1 MSNENTSV
9 VEKFRS
15 GWERFFKKEANPVK
29 EEIFIPKTRFFL
41 PSDIAELDKKE
52 KLNTLEKWVLDYSKE
67 AAGQDHRPHI
77 EYEPVLFD
85 GKTLIAWVDRE
96 ESPLSDSRSKMMND
110 EFKREGYQLSK
121 DLEHSILEEQGKALT
136 GKLFIQDGDEYIK
149 VDSYSGGDE
158 HCLSFTSYNID
169 TMEYIDIPLDVRQFQ
184 EMLGCEEM
192 KEAES
197 YNVLDFENKLQTLR
211 ESQNLLQETVK
222 LIEESKIHK
231 GKLDISEGH
240 EYSSLGDYSSHSWS
254 YSAGEIRFNGYFEDD
269 GDAIRTK
276 VINTESA
283 YHYRELLREVSD
295 AVQREKLLKDIN
307 AMNYALDKDSYKGDL
322 PISHLQIQKD
332 VLFKELLEAMGNKVQ
347 TAQEV
352 TGSELEH
359 RQNEAAFLK
368 LNKALN
374 AVTGSN
380 EVSIHSLQEY
390 EKEMGLPENHIVR
403 LAEKLNSVAK
413 YIDTLE
419 DTRIPMS
426 GDFLEHLPKYHH
438 LDELFRKF
446 ESSEEELYEKKYLA
460 VGPEPEIYERLK
472 VNYKNAS
479 DAFNKELTDILDHY
493 ENLMNL
499 NGETI
504 HQNVQGFETYSRK
517 ELKEDIQAD
526 ILEKLIVG
534 TDMAEDIKVV
544 NGLEIHGSRGRGTAR
559 PDSDLDVVMEYEGEA
574 KEDAIFNI
582 LNEDPMYFDGIKID
596 VNPIRSEQTGTLEK
610 YMVKSHNYDRHILK
624 QLGIENAN
632 KAEADMAEA
641 YKAEAEKALAEAKN
655 DLSDNV
661 SKEYANALNNNP
673 DWRSAAKEL
682 ASQAQGETEGS
693 LGNDREKINGYIS
706 HLLQT
711 VGSDY
716 NVEDFTEEKIR
727 FSRVSSDIESLDT
740 EYINA
745 VKSGDM
751 KKAQQ
756 MVNAAAAIAGYNS
769 SSSYQGTSAFNGIA
783 PYGNGYFNSPEER
796 KKAWDADPEHLEYE
810 GDQTLG
816 DYIKNGIDVNSLS
829 FIVLDPRNLRA
840 ADNYRREA
848 IENIRQAI
856 QSKSDTIT
864 MYRSVPS
871 DVKEGSFRNG
881 DWVTPSYGYAVDNA
895 SVHGWGDNY
904 RIIEQ
909 KVSVDEIW
917 WDGNDIA
924 EWGYGNEQDYVQ
936 DKDYAYKNTKN
947 NRKSLDAVTYDNE
960 GNIIPL
966 SKRFNEALADV
977 RYQRSGQTN
986 SPAKVEAELRDTLI
1000 GKLRS
1005 AGIDV
1010 ITDIDEG
1017 QRVLDTFNKDARH
1030 QAVYHGNNS
1039 VKTGYNPRNYITPVR
1054 GEWTKE
1060 KIMKRLKE
1068 SGGSLVGYSRAAELI
1083 SEFDSPKELSEHMFY
1098 HGTYYGRG
1106 RLKPSM
1112 IMSDREVERIGGGGY
1127 GDKYWGISVSKSKE
1141 IASRFSGIHEGV
1153 FIYPIVLA
1161 KNANVKEMPEL
1172 NDAAD
1177 LDDCIIDLWKEGID
1191 AVWIGDKNRGEQ
1203 ELCVINPKAIVN
1215 IDSSDYYKAFM
1226 LGSEKNPL
1234 RIIDKV
1240 GIEKLYADAKT
1251 FVKQKQVAPRKPSSP
1266 SNFVLDESGRFAKDK
1281 DGNLILKSKEKY
1293 QEERKVYEQK
1303 ISDYESSQELA
1314 DWKQVQYD
1322 ASKNIRFFK
1331 DKEGTSYGFTVNDK
1345 IYVDPRIATAET
1357 PIHEY
1362 SHLWATAMQKA
1373 NPKEWENIVGLMKNT
1388 SIWNEVKANYKDL
1401 HSDNEIADEVLAT
1414 YSGRAGAEKL
1424 RKIVSDSNGEGVSA
1438 IKKASIKRD
1447 VFFLESALKKFWQ
1460 AMASFLG
1467 IHYES
1472 AEQVADQVLKDMLN
1486 EVNPAKKLK
1495 EFTES
1500 RDNLYKEYVENGNME
1515 KAFELVKEEASMKL
1529 AENPMPE
1536 VTDAYS
1542 VSREQE
1548 PEATIKVYKVFT
1560 LDKDG
1565 DPSALF
1571 VSGKDKLPMGVW
1583 LNAQDTWHFTAD
1595 NGKDYVPSTRNPN
1608 GRGSK
1613 TGSSVPIP
1621 NEQVRQELIQRGF
1634 LPKGSKAKNIT
1645 ALAYRPGWHAADL
1658 PYFPQGGKQDP
1669 ESNYGNV
1676 HRANQVVFECEFSA
1690 NKDYTK
1696 TARSQAKAFNNEGKF
1711 VSRNADLQYMPK
1723 DGYYQYTTNQFL
1735 KDEDKGHWYIGGAM
1749 KINRALTQEECDTIL
1764 KENGKAVQEWEND
1777 ILDLKKLNYAA
1788 ISTKVKPVL
1797 APVMYDET
1805 GKVVPLSR
1813 RFEDNRIKIE
1823 EPRKLFIG
1831 SLGAGNMD
1839 KADEKVIGDLSY
1851 RLGMLDLAKIMD
1863 KNGSDAKSIKHT
1875 TGWEL
1880 GVDDNWK
1887 YETEDV
1893 KRFDWYG
1900 NILYEKNHPDYKRY
1914 MELVYKDNEHIF
1926 CEGEALRPSEEEEY
1940 DRLQEKY
1947 GGFDGK
1953 RDNNTSLEA
1962 YIDAPDVFKA
1972 YPELREIKVKFQAME
1987 SNEMACF
1994 TPSHSYLDHLLDVD
2008 NSLKFGGTITINT
2021 NKLNRFQDEKEI
2033 RGIIGHEIQ
2042 HAVQEIEGFA
2052 MGGDPNTIHQDIQ
2065 QEVNNHREDK
2075 DFIVSNLKQWA
2086 VLTDMANNLES
2097 STEELQRD
2105 GKVWQDIG
2113 RRHYWDAMNE
2123 IDTHVNEKYNLKN
2136 EYEKV
2141 FGKDFNDLEVAK
2153 SGYHVHEAAEELRR
2167 QAQACK
2173 DKLTSADYFTL
2184 NQLNIMEESLEKN
2197 NANQTYWK
2205 LAGEVEARNTSK
2217 RVGMSP
2223 FQRRDTLASETEDV
2237 PRKEQIV
2244 IKENPQRNYVAL
2256 SPPSTGRW
2264 NTSDNEQREAC
2275 EGYAELISKAIRSNL
2290 VWNDDSI
2297 GKAYNLDGQP
2307 FGVEDSYILSLH
2319 CNKKG
2324 YNNPIFATEQEV
2336 RMLNVKVWD
2345 KTEPFSLIT
2354 NGEVKKLYNI
2364 EDLSSFPERFEI
2376 IKQVEQREAMKKVKA
2391 NSLSVFPVNKYPEL
2405 GMNTVKEDVQL
2416 DSNERRDLAKNLLDY
2431 SRGKMPDSYEAKSKE
2446 TLVRCV
2452 AMGMLGN
2459 LYEFQHSEK
2468 VPGSNGLIAR
2478 LERDPAFSKEILDKA
2493 SASASKVS
2501 TFVEENVR
2509 SFGEDKKLDLRSLT
2523 PIDLD
2528 VDGNGVV
2535 ESQENLVADKKQG
2548 VEESSSTSQDTS
2560 HRHRVK
2566 M

>member
-1 MSNENTSV
+1 MANDNMNV
-9 VEKFRS
+9 VDRIRS
-15 GWERFFKKEANPVK
+15 GWGRFFSRENGRATETKYIPKSRFFSPSDLKELEKKEGLNPMEK
-29 EEIFIPKTRFFL
+29 RALEYGK
-41 PSDIAELDKKE
+41 IAAMQS
-52 KLNTLEKWVLDYSKE
+52 NRSN
-67 AAGQDHRPHI
+67 I
-77 EYEPVLFD
+77 EYVPVLFD
-85 GKTLIAWVDRE
+85 GTTLIAWNDGE
-96 ESPLSDSRSKMMND
+96 KSPLADFRAKMMND
-110 EFKREGYQLSK
+110 ELKREGYQLSK
-121 DLEHSILEEQGKALT
+121 ELEQSILEEQGKALVD
-136 GKLFIQDGDEYIK
+136 KLFIREGEEYIK
-149 VDSYSGGDE
+149 VDSYSGDKE
-158 HCLSFTSYNID
+158 PSLSFTSYNID
-169 TMEYIDIPLDVRQFQ
+169 TMESVNIPYDVRLFQ
-184 EMLGCEEM
+184 EMLGREEM
-192 KEAES
+192 KEAET
-197 YNVLDFENKLQTLR
+197 YNILDFDKKLQTLR
-211 ESQNLLQETVK
+211 ESQNLLQDTVK
-222 LIEESKIHK
+222 FIEESKIHK

-254 YSAGEIRFNGYFEDD
+254 YGAGNIEFYGYFEDD
-269 GDAIRTK
+269 GDAIQTK
-276 VINTESA
+276 VIDSKSA

-295 AVQREKLLKDIN
+295 AVQREKVRNDVN
-307 AMNYALDKDSYKGDL
+307 AMKQALGKEPIQGDHQIAYL
-322 PISHLQIQKD
+322 ISQKD
-332 VLFKELLEAMGNKVQ
+332 NLLKELLEAMDTTSSK
-347 TAQEV
+347 AQGLSN
-352 TGSELEH
+352 TELEH
-359 RQNEAAFLK
+359 RKDEAAFLK

-374 AVTGSN
+374 AVTGSYDKS
-380 EVSIHSLQEY
+380 EKVLEDY
-390 EKEMGLPENHIVR
+390 EKSNDIHDSDISNMAKR
-403 LAEKLNSVAK
+403 MNSVAK
-413 YIDTLE
+413 YIDTLK

-426 GDFLEHLPKYHH
+426 GDFQEHLPNYHH
-438 LDELFRKF
+438 LRELYSKF
-446 ESSEEELYEKKYLA
+446 ESSEEELHGYSHS
-460 VGPEPEIYERLK
+460 VGAGEGEYERLK

-479 DAFNKELTDILDHY
+479 DTFKKELTNILDYY

-504 HQNVQGFETYSRK
+504 HKNVQGLEYYDKRSLK
-517 ELKEDIQAD
+517 NYILKEVT
-526 ILEKLIVG
+526 EKFVIG
-534 TDMAEDIKVV
+534 FEGDEITRV
-544 NGLEIHGSRGRGTAR
+544 NDLEIHGSRGRGTAR
-559 PDSDLDVVMEYEGEA
+559 PDSDLDVVVEYEGSLR
-574 KEDAIFNI
+574 EDDAFNF
-582 LNEDPMYFDGIKID
+582 LNEDPLIYNGIKVD
-596 VNPIRSEQTGTLEK
+596 VNPIRKQETGTLQD
-610 YMVKSHNYDRHILK
+610 YMVKSRKYDQQILK
-624 QLGIENAN
+624 QLGEDNAN
-632 KAEADMAEA
+632 KAEA
-641 YKAEAEKALAEAKN
+641 EK
-655 DLSDNV
+655 
-661 SKEYANALNNNP
+661 
-673 DWRSAAKEL
+673 
-682 ASQAQGETEGS
+682 
-693 LGNDREKINGYIS
+693 
-706 HLLQT
+706 
-711 VGSDY
+711 
-716 NVEDFTEEKIR
+716 KIR
-727 FSRVSSDIESLDT
+727 FSRVSTDIESLDT

-769 SSSYQGTSAFNGIA
+769 SSSYQGTSAFNGAA

-829 FIVLDPRNLRA
+829 FIALDPRNLRA

-881 DWVTPSYGYAVDNA
+881 DWVTPSYSYAVDNA

-947 NRKSLDAVTYDNE
+947 NRKSLDAVTYDND

-966 SKRFNEALADV
+966 SKRFNDALADV
-977 RYQRSGQTN
+977 RYQRSGQTV
-986 SPAKVEAELRDTLI
+986 SPAKVEVELRDTLI

-1010 ITDIDEG
+1010 ITDVDEG
-1017 QRVLDTFNKDARH
+1017 QRVLDFFNKDARH
-1030 QAVYHGNNS
+1030 QAVYHGKSS

-1060 KIMKRLKE
+1060 KIIKRLKE
-1068 SGGSLVGYSRAAELI
+1068 SGGSLAGYSRAAELI

-1161 KNANVKEMPEL
+1161 KNANVKEMPDL

-1234 RIIDKV
+1234 RIIDKA

-1266 SNFVLDESGRFAKDK
+1266 SHFVLDESGRFAEDK
-1281 DGNLILKSKEKY
+1281 DGHLILKSKEKY

-1322 ASKNIRFFK
+1322 ASRNIRFFK

-1362 SHLWATAMQKA
+1362 SHLWATAIQKA

-1388 SIWNEVKANYKDL
+1388 SIWNEVKASYKDL
-1401 HSDNEIADEVLAT
+1401 HTDNEIADEVLAT

-1424 RKIVSDSNGEGVSA
+1424 RKMVSDSNGEGVSA
-1438 IKKASIKRD
+1438 IKKATIKRD

-1500 RDNLYKEYVENGNME
+1500 RDDLYQEYVENGNME
-1515 KAFELVKEEASMKL
+1515 KAFELVMEEASMKL

-1542 VSREQE
+1542 VSHEQE

-1583 LNAQDTWHFTAD
+1583 LNAQDTWHFTAA

-1608 GRGSK
+1608 GRGGK
-1613 TGSSVPIP
+1613 TGSSVLIP
-1621 NEQVRQELIQRGF
+1621 NDQVRKELIQRGF
-1634 LPKGSKAKNIT
+1634 LPDGSKAKYIT

-1676 HRANQVVFECEFSA
+1676 HRSNQVVFECELSA
-1690 NKDYTK
+1690 NKDYTE
-1696 TARSQAKAFNNEGKF
+1696 TARSQAKAYNSDGKF
-1711 VSRNADLQYMPK
+1711 VVRNADLQYMPK

-1777 ILDLKKLNYAA
+1777 ILDLKKLNYAT
-1788 ISTKVKPVL
+1788 ISSKVKPVL
-1797 APVMYDET
+1797 SPVMHDET
-1805 GKVVPLSR
+1805 GKMIPLSR
-1813 RFEDNRIKIE
+1813 RFEDSRTAIN
-1823 EPRKLFIG
+1823 EPRRMFIG
-1831 SLGAGNMD
+1831 TIGAANVD
-1839 KADEKVIGDLSY
+1839 TASKSVNLSS
-1851 RLGMLDLAKIMD
+1851 RLDLLSLAKQM
-1863 KNGSDAKSIKHT
+1863 NTAGSSAKDIKQI
-1875 TGWEL
+1875 TGWEI
-1880 GVDDNWK
+1880 GADNNWK

-1893 KRFDWYG
+1893 KRFDWNG
-1900 NILYEKNHPDYKRY
+1900 NILYEKNHPDFKRY
-1914 MELVYKDNEHIF
+1914 MELVNKDNEHVF
-1926 CEGEALRPSEEEEY
+1926 CEGEALRPSEVEEY
-1940 DRLQEKY
+1940 DRLAEEY
-1947 GGFDGK
+1947 GGLDGK
-1953 RDNNTSLEA
+1953 LDNHTTLDA
-1962 YIDAPDVFKA
+1962 YIDAPDVFEA
-1972 YPELREIKVKFQAME
+1972 YPELRNVKVEFEALKG
-1987 SNEMACF
+1987 NEKACF
-1994 TPSHSYLDHLLDVD
+1994 TSAHNYLDRILDVD
-2008 NSLKFGGTITINT
+2008 DSVKFGGTITINT
-2021 NKLNRFQDEKEI
+2021 NKLNRFQDEKDI

-2052 MGGDPNTIHQDIQ
+2052 RGGAPQTIRKEIQENVACHQA
-2065 QEVNNHREDK
+2065 EK

-2086 VLTDMANNLES
+2086 VLTDMANRLEA

-2105 GKVWQDIG
+2105 GKVWQEIG
-2113 RRHYWDAMNE
+2113 RHHYWDAMNE
-2123 IDTHVNEKYNLKN
+2123 IDTYPNEKYKLEN

-2141 FGKDFNDLEVAK
+2141 FGKDFDDLEVAK
-2153 SGYHVHEAAEELRR
+2153 SGYHVKEAAIELRR
-2167 QAQACK
+2167 QAQVCK
-2173 DKLTSADYFTL
+2173 DGLTTSDKITL
-2184 NQLNIMEESLEKN
+2184 KQMTIMEESLKN
-2197 NANQTYWK
+2197 NSDNQIYWK

-2217 RVGMSP
+2217 RVGMTP
-2223 FQRRDTLASETEDV
+2223 LQRRNTLASETEDV
-2237 PRKEQIV
+2237 DRKEQIV
-2244 IKENPQRNYVAL
+2244 IKESPQRNYVTL
-2256 SPPSTGRW
+2256 SSPSTGRW
-2264 NTSDNEQREAC
+2264 HTADNEQREAC
-2275 EGYAELISKAIRSNL
+2275 EGYAELISKAIKCNL

-2297 GKAYNLDGQP
+2297 GKAYNLNGQP
-2307 FGVEDSYILSLH
+2307 FDIGDSYILSLH
-2319 CNKKG
+2319 CNKNG
-2324 YNNPIFATEQEV
+2324 YNTPIFATEQEV
-2336 RMLNVKVWD
+2336 RQLNIGVWE
-2345 KTEPFSLIT
+2345 KTMPFSLIK

-2364 EDLSSFPERFEI
+2364 EDLSSFPQRFEI
-2376 IKQVEQREAMKKVKA
+2376 IKQIEDRETMKKAKA
-2391 NSLSVFPVNKYPEL
+2391 NALSVFPTWKYPEL
-2405 GMNTVKEDVQL
+2405 DMTVKKDVQL
-2416 DSNERRDLAKNLLDY
+2416 DYNERRDLAKNLLDY

-2459 LYEFQHSEK
+2459 LYEFQYSEK

-2493 SASASKVS
+2493 SASVAKVC

-2523 PIDLD
+2523 PIDMD
-2528 VDGNGVV
+2528 VDGNGIV
-2535 ESQENLVADKKQG
+2535 ESQENLAADKKQG
-2548 VEESSSTSQDTS
+2548 EDEPGSQSQDTS
-2560 HRHRVK
+2560 HKHKGRVV
-2566 M
+2566 

>member
-1 MSNENTSV
+1 MANDNMNV
-9 VEKFRS
+9 VDRIRS
-15 GWERFFKKEANPVK
+15 GWGRFFSRENGRATETKYIPKSRFFSPSDLKELEKKEGLNPMEK
-29 EEIFIPKTRFFL
+29 RALEYGK
-41 PSDIAELDKKE
+41 IAAMQS
-52 KLNTLEKWVLDYSKE
+52 NRSN
-67 AAGQDHRPHI
+67 I
-77 EYEPVLFD
+77 EYVPVLFD
-85 GKTLIAWVDRE
+85 GTTLIAWNDGE
-96 ESPLSDSRSKMMND
+96 KSPLADFRAKMMND
-110 EFKREGYQLSK
+110 ELKREGYQLSK
-121 DLEHSILEEQGKALT
+121 ELEQSILEEQGKALVD
-136 GKLFIQDGDEYIK
+136 KLFIREGEEYIK
-149 VDSYSGGDE
+149 VDSYSGDKE
-158 HCLSFTSYNID
+158 PSLSFTSYNID
-169 TMEYIDIPLDVRQFQ
+169 TMESVNIPYDVRLFQ
-184 EMLGCEEM
+184 EMLGREEM
-192 KEAES
+192 KEAET
-197 YNVLDFENKLQTLR
+197 YNILDFDKKLQTLR
-211 ESQNLLQETVK
+211 ESQNLLQDTVK
-222 LIEESKIHK
+222 FIEESKIHK

-254 YSAGEIRFNGYFEDD
+254 YGAGNIEFYGYFEDD
-269 GDAIRTK
+269 GDAIQTK
-276 VINTESA
+276 VIDSKSA

-295 AVQREKLLKDIN
+295 AVQREKVRNDVN
-307 AMNYALDKDSYKGDL
+307 AMKQALGKEPIQGDHQIAYL
-322 PISHLQIQKD
+322 ISQKD
-332 VLFKELLEAMGNKVQ
+332 NLLKELLEAMDTTSSK
-347 TAQEV
+347 AQGLSN
-352 TGSELEH
+352 TELEH
-359 RQNEAAFLK
+359 RKDEAAFLK

-374 AVTGSN
+374 AVTGSYDKS
-380 EVSIHSLQEY
+380 EKVLEDY
-390 EKEMGLPENHIVR
+390 EKSNDIHDSDISNMAKR
-403 LAEKLNSVAK
+403 MNSVAK
-413 YIDTLE
+413 YIDTLK

-426 GDFLEHLPKYHH
+426 GDFQEHLPNYHH
-438 LDELFRKF
+438 LRELYSKF
-446 ESSEEELYEKKYLA
+446 ESSEEELHGYSHS
-460 VGPEPEIYERLK
+460 VGAGEGEYERLK

-479 DAFNKELTDILDHY
+479 DTFKKELTNILDYY

-504 HQNVQGFETYSRK
+504 HKNVQGLEYYDKRSLK
-517 ELKEDIQAD
+517 NYILKEVT
-526 ILEKLIVG
+526 EKFVIG
-534 TDMAEDIKVV
+534 FEGDEITRV
-544 NGLEIHGSRGRGTAR
+544 NDLEIHGSRGRGTAR
-559 PDSDLDVVMEYEGEA
+559 PDSDLDVVVEYEGSLR
-574 KEDAIFNI
+574 EDDAFNF
-582 LNEDPMYFDGIKID
+582 LNEDPLIYDGIKVD
-596 VNPIRSEQTGTLEK
+596 VNPIRKQETGTLEN
-610 YMVKSHNYDRHILK
+610 YMVKSRKYDQQILK
-624 QLGIENAN
+624 QLGVDNAN
-632 KAEADMAEA
+632 KAET
-641 YKAEAEKALAEAKN
+641 EK
-655 DLSDNV
+655 
-661 SKEYANALNNNP
+661 
-673 DWRSAAKEL
+673 
-682 ASQAQGETEGS
+682 
-693 LGNDREKINGYIS
+693 
-706 HLLQT
+706 
-711 VGSDY
+711 
-716 NVEDFTEEKIR
+716 KIR
-727 FSRVSSDIESLDT
+727 FSRVSTDIESLDT

-769 SSSYQGTSAFNGIA
+769 SSSYQGTSAFNGAA

-796 KKAWDADPEHLEYE
+796 KQAWDADPEHLEYE

-829 FIVLDPRNLRA
+829 FIALDPRNLRA

-895 SVHGWGDNY
+895 NVHGWGDSY

-947 NRKSLDAVTYDNE
+947 NRKSLDAVTYDND

-966 SKRFNEALADV
+966 SKRFNDALADV
-977 RYQRSGQTN
+977 RYQRSGQTV
-986 SPAKVEAELRDTLI
+986 SPAKMEAELRDTLI

-1010 ITDIDEG
+1010 ITDVDEG
-1017 QRVLDTFNKDARH
+1017 QRVLDSFNKDARH
-1030 QAVYHGNNS
+1030 QAVYNGNDS

-1060 KIMKRLKE
+1060 KIIKRLKE
-1068 SGGSLVGYSRAAELI
+1068 SGGSLAGYSRAAELI

-1161 KNANVKEMPEL
+1161 KNANVKEMPDL

-1234 RIIDKV
+1234 RIIDKA

-1266 SNFVLDESGRFAKDK
+1266 SPFVLDESGRFAEDK
-1281 DGNLILKSKEKY
+1281 DGHLILKSKEKY

-1322 ASKNIRFFK
+1322 ASRNIRFFK

-1362 SHLWATAMQKA
+1362 SHLWATAIQKA

-1388 SIWNEVKANYKDL
+1388 SIWNEVKASYKDL
-1401 HSDNEIADEVLAT
+1401 HTDNEIADEVLAT

-1424 RKIVSDSNGEGVSA
+1424 RKMVSDSNGEGVSA

-1486 EVNPAKKLK
+1486 EVSPAKKLK

-1515 KAFELVKEEASMKL
+1515 KAFELVQEEASMKL

-1542 VSREQE
+1542 VSYEQE
-1548 PEATIKVYKVFT
+1548 PETTIKVYKVFT

-1583 LNAQDTWHFTAD
+1583 LNAQDTWHFTAA

-1613 TGSSVPIP
+1613 TGSSVLIP

-1634 LPKGSKAKNIT
+1634 LPEGSKAKYIT

-1676 HRANQVVFECEFSA
+1676 HRSNQVVFECELSA
-1690 NKDYTK
+1690 NKDYTE
-1696 TARSQAKAFNNEGKF
+1696 TARSQAKAYNSDGKF
-1711 VSRNADLQYMPK
+1711 VARNADLQYMPK
-1723 DGYYQYTTNQFL
+1723 NGYYQYTTNQFL
-1735 KDEDKGHWYIGGAM
+1735 KNEDKGHWYIGGAM

-1764 KENGKAVQEWEND
+1764 KENGKVVQEWEND
-1777 ILDLKKLNYAA
+1777 ILDLKKLNYAT
-1788 ISTKVKPVL
+1788 ISSKVKPVL

-1805 GKVVPLSR
+1805 GKMIPLSR
-1813 RFEDNRIKIE
+1813 RFEDSRTTIN
-1823 EPRKLFIG
+1823 EPRHMFIG
-1831 SLGAGNMD
+1831 TIGAANVD
-1839 KADEKVIGDLSY
+1839 TASKSVNLSS
-1851 RLGMLDLAKIMD
+1851 RLDLLSLAKQM
-1863 KNGSDAKSIKHT
+1863 NTAGSSAKDIKQI
-1875 TGWEL
+1875 TGWEI
-1880 GVDDNWK
+1880 GADNNWK

-1893 KRFDWYG
+1893 KRFDWNG
-1900 NILYEKNHPDYKRY
+1900 NILYEKNHPDFKRY
-1914 MELVYKDNEHIF
+1914 MELVNKDNEHIF
-1926 CEGEALRPSEEEEY
+1926 CEGEALRPSEVEEY
-1940 DRLQEKY
+1940 DRLAEEY
-1947 GGFDGK
+1947 GGLDGK
-1953 RDNNTSLEA
+1953 LDNHTMLDA
-1962 YIDAPDVFKA
+1962 YIDAPDVFEA
-1972 YPELREIKVKFQAME
+1972 YPELRNVKVEFEALKG
-1987 SNEMACF
+1987 NEKACF
-1994 TPSHSYLDHLLDVD
+1994 TSAHNYLDRLFDVD
-2008 NSLKFGGTITINT
+2008 ESLKFGGTITINT
-2021 NKLNRFQDEKEI
+2021 NKLNRFQDEKDI

-2052 MGGDPNTIHQDIQ
+2052 RGGAPQTIRKEIQENVACHQA
-2065 QEVNNHREDK
+2065 EK

-2086 VLTDMANNLES
+2086 VLTDMANRLEAS
-2097 STEELQRD
+2097 RKELQRD
-2105 GKVWQDIG
+2105 GKVWQEIG

-2123 IDTHVNEKYNLKN
+2123 IDTNPNEKYKLEN

-2141 FGKDFNDLEVAK
+2141 FGKDFDDLEVAK
-2153 SGYHVHEAAEELRR
+2153 SGYHVKEAAIELRR
-2167 QAQACK
+2167 QAQVCK
-2173 DKLTSADYFTL
+2173 DELTTSDKITL
-2184 NQLNIMEESLEKN
+2184 KQMTIMEESLKN
-2197 NANQTYWK
+2197 NSDNQIYWK

-2217 RVGMSP
+2217 RVGMTP
-2223 FQRRDTLASETEDV
+2223 LQRRNTLASETEDV
-2237 PRKEQIV
+2237 DRKEQIV
-2244 IKENPQRNYVAL
+2244 IKESPQRNYVTL
-2256 SPPSTGRW
+2256 SSPSTGRW
-2264 NTSDNEQREAC
+2264 HTADNEQREAC
-2275 EGYAELISKAIRSNL
+2275 EGYAELISKAIKCNL

-2297 GKAYNLDGQP
+2297 GKAYNLNGQP
-2307 FGVEDSYILSLH
+2307 FDIGDSYILSLH
-2319 CNKKG
+2319 CNKNG
-2324 YNNPIFATEQEV
+2324 HNTPVFATEQEV
-2336 RMLNVKVWD
+2336 RQLNMGVWE
-2345 KTEPFSLIT
+2345 KAKPFSLIK

-2364 EDLSSFPERFEI
+2364 ENLSSFPQRLEI
-2376 IKQVEQREAMKKVKA
+2376 IKQIEDRETMKKAKA
-2391 NSLSVFPVNKYPEL
+2391 NALSVFPVGKYPEL
-2405 GMNTVKEDVQL
+2405 DMTVKEDVQL
-2416 DSNERRDLAKNLLDY
+2416 DYNERRDLAKNLLDY
-2431 SRGKMPDSYEAKSKE
+2431 VRGKMPDSYEAKSKE
-2446 TLVRCV
+2446 ALVRSI

-2459 LYEFQHSEK
+2459 LYEFQYSEK

-2493 SASASKVS
+2493 SASAAKVS

-2523 PIDLD
+2523 PIDMD
-2528 VDGNGVV
+2528 VDGNGIV
-2535 ESQENLVADKKQG
+2535 ESQENLAADKKQG
-2548 VEESSSTSQDTS
+2548 EDEPGSQSQDTS
-2560 HRHRVK
+2560 HKHKGRVV
-2566 M
+2566 

>member
-1 MSNENTSV
+1 MANDNMNV
-9 VEKFRS
+9 VDRIRS
-15 GWERFFKKEANPVK
+15 GWGRFFSRENGRATETKY
-29 EEIFIPKTRFFL
+29 IPQSRFFS
-41 PSDIAELDKKE
+41 PSELE
-52 KLNTLEKWVLDYSKE
+52 ELEKKDELNPMEKRALEYGKI
-67 AAGQDHRPHI
+67 AAKQSNRSNI
-77 EYEPVLFD
+77 EYVPVLFD
-85 GKTLIAWVDRE
+85 GTTLIAWVDGE
-96 ESPLSDSRSKMMND
+96 ESPLADFRAKMMND
-110 EFKREGYQLSK
+110 ELKREGYQLSK
-121 DLEHSILEEQGKALT
+121 ELEQSILEEQGKALVD
-136 GKLFIQDGDEYIK
+136 KLFIRKGEEYIK
-149 VDSYSGGDE
+149 VDSYSGDNE
-158 HCLSFTSYNID
+158 PSLSFTSYNIE
-169 TMEYIDIPLDVRQFQ
+169 TMESVNIPYDVRLFQ
-184 EMLGCEEM
+184 EMLGREEM
-192 KEAES
+192 KEAET
-197 YNVLDFENKLQTLR
+197 YNVLDFDKKLQTLR
-211 ESQNLLQETVK
+211 ESQNLLQDTVK
-222 LIEESKIHK
+222 FIEESKIYK

-254 YSAGEIRFNGYFEDD
+254 YGAGNIEFYGYFEDD
-269 GDAIRTK
+269 GDAIQTK
-276 VINTESA
+276 VINTKSA

-295 AVQREKLLKDIN
+295 AVQREKVLNDVNTMRQALGKEPIQGEHQITYLTTQKDNLLK
-307 AMNYALDKDSYKGDL
+307 
-322 PISHLQIQKD
+322 
-332 VLFKELLEAMGNKVQ
+332 ELIEAMDA
-347 TAQEV
+347 TSLAAQGPSN
-352 TGSELEH
+352 TELEH
-359 RQNEAAFLK
+359 RQDEAAFLK

-374 AVTGSN
+374 AVAGSYDKS
-380 EVSIHSLQEY
+380 EKMLEDY
-390 EKEMGLPENHIVR
+390 EKSNGIHDNDISNMAR
-403 LAEKLNSVAK
+403 RMNSVSK
-413 YIDTLE
+413 YIDTLK

-426 GDFLEHLPKYHH
+426 GDFQEHLPNNHH
-438 LDELFRKF
+438 LRELYSKF
-446 ESSEEELYEKKYLA
+446 ESSEEELYGYSRS
-460 VGPEPEIYERLK
+460 VGTEEGEYERLK

-479 DAFNKELTDILDHY
+479 DAFNKELTDILDYY

-504 HQNVQGFETYSRK
+504 HENVQGLEYYGKRSLKNHILDEITEKFVIGFEGDEITR
-517 ELKEDIQAD
+517 
-526 ILEKLIVG
+526 
-534 TDMAEDIKVV
+534 V
-544 NGLEIHGSRGRGTAR
+544 NDLEIHGSRGRGTAR
-559 PDSDLDVVMEYEGEA
+559 PDSDLDVVVEYEGSLR
-574 KEDAIFNI
+574 EDDAFNF
-582 LNEDPMYFDGIKID
+582 LNEDPLIYNGIKVD
-596 VNPIRSEQTGTLEK
+596 VNPIRKQETGTLQD
-610 YMVKSHNYDRHILK
+610 YMVKSRKYDQQILK
-624 QLGIENAN
+624 QLGEDNAN
-632 KAEADMAEA
+632 KAEA
-641 YKAEAEKALAEAKN
+641 EK
-655 DLSDNV
+655 
-661 SKEYANALNNNP
+661 
-673 DWRSAAKEL
+673 
-682 ASQAQGETEGS
+682 
-693 LGNDREKINGYIS
+693 
-706 HLLQT
+706 
-711 VGSDY
+711 
-716 NVEDFTEEKIR
+716 KIR
-727 FSRVSSDIESLDT
+727 FSRVSTDIESLDT

-769 SSSYQGTSAFNGIA
+769 SSSYQGTSAFNGAA

-829 FIVLDPRNLRA
+829 FIALDPRNLRA

-881 DWVTPSYGYAVDNA
+881 DWVTPSYSYAVDNA

-947 NRKSLDAVTYDNE
+947 NRKSLDAVTYDND

-966 SKRFNEALADV
+966 SKRFNDALADV
-977 RYQRSGQTN
+977 RYQRSGQTV
-986 SPAKVEAELRDTLI
+986 SPAKMEAELRDTLI

-1010 ITDIDEG
+1010 ITDVDEG
-1017 QRVLDTFNKDARH
+1017 QRVLDSFNKDARH
-1030 QAVYHGNNS
+1030 QAVYNGNDS

-1060 KIMKRLKE
+1060 KIIKRLKE
-1068 SGGSLVGYSRAAELI
+1068 SGGSLAGYSRAAELI

-1161 KNANVKEMPEL
+1161 KNANVKEMPDL

-1234 RIIDKV
+1234 RIIDKA

-1266 SNFVLDESGRFAKDK
+1266 SHFVLDESGRFAKDK
-1281 DGNLILKSKEKY
+1281 DGHLILKSKEKY

-1322 ASKNIRFFK
+1322 ASRNIRFFK

-1362 SHLWATAMQKA
+1362 SHLWATAIQKA

-1388 SIWNEVKANYKDL
+1388 SIWNEVKASYKDL
-1401 HSDNEIADEVLAT
+1401 HTDNEIADEVLAT

-1424 RKIVSDSNGEGVSA
+1424 RKMVSASNGEGVSA
-1438 IKKASIKRD
+1438 IKKATIKRD

-1500 RDNLYKEYVENGNME
+1500 RDNLYQEYVENGNME
-1515 KAFELVKEEASMKL
+1515 KAFELVMEEASMKL

-1542 VSREQE
+1542 VSHEQE

-1583 LNAQDTWHFTAD
+1583 LNAQDTWHFTAA

-1608 GRGSK
+1608 GRGGK
-1613 TGSSVPIP
+1613 TGSSVLIP
-1621 NEQVRQELIQRGF
+1621 NDQVRKELIQRGF
-1634 LPKGSKAKNIT
+1634 LPDGSKAKYIT

-1676 HRANQVVFECEFSA
+1676 HRSNQVVFECELSA
-1690 NKDYTK
+1690 NKDYTE
-1696 TARSQAKAFNNEGKF
+1696 TARSQAKAYNSDGKF
-1711 VSRNADLQYMPK
+1711 VVRNADLQYMPK

-1764 KENGKAVQEWEND
+1764 KENGKAVKEWEND
-1777 ILDLKKLNYAA
+1777 ILDLKKLNYAT
-1788 ISTKVKPVL
+1788 ISSKVKPVL
-1797 APVMYDET
+1797 SPVMHDET
-1805 GKVVPLSR
+1805 GKMIPLSR
-1813 RFEDNRIKIE
+1813 RFEDSRTAIN
-1823 EPRKLFIG
+1823 EPRRMFIG
-1831 SLGAGNMD
+1831 TIGAANVD
-1839 KADEKVIGDLSY
+1839 TASKSVNLSS
-1851 RLGMLDLAKIMD
+1851 RLDLLSLAKQM
-1863 KNGSDAKSIKHT
+1863 NTAGSSAKDIKQI
-1875 TGWEL
+1875 TGWEI
-1880 GVDDNWK
+1880 GADNNWK

-1893 KRFDWYG
+1893 KRFDWNG
-1900 NILYEKNHPDYKRY
+1900 NILYEKNHPDFKRY
-1914 MELVYKDNEHIF
+1914 MELVNKDNEHVF
-1926 CEGEALRPSEEEEY
+1926 CEGEALRPSEVEEY
-1940 DRLQEKY
+1940 DRLAEEY
-1947 GGFDGK
+1947 GGLDGK
-1953 RDNNTSLEA
+1953 LDNHTTLDA
-1962 YIDAPDVFKA
+1962 YIDAPDVFEA
-1972 YPELREIKVKFQAME
+1972 YPELRNVKVEFEALKG
-1987 SNEMACF
+1987 NEKACF
-1994 TPSHSYLDHLLDVD
+1994 TSAHNYLDRILDVD
-2008 NSLKFGGTITINT
+2008 DSVKFGGTITINT
-2021 NKLNRFQDEKEI
+2021 NKLNRFQDEKDI

-2052 MGGDPNTIHQDIQ
+2052 RGGAPQTIRKEIQENVACHQA
-2065 QEVNNHREDK
+2065 EK

-2086 VLTDMANNLES
+2086 VLTDMANRLEA

-2105 GKVWQDIG
+2105 GKVWQEIG

-2123 IDTHVNEKYNLKN
+2123 IDTYPNEKYKLEN

-2141 FGKDFNDLEVAK
+2141 FGKDFDDLEVAK
-2153 SGYHVHEAAEELRR
+2153 SGYHVKEAAIELRR
-2167 QAQACK
+2167 QAQVCK
-2173 DKLTSADYFTL
+2173 DGLTTSDKITL
-2184 NQLNIMEESLEKN
+2184 KQMTIMEESLKN
-2197 NANQTYWK
+2197 NSDNQIYWK

-2217 RVGMSP
+2217 RVGMTP
-2223 FQRRDTLASETEDV
+2223 LQRRNTLASETEDV
-2237 PRKEQIV
+2237 DRKEQIV
-2244 IKENPQRNYVAL
+2244 IKESPQRNYVTL
-2256 SPPSTGRW
+2256 SSPSTGRW
-2264 NTSDNEQREAC
+2264 HTADNEQREAC
-2275 EGYAELISKAIRSNL
+2275 EGYAELISKAIKCNL

-2297 GKAYNLDGQP
+2297 GKAYNLNGQP
-2307 FGVEDSYILSLH
+2307 FDIGDSYILSLH
-2319 CNKKG
+2319 CNKNG
-2324 YNNPIFATEQEV
+2324 YNTPIFATEQEV
-2336 RMLNVKVWD
+2336 RQLNIGVWE
-2345 KTEPFSLIT
+2345 KTMPFSLIK

-2364 EDLSSFPERFEI
+2364 EDLSSFPQRFEI
-2376 IKQVEQREAMKKVKA
+2376 IKQIEDRETMKKAKA
-2391 NSLSVFPVNKYPEL
+2391 NALSVFPTWKYPEL
-2405 GMNTVKEDVQL
+2405 DMTVKKDVQL
-2416 DSNERRDLAKNLLDY
+2416 DYNERRDLAKNLLDY

-2459 LYEFQHSEK
+2459 LYEFQYSEK

-2493 SASASKVS
+2493 SASVAKVS

-2523 PIDLD
+2523 PIDMD
-2528 VDGNGVV
+2528 VDGNGIV
-2535 ESQENLVADKKQG
+2535 ESQENLAADKKQG
-2548 VEESSSTSQDTS
+2548 EDEPASQSQDTS
-2560 HRHRVK
+2560 HKHKGRVV
-2566 M
+2566 

>member
-1 MSNENTSV
+1 MESV
-9 VEKFRS
+9 
-15 GWERFFKKEANPVK
+15 N
-29 EEIFIPKTRFFL
+29 IP
-41 PSDIAELDKKE
+41 
-52 KLNTLEKWVLDYSKE
+52 Y
-67 AAGQDHRPHI
+67 
-77 EYEPVLFD
+77 
-85 GKTLIAWVDRE
+85 
-96 ESPLSDSRSKMMND
+96 
-110 EFKREGYQLSK
+110 
-121 DLEHSILEEQGKALT
+121 
-136 GKLFIQDGDEYIK
+136 
-149 VDSYSGGDE
+149 
-158 HCLSFTSYNID
+158 
-169 TMEYIDIPLDVRQFQ
+169 DVRLFQ
-184 EMLGCEEM
+184 EMLGREEM
-192 KEAES
+192 KEAET
-197 YNVLDFENKLQTLR
+197 YNILDFDKKLQTLR
-211 ESQNLLQETVK
+211 ESQNLLQDTVK
-222 LIEESKIHK
+222 FIEESKIYK

-254 YSAGEIRFNGYFEDD
+254 YGAGNIEFYGYFEDD
-269 GDAIRTK
+269 GDAIQTK
-276 VINTESA
+276 VINTKSA

-295 AVQREKLLKDIN
+295 AVQREKVLNDVN
-307 AMNYALDKDSYKGDL
+307 AMRQALGKE
-322 PISHLQIQKD
+322 PIQGEHQITYLTTQKD
-332 VLFKELLEAMGNKVQ
+332 NLLKELLEAMDA
-347 TAQEV
+347 TSLAAQGPLN
-352 TGSELEH
+352 TELEH
-359 RQNEAAFLK
+359 RQDEAAFLK

-374 AVTGSN
+374 AVTGSYDKS
-380 EVSIHSLQEY
+380 EKVLEDY
-390 EKEMGLPENHIVR
+390 EKSNGIHDTDISNMAKR
-403 LAEKLNSVAK
+403 MNSVSK
-413 YIDTLE
+413 YIDTLK

-426 GDFLEHLPKYHH
+426 GDFQEHLPNNHH
-438 LDELFRKF
+438 LRELYSKF
-446 ESSEEELYEKKYLA
+446 ESSEEELYGYSRS
-460 VGPEPEIYERLK
+460 VGAEEGEYERLK

-479 DAFNKELTDILDHY
+479 DAFNKELTDILDYY

-504 HQNVQGFETYSRK
+504 HENIQGLEYYGKRSLKNHILDEITEKFVIGFEGDEITR
-517 ELKEDIQAD
+517 
-526 ILEKLIVG
+526 
-534 TDMAEDIKVV
+534 V
-544 NGLEIHGSRGRGTAR
+544 NDLEIHGSRGRGTAR
-559 PDSDLDVVMEYEGEA
+559 PDSDLDVVVEYEGSLR
-574 KEDAIFNI
+574 EDDAFNF
-582 LNEDPMYFDGIKID
+582 LNEDPLIYNGIKVD
-596 VNPIRSEQTGTLEK
+596 VNPIRKQETGTLQD
-610 YMVKSHNYDRHILK
+610 YMVKSRKYDQKILK
-624 QLGIENAN
+624 QLGEDNAN
-632 KAEADMAEA
+632 KAEA
-641 YKAEAEKALAEAKN
+641 EK
-655 DLSDNV
+655 
-661 SKEYANALNNNP
+661 
-673 DWRSAAKEL
+673 
-682 ASQAQGETEGS
+682 
-693 LGNDREKINGYIS
+693 
-706 HLLQT
+706 
-711 VGSDY
+711 
-716 NVEDFTEEKIR
+716 KIR
-727 FSRVSSDIESLDT
+727 FSRVSTDIESLDT

-769 SSSYQGTSAFNGIA
+769 SSSYQGTSAFNGAA

-829 FIVLDPRNLRA
+829 FIALDPRNLRA

-881 DWVTPSYGYAVDNA
+881 DWVTPSYSYAVDNA

-947 NRKSLDAVTYDNE
+947 NRKSLDAVTYDND

-966 SKRFNEALADV
+966 SKRFNDALADV
-977 RYQRSGQTN
+977 RYQRSGQTV
-986 SPAKVEAELRDTLI
+986 SPAKVEVELRDTLI

-1010 ITDIDEG
+1010 ITDVDEG
-1017 QRVLDTFNKDARH
+1017 QRVLDSFNKDARH
-1030 QAVYHGNNS
+1030 QAVYHGKSS

-1060 KIMKRLKE
+1060 KTIKRLKE
-1068 SGGSLVGYSRAAELI
+1068 SGGSLAGYSRAAELI

-1161 KNANVKEMPEL
+1161 KNANVKEMPDL

-1234 RIIDKV
+1234 RIIDKA

-1266 SNFVLDESGRFAKDK
+1266 SHFVLDESGRFAEDK
-1281 DGNLILKSKEKY
+1281 DGHLILKSKEKY

-1322 ASKNIRFFK
+1322 ASRNIRFFK

-1362 SHLWATAMQKA
+1362 SHLWATAIQKV

-1388 SIWNEVKANYKDL
+1388 SIWNEVKASYKDL
-1401 HSDNEIADEVLAT
+1401 HTDNEIADEVLAT

-1424 RKIVSDSNGEGVSA
+1424 RKMVSDSNGEGVSA
-1438 IKKASIKRD
+1438 IKKATIKRD

-1500 RDNLYKEYVENGNME
+1500 RDDLYQEYVENGNME
-1515 KAFELVKEEASMKL
+1515 KAFELVMEEASMKL

-1542 VSREQE
+1542 VSHEQE

-1583 LNAQDTWHFTAD
+1583 LNAQDTWHFTAA

-1608 GRGSK
+1608 GRGGK
-1613 TGSSVPIP
+1613 TGSSVLIP
-1621 NEQVRQELIQRGF
+1621 NDQVRKELIQRGF
-1634 LPKGSKAKNIT
+1634 LPDGSKAKYIT

-1676 HRANQVVFECEFSA
+1676 HRSNQVVFECEFSA
-1690 NKDYTK
+1690 NRDYTE
-1696 TARSQAKAFNNEGKF
+1696 TARSQTKAYNGEGKF
-1711 VSRNADLQYMPK
+1711 VARNADLQYMPK

-1777 ILDLKKLNYAA
+1777 ILDLKKLNYAT
-1788 ISTKVKPVL
+1788 ISSKVKPVL

-1805 GKVVPLSR
+1805 GKMIPLSR
-1813 RFEDNRIKIE
+1813 RFEDSRTTIN
-1823 EPRKLFIG
+1823 EPRRMFIG
-1831 SLGAGNMD
+1831 TIGAANVD
-1839 KADEKVIGDLSY
+1839 TASKSVNLSS
-1851 RLGMLDLAKIMD
+1851 RLDLLSLAKQM
-1863 KNGSDAKSIKHT
+1863 NTAGSSAKDIKQI
-1875 TGWEL
+1875 TGWEI
-1880 GVDDNWK
+1880 GADNNWK

-1893 KRFDWYG
+1893 KRFDWNG
-1900 NILYEKNHPDYKRY
+1900 NILYEKNHPDFKRY
-1914 MELVYKDNEHIF
+1914 MELVNKDNEHIF
-1926 CEGEALRPSEEEEY
+1926 CEGEALRPSEVEEY
-1940 DRLQEKY
+1940 DRLAEEY
-1947 GGFDGK
+1947 GGLDGK
-1953 RDNNTSLEA
+1953 LDNHTMLDA
-1962 YIDAPDVFKA
+1962 YIDAPDVFEA
-1972 YPELREIKVKFQAME
+1972 YPELRNVKVEFEALKG
-1987 SNEMACF
+1987 NEKACF
-1994 TPSHSYLDHLLDVD
+1994 TSAHNYLDRLFDVD
-2008 NSLKFGGTITINT
+2008 ESLKFGGTITINT
-2021 NKLNRFQDEKEI
+2021 NKLNRFQDEKDI

-2052 MGGDPNTIHQDIQ
+2052 RGGAPQTIRKEIQENVACHQA
-2065 QEVNNHREDK
+2065 EK

-2086 VLTDMANNLES
+2086 VLTDMANRLEAS
-2097 STEELQRD
+2097 RKELQRD
-2105 GKVWQDIG
+2105 GKVWQEIG

-2123 IDTHVNEKYNLKN
+2123 IDTNPNEKYKLEN

-2141 FGKDFNDLEVAK
+2141 FGKDFDDLEVAK
-2153 SGYHVHEAAEELRR
+2153 SGYHVKEAAIELRR
-2167 QAQACK
+2167 QAQVCK
-2173 DKLTSADYFTL
+2173 DGLTTSDKITL
-2184 NQLNIMEESLEKN
+2184 KQMTIMEESLKN
-2197 NANQTYWK
+2197 NSDNQIYWK

-2217 RVGMSP
+2217 RVGMTP
-2223 FQRRDTLASETEDV
+2223 LQRRNTLASETEDV
-2237 PRKEQIV
+2237 DRKEQIV
-2244 IKENPQRNYVAL
+2244 IKESPQRNYVTL
-2256 SPPSTGRW
+2256 SSPSTGRW
-2264 NTSDNEQREAC
+2264 HTADNEQREAC
-2275 EGYAELISKAIRSNL
+2275 EGYAELISKAIKCNL

-2297 GKAYNLDGQP
+2297 GKAYNLNGQP
-2307 FGVEDSYILSLH
+2307 FDIGDSYILSLH
-2319 CNKKG
+2319 CNKNG
-2324 YNNPIFATEQEV
+2324 YNTPIFATEQEV
-2336 RMLNVKVWD
+2336 RQLNIGVWE
-2345 KTEPFSLIT
+2345 KTMPFSLIK

-2364 EDLSSFPERFEI
+2364 EDLSSFPQRFEI
-2376 IKQVEQREAMKKVKA
+2376 IKQIEDRETMKKAKA
-2391 NSLSVFPVNKYPEL
+2391 NALSVFPTWKYPEL
-2405 GMNTVKEDVQL
+2405 DMTVKKEVQL
-2416 DSNERRDLAKNLLDY
+2416 DYNERRDLAKNLLDY

-2459 LYEFQHSEK
+2459 LYEFQYSEK

-2493 SASASKVS
+2493 SASVAKVC

-2523 PIDLD
+2523 PIDMD
-2528 VDGNGVV
+2528 VDGNGIV
-2535 ESQENLVADKKQG
+2535 ESQENLAADKKQG
-2548 VEESSSTSQDTS
+2548 EDEPGSQSQDTS
-2560 HRHRVK
+2560 HKHKGRVV
-2566 M
+2566 

>member
-1 MSNENTSV
+1 MNV
-9 VEKFRS
+9 VDRIRS
-15 GWERFFKKEANPVK
+15 GWGRFFSRENGRATETKY
-29 EEIFIPKTRFFL
+29 IPQSRFFF
-41 PSDIAELDKKE
+41 PSELE
-52 KLNTLEKWVLDYSKE
+52 ELEKKDELNPIEKRALEYGKI
-67 AAGQDHRPHI
+67 AAKQSNRSNI
-77 EYEPVLFD
+77 EYVPVLFD
-85 GKTLIAWVDRE
+85 GTTLVAWVDGE
-96 ESPLSDSRSKMMND
+96 ESPLADFRAKMMND
-110 EFKREGYQLSK
+110 ELKREGYQLSK
-121 DLEHSILEEQGKALT
+121 ELEQSILKEQGKALVD
-136 GKLFIQDGDEYIK
+136 KLFIRKGEEYIK
-149 VDSYSGGDE
+149 VDSYSGDNE
-158 HCLSFTSYNID
+158 PSLSFTSYNIE
-169 TMEYIDIPLDVRQFQ
+169 TMESVNIPYDVRLFQ
-184 EMLGCEEM
+184 EMLGREEM
-192 KEAES
+192 KEAET
-197 YNVLDFENKLQTLR
+197 YNILDFDKKLQTLR
-211 ESQNLLQETVK
+211 ESQNLLQDTVK
-222 LIEESKIHK
+222 FIEESKIYK

-254 YSAGEIRFNGYFEDD
+254 YGAGNIEFYGYFEDD
-269 GDAIRTK
+269 GDAIQTK
-276 VINTESA
+276 VINTKSA

-295 AVQREKLLKDIN
+295 AVQREKVLNDVN
-307 AMNYALDKDSYKGDL
+307 AMRQALGKE
-322 PISHLQIQKD
+322 PIQGEHQITYLTTQKD
-332 VLFKELLEAMGNKVQ
+332 NLLKELLEAMDA
-347 TAQEV
+347 TSLAAQGPLN
-352 TGSELEH
+352 TELEH
-359 RQNEAAFLK
+359 RQDEAAFLK

-374 AVTGSN
+374 AVTGSYGKS
-380 EVSIHSLQEY
+380 EKVLEDY
-390 EKEMGLPENHIVR
+390 EKSNGIHDTDISNMAKR
-403 LAEKLNSVAK
+403 MNSVSK
-413 YIDTLE
+413 YIDTLK

-426 GDFLEHLPKYHH
+426 GDFQEHLPNNHH
-438 LDELFRKF
+438 LRELYSKF
-446 ESSEEELYEKKYLA
+446 ESSEEELYGYSRS
-460 VGPEPEIYERLK
+460 VGAEEGEYERLK

-479 DAFNKELTDILDHY
+479 DAFNKELTDILDYY

-504 HQNVQGFETYSRK
+504 HENIQGLEYYGKRSLKNHILDEITEKFVIGFEGDEITR
-517 ELKEDIQAD
+517 
-526 ILEKLIVG
+526 
-534 TDMAEDIKVV
+534 V
-544 NGLEIHGSRGRGTAR
+544 NDLEIHGSRGRGTAR
-559 PDSDLDVVMEYEGEA
+559 PDSDLDVVVEYEGSLR
-574 KEDAIFNI
+574 EDDAFNF
-582 LNEDPMYFDGIKID
+582 LNEDPLIYNGIKVD
-596 VNPIRSEQTGTLEK
+596 VNPIRKQETGTLQD
-610 YMVKSHNYDRHILK
+610 YMVKSRKYDQKILK
-624 QLGIENAN
+624 QLGEDNAN
-632 KAEADMAEA
+632 KAEA
-641 YKAEAEKALAEAKN
+641 EK
-655 DLSDNV
+655 
-661 SKEYANALNNNP
+661 
-673 DWRSAAKEL
+673 
-682 ASQAQGETEGS
+682 
-693 LGNDREKINGYIS
+693 
-706 HLLQT
+706 
-711 VGSDY
+711 
-716 NVEDFTEEKIR
+716 KIR
-727 FSRVSSDIESLDT
+727 FSRVSTDIESLDT

-769 SSSYQGTSAFNGIA
+769 SSSYQGTSAFNGAA

-829 FIVLDPRNLRA
+829 FIALDPRNLRA

-881 DWVTPSYGYAVDNA
+881 DWVTPSYSYAVDNA

-947 NRKSLDAVTYDNE
+947 NRKSLDAVTYDND

-966 SKRFNEALADV
+966 SKRFNDALADV
-977 RYQRSGQTN
+977 RYQRSGQTV
-986 SPAKVEAELRDTLI
+986 SPAKVEVELRDTLI

-1010 ITDIDEG
+1010 ITDVDEG
-1017 QRVLDTFNKDARH
+1017 QRVLDSFNKDARH
-1030 QAVYHGNNS
+1030 QAVYHGKSS

-1060 KIMKRLKE
+1060 KIIKRLKE
-1068 SGGSLVGYSRAAELI
+1068 SGGSLAGYSRAAELI

-1161 KNANVKEMPEL
+1161 KNANVKEMPDL

-1234 RIIDKV
+1234 RIIDKA

-1266 SNFVLDESGRFAKDK
+1266 SHFVLDESGRFAEDK
-1281 DGNLILKSKEKY
+1281 DGHLILKSKEKY

-1322 ASKNIRFFK
+1322 ASRNIRFFK

-1362 SHLWATAMQKA
+1362 SHLWATAIQKV

-1388 SIWNEVKANYKDL
+1388 SIWNEVKASYKDL
-1401 HSDNEIADEVLAT
+1401 HTDNEIADEVLAT

-1424 RKIVSDSNGEGVSA
+1424 RKMVSDSNGEGVSA
-1438 IKKASIKRD
+1438 IKKATIKRD

-1500 RDNLYKEYVENGNME
+1500 RDDLYQEYVENGNME
-1515 KAFELVKEEASMKL
+1515 KAFELVMEEASMKL

-1542 VSREQE
+1542 VSHEQE

-1583 LNAQDTWHFTAD
+1583 LNAQDTWHFTAA

-1608 GRGSK
+1608 GRGGK
-1613 TGSSVPIP
+1613 TGSSVLIP
-1621 NEQVRQELIQRGF
+1621 NDQVRKELIQRGF
-1634 LPKGSKAKNIT
+1634 LPDGSKAKYIT

-1676 HRANQVVFECEFSA
+1676 HRSNQVVFECEFSA
-1690 NKDYTK
+1690 NRDYTE
-1696 TARSQAKAFNNEGKF
+1696 TARSQTKAYNGEGKF
-1711 VSRNADLQYMPK
+1711 VARNADLQYMPK

-1777 ILDLKKLNYAA
+1777 ILDLKKLNYAT
-1788 ISTKVKPVL
+1788 ISSKVKPVL

-1805 GKVVPLSR
+1805 GKMIPLSR
-1813 RFEDNRIKIE
+1813 RFEDSRTTIN
-1823 EPRKLFIG
+1823 EPRRMFIG
-1831 SLGAGNMD
+1831 TIGAANVD
-1839 KADEKVIGDLSY
+1839 TASKSVNLSS
-1851 RLGMLDLAKIMD
+1851 RLDLLSLAKQM
-1863 KNGSDAKSIKHT
+1863 NTAGSSAKDIKQI
-1875 TGWEL
+1875 TGWEI
-1880 GVDDNWK
+1880 GADNNWK

-1893 KRFDWYG
+1893 KRFDWNG
-1900 NILYEKNHPDYKRY
+1900 NILYEKNHPDFKRY
-1914 MELVYKDNEHIF
+1914 MELVNKDNEHIF
-1926 CEGEALRPSEEEEY
+1926 CEGEALRPSEVEEY
-1940 DRLQEKY
+1940 DRLAEEY
-1947 GGFDGK
+1947 GGLDGK
-1953 RDNNTSLEA
+1953 LDNHTMLDA
-1962 YIDAPDVFKA
+1962 YIDAPDVFEA
-1972 YPELREIKVKFQAME
+1972 YPELRNVKVEFEALKG
-1987 SNEMACF
+1987 NEKACF
-1994 TPSHSYLDHLLDVD
+1994 TSAHNYLDRLFDVD
-2008 NSLKFGGTITINT
+2008 ESLKFGGTITINT
-2021 NKLNRFQDEKEI
+2021 NKLNRFQDEKDI

-2052 MGGDPNTIHQDIQ
+2052 RGGAPQTIRKEIQENVACHQA
-2065 QEVNNHREDK
+2065 EK

-2086 VLTDMANNLES
+2086 VLTDMANRLEAS
-2097 STEELQRD
+2097 RKELQRD
-2105 GKVWQDIG
+2105 GKVWQEIG

-2123 IDTHVNEKYNLKN
+2123 IDTNPNEKYKLEN

-2141 FGKDFNDLEVAK
+2141 FGKDFDDLEVAK
-2153 SGYHVHEAAEELRR
+2153 SGYHVKEAAIELRR
-2167 QAQACK
+2167 QAQVCK
-2173 DKLTSADYFTL
+2173 DGLTTSDKITL
-2184 NQLNIMEESLEKN
+2184 KQMTIMEESLKN
-2197 NANQTYWK
+2197 NSDNQIYWK

-2217 RVGMSP
+2217 RVGMTP
-2223 FQRRDTLASETEDV
+2223 LQRRNTLASETEDV
-2237 PRKEQIV
+2237 DRKEQIV
-2244 IKENPQRNYVAL
+2244 IKESPQRNYVTL
-2256 SPPSTGRW
+2256 SSPSTGRW
-2264 NTSDNEQREAC
+2264 HTADNEQREAC
-2275 EGYAELISKAIRSNL
+2275 EGYAELISKAIKCNL

-2297 GKAYNLDGQP
+2297 GKAYNLNGQP
-2307 FGVEDSYILSLH
+2307 FDIGDSYILSLH
-2319 CNKKG
+2319 CNKNG
-2324 YNNPIFATEQEV
+2324 YNTPIFATEQEV
-2336 RMLNVKVWD
+2336 RQLNIGVWE
-2345 KTEPFSLIT
+2345 KTMPFSLIK

-2364 EDLSSFPERFEI
+2364 EDLSSFPQRFEI
-2376 IKQVEQREAMKKVKA
+2376 IKQIEDRETMKKAKA
-2391 NSLSVFPVNKYPEL
+2391 NALSVFPTWKYPEL
-2405 GMNTVKEDVQL
+2405 DMTVKKEVQL
-2416 DSNERRDLAKNLLDY
+2416 DYNERRDLAKNLLDY

-2459 LYEFQHSEK
+2459 LYEFQYSEK

-2493 SASASKVS
+2493 SASVAKVC

-2523 PIDLD
+2523 PIDMD
-2528 VDGNGVV
+2528 VDGNGIV
-2535 ESQENLVADKKQG
+2535 ESQENLAADKKQG
-2548 VEESSSTSQDTS
+2548 EDEPGSQSQDTS
-2560 HRHRVK
+2560 HKHKGRVV
-2566 M
+2566 

>member
-1 MSNENTSV
+1 MANDNMNV
-9 VEKFRS
+9 VDRIRS
-15 GWERFFKKEANPVK
+15 GWGRFFSRENGRATETKY
-29 EEIFIPKTRFFL
+29 IPQSRFFS
-41 PSDIAELDKKE
+41 PSELE
-52 KLNTLEKWVLDYSKE
+52 ELEKKDELNPMEKRALEYGKI
-67 AAGQDHRPHI
+67 AAKQSNRSNI
-77 EYEPVLFD
+77 EYVPVLFD
-85 GKTLIAWVDRE
+85 GTTLVAWVDGE
-96 ESPLSDSRSKMMND
+96 ESPLADFRAKMMND
-110 EFKREGYQLSK
+110 ELKREGYQLSK
-121 DLEHSILEEQGKALT
+121 ELEQSILEEQGKALVD
-136 GKLFIQDGDEYIK
+136 KLFIRKGEEYIK
-149 VDSYSGGDE
+149 VDSHSGDNE
-158 HCLSFTSYNID
+158 PSLSFTSYNIE
-169 TMEYIDIPLDVRQFQ
+169 TMESVNIPYDVRLFQ
-184 EMLGCEEM
+184 EMLGREEM
-192 KEAES
+192 KEAET
-197 YNVLDFENKLQTLR
+197 YNVLDFDKKLQTLR
-211 ESQNLLQETVK
+211 ESQNLLQDTVK
-222 LIEESKIHK
+222 FIEESKIYK

-254 YSAGEIRFNGYFEDD
+254 YGAGNIEFYGYFEDD
-269 GDAIRTK
+269 GDAIQTK
-276 VINTESA
+276 VINTKSA

-295 AVQREKLLKDIN
+295 AVQRAKVLNDVN
-307 AMNYALDKDSYKGDL
+307 AMRQALGKETIQGE
-322 PISHLQIQKD
+322 HQIAYLKAQKD
-332 VLFKELLEAMGNKVQ
+332 NLLGELLDAMYA
-347 TAQEV
+347 TSSAAQGPSN
-352 TGSELEH
+352 TELEH
-359 RQNEAAFLK
+359 RQDEAAFLK

-374 AVTGSN
+374 AVTGSYHK
-380 EVSIHSLQEY
+380 S
-390 EKEMGLPENHIVR
+390 EKVLEDYVLTGNLGSYIYDMSKR
-403 LAEKLNSVAK
+403 MNSVAK
-413 YIDTLE
+413 YIDTLK

-426 GDFLEHLPKYHH
+426 GDFQEHLPNYHH
-438 LDELFRKF
+438 LRELYSKS
-446 ESSEEELYEKKYLA
+446 ESSAEDLYGYSRSVGAEEGE
-460 VGPEPEIYERLK
+460 YERLK
-472 VNYKNAS
+472 ANYKNAS
-479 DAFNKELTDILDHY
+479 DAFNKELTDILDYY

-504 HQNVQGFETYSRK
+504 HKEVQGLEYYGKRSLKNYILDEITEKFVIGFEGDEITR
-517 ELKEDIQAD
+517 
-526 ILEKLIVG
+526 
-534 TDMAEDIKVV
+534 V
-544 NGLEIHGSRGRGTAR
+544 NDLEIHGSRGRGTAR
-559 PDSDLDVVMEYEGEA
+559 PDSDLDVVVEYEGTLR
-574 KEDAIFNI
+574 EDDAFNF
-582 LNEDPMYFDGIKID
+582 LNEDPLIYDGIKVD
-596 VNPIRSEQTGTLEK
+596 VNPIRKQETGTLQD
-610 YMVKSHNYDRHILK
+610 YMVKSRKYDQQILK
-624 QLGIENAN
+624 QLGVDNAN
-632 KAEADMAEA
+632 KAET
-641 YKAEAEKALAEAKN
+641 EK
-655 DLSDNV
+655 
-661 SKEYANALNNNP
+661 
-673 DWRSAAKEL
+673 
-682 ASQAQGETEGS
+682 
-693 LGNDREKINGYIS
+693 
-706 HLLQT
+706 
-711 VGSDY
+711 
-716 NVEDFTEEKIR
+716 KIR
-727 FSRVSSDIESLDT
+727 FSRVSNDIESLDT

-769 SSSYQGTSAFNGIA
+769 SSSYQGTSAFNGAA

-796 KKAWDADPEHLEYE
+796 KQAWDADPEHLEYE

-829 FIVLDPRNLRA
+829 FIALDPRNLRA

-895 SVHGWGDNY
+895 NVHGWGDNY

-947 NRKSLDAVTYDNE
+947 NRKSLDAVTYDND

-966 SKRFNEALADV
+966 SKRFNDALADV

-986 SPAKVEAELRDTLI
+986 SPAKVEAELRETLI

-1060 KIMKRLKE
+1060 KIIKRLKE
-1068 SGGSLVGYSRAAELI
+1068 SGGSLAGYSRAAELI
-1083 SEFDSPKELSEHMFY
+1083 SEFDSPKELSENMFY
-1098 HGTYYGRG
+1098 HGTYYGGG

-1161 KNANVKEMPEL
+1161 KNANVKEMPDL

-1234 RIIDKV
+1234 RIIDKA

-1266 SNFVLDESGRFAKDK
+1266 SHLVLDESGRFAKDK
-1281 DGNLILKSKEKY
+1281 DGHLILKSKEKY

-1322 ASKNIRFFK
+1322 ASRNIRFFK

-1362 SHLWATAMQKA
+1362 SHLWATAIQKV

-1388 SIWNEVKANYKDL
+1388 SIWNEVKASYKDL
-1401 HSDNEIADEVLAT
+1401 HTDNEIADEVLAT

-1424 RKIVSDSNGEGVSA
+1424 RKMVSDCNGEGVSA
-1438 IKKASIKRD
+1438 IKKATIKRD

-1495 EFTES
+1495 EFTEI
-1500 RDNLYKEYVENGNME
+1500 RDNLYQEYVENGNME
-1515 KAFELVKEEASMKL
+1515 KAFELVMEEASMKL

-1542 VSREQE
+1542 VSHEPE

-1583 LNAQDTWHFTAD
+1583 LNAQDTWHFTAA

-1613 TGSSVPIP
+1613 TGSSVLIP

-1634 LPKGSKAKNIT
+1634 LPEGSKAKYIT

-1676 HRANQVVFECEFSA
+1676 HRSNQVVFECELSA
-1690 NKDYTK
+1690 NKDYTE
-1696 TARSQAKAFNNEGKF
+1696 TARSQAKAYNSDGKF
-1711 VSRNADLQYMPK
+1711 VARNADLQYMPK
-1723 DGYYQYTTNQFL
+1723 NGFYQYTTNQFL

-1777 ILDLKKLNYAA
+1777 ILDLKKLNYAT
-1788 ISTKVKPVL
+1788 ISSKVKPVL
-1797 APVMYDET
+1797 SPVMHDET
-1805 GKVVPLSR
+1805 GKMIPLSR
-1813 RFEDNRIKIE
+1813 RFEDNRTAIN
-1823 EPRKLFIG
+1823 EPRRMFIG
-1831 SLGAGNMD
+1831 TIGAANVD
-1839 KADEKVIGDLSY
+1839 TASKSVNLSS
-1851 RLGMLDLAKIMD
+1851 RLDLLSLAKQM
-1863 KNGSDAKSIKHT
+1863 NTAGSSAKDIKQI
-1875 TGWEL
+1875 TGWEI
-1880 GVDDNWK
+1880 GADNNWK

-1893 KRFDWYG
+1893 KRFDWNG
-1900 NILYEKNHPDYKRY
+1900 NILYEKNHPDFKRY
-1914 MELVYKDNEHIF
+1914 MELVNKDNEHVF
-1926 CEGEALRPSEEEEY
+1926 CEGEALRPSEVEEY
-1940 DRLQEKY
+1940 DRLAEEY
-1947 GGFDGK
+1947 GGLDGK
-1953 RDNNTSLEA
+1953 LDNHTTLDA
-1962 YIDAPDVFKA
+1962 YIDAPDVFEA
-1972 YPELREIKVKFQAME
+1972 YPELRNVKVEFEALKG
-1987 SNEMACF
+1987 NEKACF
-1994 TPSHSYLDHLLDVD
+1994 TSAHNYLDRILDVD
-2008 NSLKFGGTITINT
+2008 DSVKFGGTITINT
-2021 NKLNRFQDEKEI
+2021 NKLNRFQDEKDI

-2052 MGGDPNTIHQDIQ
+2052 RGGAPQTIRKEIQENVACHQA
-2065 QEVNNHREDK
+2065 EK

-2086 VLTDMANNLES
+2086 VLTDMANRLEA

-2105 GKVWQDIG
+2105 GKVWQEIG

-2123 IDTHVNEKYNLKN
+2123 IDTYPNEKYKLEN

-2141 FGKDFNDLEVAK
+2141 FGKDFDDLEVAK
-2153 SGYHVHEAAEELRR
+2153 SGYHVKEAAIELRR
-2167 QAQACK
+2167 QAQVCK
-2173 DKLTSADYFTL
+2173 DELTTSDKITL
-2184 NQLNIMEESLEKN
+2184 KQMTIMEESLKN
-2197 NANQTYWK
+2197 NSDNQIYWK

-2217 RVGMSP
+2217 RVGMTP
-2223 FQRRDTLASETEDV
+2223 LQRRNTLSSETEDV
-2237 PRKEQIV
+2237 DRKEQIV
-2244 IKENPQRNYVAL
+2244 IKESPQRNYVTL
-2256 SPPSTGRW
+2256 SSPSTGRW
-2264 NTSDNEQREAC
+2264 HSADNEQREAC
-2275 EGYAELISKAIRSNL
+2275 EGYAELISKAIKCNL

-2297 GKAYNLDGQP
+2297 GKAYNLNGQP
-2307 FGVEDSYILSLH
+2307 FDIGDSYILSLH
-2319 CNKKG
+2319 CNKNG
-2324 YNNPIFATEQEV
+2324 YNTPIFATEQEV
-2336 RMLNVKVWD
+2336 RQLNIGVWE
-2345 KTEPFSLIT
+2345 KTMPFSLIK

-2364 EDLSSFPERFEI
+2364 EDLSSFPQRLEI
-2376 IKQVEQREAMKKVKA
+2376 IKQIEDRETMKKAKA
-2391 NSLSVFPVNKYPEL
+2391 NAMSVFPVGKYPEL
-2405 GMNTVKEDVQL
+2405 DMTVKEDVQL
-2416 DSNERRDLAKNLLDY
+2416 DYNERRDLAKNLLDY
-2431 SRGKMPDSYEAKSKE
+2431 VRGKMPDSYEAKSKE
-2446 TLVRCV
+2446 ALVRSI

-2459 LYEFQHSEK
+2459 LYEFQYSEK

-2493 SASASKVS
+2493 STSAAKVS
-2501 TFVEENVR
+2501 TFVEETVR

-2523 PIDLD
+2523 PIDMD
-2528 VDGNGVV
+2528 VDGNGIV
-2535 ESQENLVADKKQG
+2535 ESQENLAADKKQG
-2548 VEESSSTSQDTS
+2548 EDEPASQSQDTS
-2560 HRHRVK
+2560 HKHKGRVV
-2566 M
+2566 

>member
-1 MSNENTSV
+1 MANDNMNV
-9 VEKFRS
+9 VDRIRS
-15 GWERFFKKEANPVK
+15 GWGRFFSRENGRATETKYIPKSRFFSPSDLKELEKKEGLNPMEK
-29 EEIFIPKTRFFL
+29 RALEYGK
-41 PSDIAELDKKE
+41 IAAMQS
-52 KLNTLEKWVLDYSKE
+52 NRSN
-67 AAGQDHRPHI
+67 I
-77 EYEPVLFD
+77 EYVPVLFD
-85 GKTLIAWVDRE
+85 GTTLIAWNDGE
-96 ESPLSDSRSKMMND
+96 KSPLADFRAKMMND
-110 EFKREGYQLSK
+110 ELKREGYQLSK
-121 DLEHSILEEQGKALT
+121 ELEQSILEEQGKALVD
-136 GKLFIQDGDEYIK
+136 KLFIREGEEYIK
-149 VDSYSGGDE
+149 VDSYSGDKE
-158 HCLSFTSYNID
+158 PSLSFTSYNID
-169 TMEYIDIPLDVRQFQ
+169 TMESVNIPYDVRLFQ
-184 EMLGCEEM
+184 EMLGREEM
-192 KEAES
+192 KEAET
-197 YNVLDFENKLQTLR
+197 YNILDFDKKLQTLR
-211 ESQNLLQETVK
+211 ESQNLLQDTVK
-222 LIEESKIHK
+222 FIEESKIYK

-254 YSAGEIRFNGYFEDD
+254 YGAGNIEFYGYFEDD
-269 GDAIRTK
+269 GDAIQTK
-276 VINTESA
+276 VIDSKSA

-295 AVQREKLLKDIN
+295 AVQREKVRNDVN
-307 AMNYALDKDSYKGDL
+307 AMKQALGKEPIQGDHQIAYL
-322 PISHLQIQKD
+322 ISQKD
-332 VLFKELLEAMGNKVQ
+332 NLLKELLEAMDTTSSK
-347 TAQEV
+347 AQGLSN
-352 TGSELEH
+352 TELEH
-359 RQNEAAFLK
+359 RKDEAAFLK

-374 AVTGSN
+374 AVTGSYDKS
-380 EVSIHSLQEY
+380 EKVLEDY
-390 EKEMGLPENHIVR
+390 EKSNDIHDSDISNMAKR
-403 LAEKLNSVAK
+403 MNSVAK
-413 YIDTLE
+413 YIDTLK

-426 GDFLEHLPKYHH
+426 GDFQEHLPNYHH
-438 LDELFRKF
+438 LRELYSKF
-446 ESSEEELYEKKYLA
+446 ESSEEELHGYSHS
-460 VGPEPEIYERLK
+460 VGAGEGEYERLK

-479 DAFNKELTDILDHY
+479 DTFKKELTNILDYY

-504 HQNVQGFETYSRK
+504 HKNVQGLEYYDKRSLK
-517 ELKEDIQAD
+517 NYILKEVT
-526 ILEKLIVG
+526 EKFVIG
-534 TDMAEDIKVV
+534 FEGDEITRV
-544 NGLEIHGSRGRGTAR
+544 NDLEIHGSRGRGTAR
-559 PDSDLDVVMEYEGEA
+559 PDSDLDVVVEYEGSLR
-574 KEDAIFNI
+574 EDDAFNF
-582 LNEDPMYFDGIKID
+582 LNEDPLIYDGIKVD
-596 VNPIRSEQTGTLEK
+596 VNPIRKQETGTLEN
-610 YMVKSHNYDRHILK
+610 YMVKSRKYDQQILK
-624 QLGIENAN
+624 QLGVDNAN
-632 KAEADMAEA
+632 KAET
-641 YKAEAEKALAEAKN
+641 EK
-655 DLSDNV
+655 
-661 SKEYANALNNNP
+661 
-673 DWRSAAKEL
+673 
-682 ASQAQGETEGS
+682 
-693 LGNDREKINGYIS
+693 
-706 HLLQT
+706 
-711 VGSDY
+711 
-716 NVEDFTEEKIR
+716 KIR
-727 FSRVSSDIESLDT
+727 FSRVSTDIESLDT

-769 SSSYQGTSAFNGIA
+769 SSSYQGTSAFNGAA

-796 KKAWDADPEHLEYE
+796 KQAWDADPEHLEYE

-829 FIVLDPRNLRA
+829 FIALDPRNLRA

-881 DWVTPSYGYAVDNA
+881 DWVTPSYSYAVDNA

-947 NRKSLDAVTYDNE
+947 NRKSLDAVTYDND

-966 SKRFNEALADV
+966 SKRFNDALADV
-977 RYQRSGQTN
+977 RYQRSGQTV
-986 SPAKVEAELRDTLI
+986 SPAKMEAELRDTLI

-1010 ITDIDEG
+1010 ITDVDEG
-1017 QRVLDTFNKDARH
+1017 QRVLDSFNKDARH
-1030 QAVYHGNNS
+1030 QAVYNGNDS

-1060 KIMKRLKE
+1060 KIIKRLKE
-1068 SGGSLVGYSRAAELI
+1068 SGGSLAGYSRAAELI

-1161 KNANVKEMPEL
+1161 KNANVKEMPDL

-1177 LDDCIIDLWKEGID
+1177 LDDCIIDLWKESID

-1234 RIIDKV
+1234 RIIDKA

-1266 SNFVLDESGRFAKDK
+1266 SPFVLDESGRFAEDK
-1281 DGNLILKSKEKY
+1281 DGHLILKSKEKY

-1322 ASKNIRFFK
+1322 ASRNIRFFK

-1362 SHLWATAMQKA
+1362 SHLWATAIQKA

-1388 SIWNEVKANYKDL
+1388 SIWNEVKASYKDL
-1401 HSDNEIADEVLAT
+1401 HTDNEIADEVLAT

-1424 RKIVSDSNGEGVSA
+1424 RKMVSDSNGEGVSA
-1438 IKKASIKRD
+1438 IKKATIKRD

-1500 RDNLYKEYVENGNME
+1500 RDNLYQEYVENGNME
-1515 KAFELVKEEASMKL
+1515 KAFELVMEEASMKL

-1542 VSREQE
+1542 ISHEQE

-1583 LNAQDTWHFTAD
+1583 LNAQDTWHFTAA

-1608 GRGSK
+1608 GRGGK
-1613 TGSSVPIP
+1613 TGSSVLIP
-1621 NEQVRQELIQRGF
+1621 NEQVRKELIQRGF
-1634 LPKGSKAKNIT
+1634 LPDGSKAKYIT

-1676 HRANQVVFECEFSA
+1676 HRSNQVVFECEFSA
-1690 NKDYTK
+1690 NRDYTE
-1696 TARSQAKAFNNEGKF
+1696 TARSQTKAYNGEGKF
-1711 VSRNADLQYMPK
+1711 VARNADLQYMPK

-1777 ILDLKKLNYAA
+1777 ILDLKKLNYAT
-1788 ISTKVKPVL
+1788 ISSKVKPVL

-1805 GKVVPLSR
+1805 GKMIPLSR
-1813 RFEDNRIKIE
+1813 RFEDSRTTIN
-1823 EPRKLFIG
+1823 EPRRMFIG
-1831 SLGAGNMD
+1831 TIGAANVD
-1839 KADEKVIGDLSY
+1839 TASKSVNLSS
-1851 RLGMLDLAKIMD
+1851 RLDLLSLAKQM
-1863 KNGSDAKSIKHT
+1863 NTAGSSAKDIKQI
-1875 TGWEL
+1875 TGWEI
-1880 GVDDNWK
+1880 GADNNWK

-1893 KRFDWYG
+1893 KRFDWNG
-1900 NILYEKNHPDYKRY
+1900 NILYEKNHPDFKRY
-1914 MELVYKDNEHIF
+1914 MELVNKDNEHIF
-1926 CEGEALRPSEEEEY
+1926 CEGEALRPSEVEEY
-1940 DRLQEKY
+1940 DRLAEEY
-1947 GGFDGK
+1947 GGLDGK
-1953 RDNNTSLEA
+1953 LDNHTMLDA
-1962 YIDAPDVFKA
+1962 YIDAPDVFEA
-1972 YPELREIKVKFQAME
+1972 YPELRNVKVEFEALKG
-1987 SNEMACF
+1987 NEKACF
-1994 TPSHSYLDHLLDVD
+1994 TSAHNYLDRLFDVD
-2008 NSLKFGGTITINT
+2008 ESLKFGGTITINT
-2021 NKLNRFQDEKEI
+2021 NKLNRFQDEKDI

-2052 MGGDPNTIHQDIQ
+2052 RGGAPQTIRKEIQENVACHQA
-2065 QEVNNHREDK
+2065 EK

-2086 VLTDMANNLES
+2086 VLTDMANRLEAS
-2097 STEELQRD
+2097 RKELQRD
-2105 GKVWQDIG
+2105 GKVWQEIG

-2123 IDTHVNEKYNLKN
+2123 IDTNPNEKYKLEN

-2141 FGKDFNDLEVAK
+2141 FGKDFDDLEVAK
-2153 SGYHVHEAAEELRR
+2153 SGYHVKEAAIELRR
-2167 QAQACK
+2167 QAQVCK
-2173 DKLTSADYFTL
+2173 DGLTTSDKITL
-2184 NQLNIMEESLEKN
+2184 KQMTIMEESLKN
-2197 NANQTYWK
+2197 NSDNQIYWK

-2223 FQRRDTLASETEDV
+2223 LQRRNTLASETEDV
-2237 PRKEQIV
+2237 DRKEQIV
-2244 IKENPQRNYVAL
+2244 IKDSPQKSYVTL
-2256 SPPSTGRW
+2256 SSPSTGRW
-2264 NTSDNEQREAC
+2264 HTADNEQREAC
-2275 EGYAELISKAIRSNL
+2275 EGYAELISKAIKCNL

-2297 GKAYNLDGQP
+2297 GKAYNLNGQP
-2307 FGVEDSYILSLH
+2307 FDIGDSYILSLH
-2319 CNKKG
+2319 CNKNG
-2324 YNNPIFATEQEV
+2324 YNTPIFATEQEV
-2336 RMLNVKVWD
+2336 RQLNIGVWE
-2345 KTEPFSLIT
+2345 KTMPFSLIK

-2364 EDLSSFPERFEI
+2364 EDLSSFPQRFEI
-2376 IKQVEQREAMKKVKA
+2376 IKQIEDRETMKKAKA
-2391 NSLSVFPVNKYPEL
+2391 NALSVFSTEKYPEL
-2405 GMNTVKEDVQL
+2405 DMTVKKDVQL
-2416 DSNERRDLAKNLLDY
+2416 DYNERRDLAKNLLDY

-2446 TLVRCV
+2446 TLVRSI

-2459 LYEFQHSEK
+2459 LYEFQYSEK
-2468 VPGSNGLIAR
+2468 VPGSNSLIAR

-2493 SASASKVS
+2493 SVSVAKVS
-2501 TFVEENVR
+2501 TFIEENVR

-2523 PIDLD
+2523 PIDMD
-2528 VDGNGVV
+2528 VDGNGIV
-2535 ESQENLVADKKQG
+2535 ESQENLAADKKQG
-2548 VEESSSTSQDTS
+2548 EDEPASQSQDTS
-2560 HRHRVK
+2560 HKHKGRVV
-2566 M
+2566 

>member
-1 MSNENTSV
+1 MANDNMNV
-9 VEKFRS
+9 VDRIRS
-15 GWERFFKKEANPVK
+15 GWGRFFSRENGRATETKY
-29 EEIFIPKTRFFL
+29 IPQSRFFS
-41 PSDIAELDKKE
+41 PSELE
-52 KLNTLEKWVLDYSKE
+52 ELEKKDELNPMEKRALEYGKI
-67 AAGQDHRPHI
+67 AAKQSNRSNI
-77 EYEPVLFD
+77 EYVPVLFD
-85 GKTLIAWVDRE
+85 GTTLIAWVDGE
-96 ESPLSDSRSKMMND
+96 ESPLADFRAKMMND
-110 EFKREGYQLSK
+110 ELKREGYQLSK
-121 DLEHSILEEQGKALT
+121 ELEQSILEEQGKTLVD
-136 GKLFIQDGDEYIK
+136 KLFIRKGEEYIK
-149 VDSYSGGDE
+149 VDSYSGDNE
-158 HCLSFTSYNID
+158 PSLSFTSYNIE
-169 TMEYIDIPLDVRQFQ
+169 TMESVNIPYDVRLFQ
-184 EMLGCEEM
+184 EMLGREEM
-192 KEAES
+192 KEAET
-197 YNVLDFENKLQTLR
+197 YNVLDFDKKLQTLR
-211 ESQNLLQETVK
+211 ESQNLLQDTVK
-222 LIEESKIHK
+222 FIEESKIYK

-254 YSAGEIRFNGYFEDD
+254 YGAGNIEFYGYFEDD
-269 GDAIRTK
+269 GDAIQTK
-276 VINTESA
+276 VINTKSA

-295 AVQREKLLKDIN
+295 AVQREKVLNDVNTMRQALGKEPIQGEHQITYLTTQKDNLLK
-307 AMNYALDKDSYKGDL
+307 
-322 PISHLQIQKD
+322 
-332 VLFKELLEAMGNKVQ
+332 ELIEAMDA
-347 TAQEV
+347 TSLAAQGPSN
-352 TGSELEH
+352 TELEH
-359 RQNEAAFLK
+359 RQDEAAFLK

-374 AVTGSN
+374 AVAGSYDKS
-380 EVSIHSLQEY
+380 EKMLEDY
-390 EKEMGLPENHIVR
+390 EKSNGIHDNDISNMAR
-403 LAEKLNSVAK
+403 RMNSVSK
-413 YIDTLE
+413 YIDTLK

-426 GDFLEHLPKYHH
+426 GDFQEHLPNNHH
-438 LDELFRKF
+438 LRELYSKF
-446 ESSEEELYEKKYLA
+446 ESSEEELYGYSRS
-460 VGPEPEIYERLK
+460 VGTEEGEYERLK

-479 DAFNKELTDILDHY
+479 DAFNKELTDILDYY

-504 HQNVQGFETYSRK
+504 HENVQGLEYYGKRSLKNHILDEITEKFVIGFEGDEITR
-517 ELKEDIQAD
+517 
-526 ILEKLIVG
+526 
-534 TDMAEDIKVV
+534 V
-544 NGLEIHGSRGRGTAR
+544 NDLEIHGSRGRGTAR
-559 PDSDLDVVMEYEGEA
+559 PDSDLDVVVEYEGSLR
-574 KEDAIFNI
+574 EDDAFNF
-582 LNEDPMYFDGIKID
+582 LNEDPLIYNGIKVD
-596 VNPIRSEQTGTLEK
+596 VNPIRKQETGTLQD
-610 YMVKSHNYDRHILK
+610 YMVKSRKYDQQILK
-624 QLGIENAN
+624 QLGEDNAN
-632 KAEADMAEA
+632 KAEA
-641 YKAEAEKALAEAKN
+641 EK
-655 DLSDNV
+655 
-661 SKEYANALNNNP
+661 
-673 DWRSAAKEL
+673 
-682 ASQAQGETEGS
+682 
-693 LGNDREKINGYIS
+693 
-706 HLLQT
+706 
-711 VGSDY
+711 
-716 NVEDFTEEKIR
+716 KIR
-727 FSRVSSDIESLDT
+727 FSRVSTDIESLDT

-769 SSSYQGTSAFNGIA
+769 SSSYQGTSAFNGAA

-829 FIVLDPRNLRA
+829 FIALDPRNLRA

-881 DWVTPSYGYAVDNA
+881 DWVTPSYSYAVDNA

-947 NRKSLDAVTYDNE
+947 NRKSLDAVTYDND

-966 SKRFNEALADV
+966 SKRFNDALADV
-977 RYQRSGQTN
+977 RYQRSGQTV
-986 SPAKVEAELRDTLI
+986 SPAKMEAELRDTLI

-1010 ITDIDEG
+1010 ITDVDEG
-1017 QRVLDTFNKDARH
+1017 QRVLDSFNKDARH
-1030 QAVYHGNNS
+1030 QAVYNGNDS

-1060 KIMKRLKE
+1060 KIIKRLKE
-1068 SGGSLVGYSRAAELI
+1068 SGGSLAGYSRAAELI

-1161 KNANVKEMPEL
+1161 KNANVKEMPDL

-1234 RIIDKV
+1234 RIIDKA
-1240 GIEKLYADAKT
+1240 GIEKLYADTKT

-1266 SNFVLDESGRFAKDK
+1266 SHFVLDESGRFAKDK
-1281 DGNLILKSKEKY
+1281 DGHLILKSKEKY

-1322 ASKNIRFFK
+1322 ASRNIRFFK

-1362 SHLWATAMQKA
+1362 SHLWATAIQKA

-1388 SIWNEVKANYKDL
+1388 SIWNEVKASYKDL
-1401 HSDNEIADEVLAT
+1401 HTDNEIADEVLAT

-1424 RKIVSDSNGEGVSA
+1424 RKMVSASNGEGVSA
-1438 IKKASIKRD
+1438 IKKATIKRD

-1500 RDNLYKEYVENGNME
+1500 RDNLYQEYVENGNME
-1515 KAFELVKEEASMKL
+1515 KAFELVMEEASMKL

-1542 VSREQE
+1542 VSHEQE

-1583 LNAQDTWHFTAD
+1583 LNAQDTWHFTAA

-1608 GRGSK
+1608 GRGGK
-1613 TGSSVPIP
+1613 TGSSVLIP
-1621 NEQVRQELIQRGF
+1621 NDQVRKELIQRGF
-1634 LPKGSKAKNIT
+1634 LPDGSKAKYIT

-1676 HRANQVVFECEFSA
+1676 HRSNQVVFECELSA
-1690 NKDYTK
+1690 NKDYTE
-1696 TARSQAKAFNNEGKF
+1696 TARSQAKAYNSDGKF
-1711 VSRNADLQYMPK
+1711 VVRNADLQYMPK

-1777 ILDLKKLNYAA
+1777 ILDLKKLNYAT
-1788 ISTKVKPVL
+1788 ISSKVKPVL
-1797 APVMYDET
+1797 SPVMHDET
-1805 GKVVPLSR
+1805 GKMIPLSR
-1813 RFEDNRIKIE
+1813 RFEDSRTAIN
-1823 EPRKLFIG
+1823 EPRRMFIG
-1831 SLGAGNMD
+1831 TIGAANVD
-1839 KADEKVIGDLSY
+1839 TASKSVNLSS
-1851 RLGMLDLAKIMD
+1851 RLDLLSLAKQM
-1863 KNGSDAKSIKHT
+1863 NTAGSSAKDIKQI
-1875 TGWEL
+1875 TGWEI
-1880 GVDDNWK
+1880 GADNNWK

-1893 KRFDWYG
+1893 KRFDWNG
-1900 NILYEKNHPDYKRY
+1900 NILYEKNHPDFKRY
-1914 MELVYKDNEHIF
+1914 MELVNKDNEHVF
-1926 CEGEALRPSEEEEY
+1926 CEGEALRPSEVEEY
-1940 DRLQEKY
+1940 DRLAEEY
-1947 GGFDGK
+1947 GGLDGK
-1953 RDNNTSLEA
+1953 LDNHTTLDA
-1962 YIDAPDVFKA
+1962 YIDAPDVFEA
-1972 YPELREIKVKFQAME
+1972 YPELRNVKVEFEALKG
-1987 SNEMACF
+1987 NEKACF
-1994 TPSHSYLDHLLDVD
+1994 TSAHNYLDRILDVD
-2008 NSLKFGGTITINT
+2008 DSVKFGGTITINT
-2021 NKLNRFQDEKEI
+2021 NKLNRFQDEKDI
-2033 RGIIGHEIQ
+2033 RDIIGHEIQ

-2052 MGGDPNTIHQDIQ
+2052 RGGAPQTIRKEIQENVACHQA
-2065 QEVNNHREDK
+2065 EK

-2086 VLTDMANNLES
+2086 VLTDMANRLEA

-2105 GKVWQDIG
+2105 GKVWQEIG

-2123 IDTHVNEKYNLKN
+2123 IDTYPNEKYKLEN

-2141 FGKDFNDLEVAK
+2141 FGKDFDDLEVAK
-2153 SGYHVHEAAEELRR
+2153 SGYHVKEAAIELRR
-2167 QAQACK
+2167 QAQVCK
-2173 DKLTSADYFTL
+2173 DGLTTSDKITL
-2184 NQLNIMEESLEKN
+2184 KQMTIMEESLKN
-2197 NANQTYWK
+2197 NSDNQIYWK

-2217 RVGMSP
+2217 RVGMTP
-2223 FQRRDTLASETEDV
+2223 LQRRNTLASETEDV
-2237 PRKEQIV
+2237 DRKEQIV
-2244 IKENPQRNYVAL
+2244 IKESPQRNYVTL
-2256 SPPSTGRW
+2256 SSPSTGRW
-2264 NTSDNEQREAC
+2264 HTADNEQREAC
-2275 EGYAELISKAIRSNL
+2275 EGYAELISKAIKCNL

-2297 GKAYNLDGQP
+2297 GKAYNLNGQP
-2307 FGVEDSYILSLH
+2307 FDIGDSYILSLH
-2319 CNKKG
+2319 CNKNG
-2324 YNNPIFATEQEV
+2324 YNTPIFATEQEV
-2336 RMLNVKVWD
+2336 RQLNIGVWE
-2345 KTEPFSLIT
+2345 KTMPFSLIK

-2364 EDLSSFPERFEI
+2364 EDLSSFPQRFEI
-2376 IKQVEQREAMKKVKA
+2376 IKQIEDRETMKKAKA
-2391 NSLSVFPVNKYPEL
+2391 NALSVFPTWKYPEL
-2405 GMNTVKEDVQL
+2405 DMTVKKDVQL
-2416 DSNERRDLAKNLLDY
+2416 DYNERRDLAKNLLDY

-2459 LYEFQHSEK
+2459 LYEFQYSEK

-2493 SASASKVS
+2493 SASVAKVS

-2523 PIDLD
+2523 PIDMD
-2528 VDGNGVV
+2528 VDGNGIV
-2535 ESQENLVADKKQG
+2535 ESQENLAADKKQG
-2548 VEESSSTSQDTS
+2548 EDEPASQSQDTS
-2560 HRHRVK
+2560 HKHKGRVV
-2566 M
+2566 

>member
-1 MSNENTSV
+1 MANDNMNV
-9 VEKFRS
+9 VDRIRS
-15 GWERFFKKEANPVK
+15 GWGRFFSRENGRATETKY
-29 EEIFIPKTRFFL
+29 IPQSRFFS
-41 PSDIAELDKKE
+41 PSELE
-52 KLNTLEKWVLDYSKE
+52 ELEKKDELNPIEKRALEYGKI
-67 AAGQDHRPHI
+67 AAKQSNRSNI
-77 EYEPVLFD
+77 EYVPVLFD
-85 GKTLIAWVDRE
+85 GTTLVAWVDGE
-96 ESPLSDSRSKMMND
+96 ESPLADFRAKMMND
-110 EFKREGYQLSK
+110 ELKREGYQLSK
-121 DLEHSILEEQGKALT
+121 ELEQSILEEQGKALVD
-136 GKLFIQDGDEYIK
+136 KLFIRKGEEYIK
-149 VDSYSGGDE
+149 VDSYSGDNE
-158 HCLSFTSYNID
+158 PSLSFTSYNIE
-169 TMEYIDIPLDVRQFQ
+169 TMKSVNIPYDVRLFQ
-184 EMLGCEEM
+184 EMLGREEM
-192 KEAES
+192 KEAET
-197 YNVLDFENKLQTLR
+197 YNVLDFDKKLQTLR
-211 ESQNLLQETVK
+211 ESQNLLQDTVK
-222 LIEESKIHK
+222 FIEESKIYK

-254 YSAGEIRFNGYFEDD
+254 YGAGNIEFYGYFEDD
-269 GDAIRTK
+269 GDAIQTK
-276 VINTESA
+276 VINTNSA

-295 AVQREKLLKDIN
+295 AVQREKVLNDVN
-307 AMNYALDKDSYKGDL
+307 AMKLALGKEAIQGDHQIAYL
-322 PISHLQIQKD
+322 ISQKD
-332 VLFKELLEAMGNKVQ
+332 NLLKELLEAMDA
-347 TAQEV
+347 TSLAAQGLSN
-352 TGSELEH
+352 TELEH
-359 RQNEAAFLK
+359 RQDEAAFLK

-374 AVTGSN
+374 AVTGSYDKS
-380 EVSIHSLQEY
+380 EKVLEDY
-390 EKEMGLPENHIVR
+390 EKSNGIHDNDISNMAKRI
-403 LAEKLNSVAK
+403 NSVSK
-413 YIDTLE
+413 YIDTLK
-419 DTRIPMS
+419 DTHIPMS
-426 GDFLEHLPKYHH
+426 GDFQEHLPKYHH
-438 LDELFRKF
+438 LRELYSKF
-446 ESSEEELYEKKYLA
+446 ESSEEELHGYSRS
-460 VGPEPEIYERLK
+460 VGAEEGEYERLK

-479 DAFNKELTDILDHY
+479 DAFNKELTDILDYY

-504 HQNVQGFETYSRK
+504 HENVQGLEYYGKRSLKNHILDEITEKFVIGFEGDEITR
-517 ELKEDIQAD
+517 
-526 ILEKLIVG
+526 
-534 TDMAEDIKVV
+534 V
-544 NGLEIHGSRGRGTAR
+544 NDLEIHGSRGRGTAR
-559 PDSDLDVVMEYEGEA
+559 PDSDLDVVVEYEGSLR
-574 KEDAIFNI
+574 EDDAFNF
-582 LNEDPMYFDGIKID
+582 LNEDPLIYNGIKVD
-596 VNPIRSEQTGTLEK
+596 VNPIRKQETGTLQD
-610 YMVKSHNYDRHILK
+610 YMVKSRKYDQQILK
-624 QLGIENAN
+624 QLGEDNAN
-632 KAEADMAEA
+632 KAEA
-641 YKAEAEKALAEAKN
+641 EK
-655 DLSDNV
+655 
-661 SKEYANALNNNP
+661 
-673 DWRSAAKEL
+673 
-682 ASQAQGETEGS
+682 
-693 LGNDREKINGYIS
+693 
-706 HLLQT
+706 
-711 VGSDY
+711 
-716 NVEDFTEEKIR
+716 KIR
-727 FSRVSSDIESLDT
+727 FSRVSTDIESLDT

-769 SSSYQGTSAFNGIA
+769 LSSYQGTSAFNGAA

-829 FIVLDPRNLRA
+829 FIALDPRNLRA

-881 DWVTPSYGYAVDNA
+881 DWVTPSYSYAVDNA

-947 NRKSLDAVTYDNE
+947 NRKSLDAVTYDND

-966 SKRFNEALADV
+966 SKRFNDALADV
-977 RYQRSGQTN
+977 RYQRSGQTV
-986 SPAKVEAELRDTLI
+986 SPAKVEVELRDTLI

-1010 ITDIDEG
+1010 ITDVDEG
-1017 QRVLDTFNKDARH
+1017 QRVLDSFNKDARH
-1030 QAVYHGNNS
+1030 QAVYHGKSS

-1060 KIMKRLKE
+1060 KIIKRLKE
-1068 SGGSLVGYSRAAELI
+1068 SGGSLAGYSRAAELI

-1161 KNANVKEMPEL
+1161 KNANVKEMPDL

-1234 RIIDKV
+1234 RIIDKA

-1266 SNFVLDESGRFAKDK
+1266 SHFVLDESGRFAEDK
-1281 DGNLILKSKEKY
+1281 DGHLILKSKEKY

-1322 ASKNIRFFK
+1322 ASRNIRFFK

-1362 SHLWATAMQKA
+1362 SHLWATAIQKA

-1388 SIWNEVKANYKDL
+1388 SIWNEVKASYKDL
-1401 HSDNEIADEVLAT
+1401 HTDNEIADEVLAT

-1424 RKIVSDSNGEGVSA
+1424 RKMVSDSNGEGVSA
-1438 IKKASIKRD
+1438 IKKATIKRD

-1500 RDNLYKEYVENGNME
+1500 RDDLYQEYVENGNME
-1515 KAFELVKEEASMKL
+1515 KAFELVMEEASMKL

-1542 VSREQE
+1542 VSHEQE

-1583 LNAQDTWHFTAD
+1583 LNAQDTWHFTAV
-1595 NGKDYVPSTRNPN
+1595 NGKDYVPSIRNPN
-1608 GRGSK
+1608 GRGGK
-1613 TGSSVPIP
+1613 TGSSVLIP
-1621 NEQVRQELIQRGF
+1621 NDQVRKELIQRGF
-1634 LPKGSKAKNIT
+1634 LPDGSKAKYIT

-1676 HRANQVVFECEFSA
+1676 HRSNQVVFECELSA
-1690 NKDYTK
+1690 NKDYTE
-1696 TARSQAKAFNNEGKF
+1696 TARSQAKAYNSDGKF
-1711 VSRNADLQYMPK
+1711 VVRNADLQYMPK

-1777 ILDLKKLNYAA
+1777 ILDLKKLNYAT
-1788 ISTKVKPVL
+1788 ISSKVKPVL
-1797 APVMYDET
+1797 SPVMHDET
-1805 GKVVPLSR
+1805 GKMIPLSR
-1813 RFEDNRIKIE
+1813 RFEDNRTAIN
-1823 EPRKLFIG
+1823 EPRRMFIG
-1831 SLGAGNMD
+1831 TIGAANVD
-1839 KADEKVIGDLSY
+1839 TASKSVNLSS
-1851 RLGMLDLAKIMD
+1851 RLDLLSLAKQM
-1863 KNGSDAKSIKHT
+1863 NTAGSSAKDIKQI
-1875 TGWEL
+1875 TGWEI
-1880 GVDDNWK
+1880 GADNNWK

-1893 KRFDWYG
+1893 KRFDWNG
-1900 NILYEKNHPDYKRY
+1900 NILYEKNHPDFKRY
-1914 MELVYKDNEHIF
+1914 MELVNKDNEHVF
-1926 CEGEALRPSEEEEY
+1926 CEGEALRPSEVEEY
-1940 DRLQEKY
+1940 DRLAEEY
-1947 GGFDGK
+1947 GGLDGK
-1953 RDNNTSLEA
+1953 LDNHTTLDA
-1962 YIDAPDVFKA
+1962 YIDAPDVFEA
-1972 YPELREIKVKFQAME
+1972 YPELRNVKVEFEALKG
-1987 SNEMACF
+1987 NEKACF
-1994 TPSHSYLDHLLDVD
+1994 TSAHNYLDRFLDVD
-2008 NSLKFGGTITINT
+2008 DSVKFGGTITINT
-2021 NKLNRFQDEKEI
+2021 NKLNRFQDEKDI

-2052 MGGDPNTIHQDIQ
+2052 RGGAPQTIRKEIQENVACHQA
-2065 QEVNNHREDK
+2065 EK

-2086 VLTDMANNLES
+2086 VLTDMANRLEA

-2105 GKVWQDIG
+2105 GKVWQEIG

-2123 IDTHVNEKYNLKN
+2123 IDTNPNEKYELEN

-2141 FGKDFNDLEVAK
+2141 FGKDFDDLEVAK
-2153 SGYHVHEAAEELRR
+2153 SGYHVKEAAIELRR
-2167 QAQACK
+2167 QAQVCK
-2173 DKLTSADYFTL
+2173 DELTTSDKITL
-2184 NQLNIMEESLEKN
+2184 KQMTIMEESLKN
-2197 NANQTYWK
+2197 NSDNQIYWK

-2217 RVGMSP
+2217 RVGMTP
-2223 FQRRDTLASETEDV
+2223 LQRRNTLASETEDV
-2237 PRKEQIV
+2237 DRKEQIV
-2244 IKENPQRNYVAL
+2244 IKESPQRNYVTL
-2256 SPPSTGRW
+2256 SSPSTGRW
-2264 NTSDNEQREAC
+2264 HTADNEQREAC
-2275 EGYAELISKAIRSNL
+2275 EGYAELISKAIKCNL

-2297 GKAYNLDGQP
+2297 GKAYNLNGQP
-2307 FGVEDSYILSLH
+2307 FDIGDSYILSLH
-2319 CNKKG
+2319 CNKNG
-2324 YNNPIFATEQEV
+2324 HNTPVFATEQEV
-2336 RMLNVKVWD
+2336 RQLNMGVWE
-2345 KTEPFSLIT
+2345 KAKPFSLIK

-2364 EDLSSFPERFEI
+2364 ENLSSFPQRLEI
-2376 IKQVEQREAMKKVKA
+2376 IKQIEDRETMKKAKA
-2391 NSLSVFPVNKYPEL
+2391 NALSVFPVGKYPEL
-2405 GMNTVKEDVQL
+2405 DMTVKENVQL
-2416 DSNERRDLAKNLLDY
+2416 DYNERRDLAKNLLDY
-2431 SRGKMPDSYEAKSKE
+2431 VRGKMPDSYEAKSKE
-2446 TLVRCV
+2446 ALVRSI

-2459 LYEFQHSEK
+2459 LYEFQYSEK

-2493 SASASKVS
+2493 SASAAKVS

-2523 PIDLD
+2523 PIDMD
-2528 VDGNGVV
+2528 VDGNGIV
-2535 ESQENLVADKKQG
+2535 ESQENLAADKKQG
-2548 VEESSSTSQDTS
+2548 EDEPASQSQDTS
-2560 HRHRVK
+2560 HKHKGRVV
-2566 M
+2566 

>member
-1 MSNENTSV
+1 MNV
-9 VEKFRS
+9 VDRIRS
-15 GWERFFKKEANPVK
+15 GWGRFFSRENGRATETKY
-29 EEIFIPKTRFFL
+29 IPQSRFFF
-41 PSDIAELDKKE
+41 PSELE
-52 KLNTLEKWVLDYSKE
+52 ELEKKDELNPIEKRALEYGKI
-67 AAGQDHRPHI
+67 AAKQSNRSNI
-77 EYEPVLFD
+77 EYVPVLFD
-85 GKTLIAWVDRE
+85 GTTLVAWVDGE
-96 ESPLSDSRSKMMND
+96 ESPLADFRAKMMND
-110 EFKREGYQLSK
+110 ELKREGYQLSK
-121 DLEHSILEEQGKALT
+121 ELEQSILKEQGKALVD
-136 GKLFIQDGDEYIK
+136 KLFIRKGEEYIK
-149 VDSYSGGDE
+149 VDSYSGDNE
-158 HCLSFTSYNID
+158 PSLSFTSYNIE
-169 TMEYIDIPLDVRQFQ
+169 TMESVNIPYDVRLFQ
-184 EMLGCEEM
+184 EMLGREEM
-192 KEAES
+192 KEAET
-197 YNVLDFENKLQTLR
+197 YNILDFDKKLQTLR
-211 ESQNLLQETVK
+211 ESQNLLQDTVK
-222 LIEESKIHK
+222 FIEESKIYK

-254 YSAGEIRFNGYFEDD
+254 YGAGNIEFYGYFEDD
-269 GDAIRTK
+269 GDAIQTK
-276 VINTESA
+276 VINTKSA

-295 AVQREKLLKDIN
+295 AVQREKVLNDVN
-307 AMNYALDKDSYKGDL
+307 AMRQALGKE
-322 PISHLQIQKD
+322 PIQGEHQITYLTTQKD
-332 VLFKELLEAMGNKVQ
+332 NLLKELLEAMDA
-347 TAQEV
+347 TSLAAQGPLN
-352 TGSELEH
+352 TELEH
-359 RQNEAAFLK
+359 RQDEAAFLK

-374 AVTGSN
+374 AVTGSYDKS
-380 EVSIHSLQEY
+380 EKVLEDY
-390 EKEMGLPENHIVR
+390 EKSNGIHDTDISNMAKR
-403 LAEKLNSVAK
+403 MNSVSK
-413 YIDTLE
+413 YIDTLK

-426 GDFLEHLPKYHH
+426 GDFQEHLPNNHH
-438 LDELFRKF
+438 LRELYSKF
-446 ESSEEELYEKKYLA
+446 ESSEEELYGYSRS
-460 VGPEPEIYERLK
+460 VGAEEGEYERLK

-479 DAFNKELTDILDHY
+479 DAFNKELTDILDYY

-504 HQNVQGFETYSRK
+504 HENIQGLEYYGKRSLKNHILDEITEKFVIGFEGDEITR
-517 ELKEDIQAD
+517 
-526 ILEKLIVG
+526 
-534 TDMAEDIKVV
+534 V
-544 NGLEIHGSRGRGTAR
+544 NDLEIHGSRGRGTAR
-559 PDSDLDVVMEYEGEA
+559 PDSDLDVVVEYEGSLR
-574 KEDAIFNI
+574 EDDAFNF
-582 LNEDPMYFDGIKID
+582 LNEDPLIYNGIKVD
-596 VNPIRSEQTGTLEK
+596 VNPIRKQETGTLQD
-610 YMVKSHNYDRHILK
+610 YMVKSRKYDQKILK
-624 QLGIENAN
+624 QLGEDNAN
-632 KAEADMAEA
+632 KAEA
-641 YKAEAEKALAEAKN
+641 EK
-655 DLSDNV
+655 
-661 SKEYANALNNNP
+661 
-673 DWRSAAKEL
+673 
-682 ASQAQGETEGS
+682 
-693 LGNDREKINGYIS
+693 
-706 HLLQT
+706 
-711 VGSDY
+711 
-716 NVEDFTEEKIR
+716 KIR
-727 FSRVSSDIESLDT
+727 FSRVSTDIESLDT

-769 SSSYQGTSAFNGIA
+769 SSSYQGTSAFNGAA

-829 FIVLDPRNLRA
+829 FIALDPRNLRA

-881 DWVTPSYGYAVDNA
+881 DWVTPSYSYAVDNA

-947 NRKSLDAVTYDNE
+947 NRKSLDAVTYDND

-966 SKRFNEALADV
+966 SKRFNDALADV
-977 RYQRSGQTN
+977 RYQRSGQTV
-986 SPAKVEAELRDTLI
+986 SPAKVEVELRDTLI

-1010 ITDIDEG
+1010 ITDVDEG
-1017 QRVLDTFNKDARH
+1017 QRVLDSFNKDARH
-1030 QAVYHGNNS
+1030 QAVYHGKSS

-1060 KIMKRLKE
+1060 KIIKRLKE
-1068 SGGSLVGYSRAAELI
+1068 SGGSLAGYSRAAELI

-1161 KNANVKEMPEL
+1161 KNANVKEMPDL

-1234 RIIDKV
+1234 RIIDKA

-1266 SNFVLDESGRFAKDK
+1266 SHFVLDESGRFAEDK
-1281 DGNLILKSKEKY
+1281 DGHLILKSKEKY

-1322 ASKNIRFFK
+1322 ASRNIRFFK

-1362 SHLWATAMQKA
+1362 SHLWATAIQKV

-1388 SIWNEVKANYKDL
+1388 SIWNEVKASYKDL
-1401 HSDNEIADEVLAT
+1401 HTDNEIADEVLAT

-1424 RKIVSDSNGEGVSA
+1424 RKMVSDSNGEGVSA
-1438 IKKASIKRD
+1438 IKKATIKRN

-1500 RDNLYKEYVENGNME
+1500 RDDLYQEYVENGNME
-1515 KAFELVKEEASMKL
+1515 KAFELVMEEASMKL

-1542 VSREQE
+1542 VSHEQE

-1583 LNAQDTWHFTAD
+1583 LNAQDTWHFTAA

-1608 GRGSK
+1608 GRGGK
-1613 TGSSVPIP
+1613 TGSSVLIP
-1621 NEQVRQELIQRGF
+1621 NDQVRKELIQRGF
-1634 LPKGSKAKNIT
+1634 LPDGSKAKYIT

-1676 HRANQVVFECEFSA
+1676 HRSNQVVFECEFSA
-1690 NKDYTK
+1690 NRDYTE
-1696 TARSQAKAFNNEGKF
+1696 TARSQTKAYNGEGKF
-1711 VSRNADLQYMPK
+1711 VARNADLQYMPK

-1777 ILDLKKLNYAA
+1777 ILDLKKLNYAT
-1788 ISTKVKPVL
+1788 ISSKVKPVL

-1805 GKVVPLSR
+1805 GKMIPLSR
-1813 RFEDNRIKIE
+1813 RFEDSRTTIN
-1823 EPRKLFIG
+1823 EPRRMFIG
-1831 SLGAGNMD
+1831 TIGAANVD
-1839 KADEKVIGDLSY
+1839 TASKSVNLSS
-1851 RLGMLDLAKIMD
+1851 RLDLLSLAKQM
-1863 KNGSDAKSIKHT
+1863 NTAGSSAKDIKQI
-1875 TGWEL
+1875 TGWEI
-1880 GVDDNWK
+1880 GADNNWK

-1893 KRFDWYG
+1893 KRFDWNG
-1900 NILYEKNHPDYKRY
+1900 NILYEKNHPDFKRY
-1914 MELVYKDNEHIF
+1914 MELVNKDNEHIF
-1926 CEGEALRPSEEEEY
+1926 CEGEALRPSEVEEY
-1940 DRLQEKY
+1940 DRLAEEY
-1947 GGFDGK
+1947 GGLDGK
-1953 RDNNTSLEA
+1953 LDNHTMLDA
-1962 YIDAPDVFKA
+1962 YIDAPDVFEA
-1972 YPELREIKVKFQAME
+1972 YPELRNVKVEFEALKG
-1987 SNEMACF
+1987 NEKACF
-1994 TPSHSYLDHLLDVD
+1994 TSAHNYLDRLFDVD
-2008 NSLKFGGTITINT
+2008 ESLKFGGTITINT
-2021 NKLNRFQDEKEI
+2021 NKLNRFQDEKDI

-2052 MGGDPNTIHQDIQ
+2052 RGGAPQTIRKEIQENVACHQA
-2065 QEVNNHREDK
+2065 EK

-2086 VLTDMANNLES
+2086 VLTDMANRLEAS
-2097 STEELQRD
+2097 RKELQRD
-2105 GKVWQDIG
+2105 GKVWQEIG

-2123 IDTHVNEKYNLKN
+2123 IDTNPNEKYKLEN
-2136 EYEKV
+2136 ECEKV
-2141 FGKDFNDLEVAK
+2141 FGKDFDDLEVAK
-2153 SGYHVHEAAEELRR
+2153 SGYHVKEAAIELRR
-2167 QAQACK
+2167 QAQVCK
-2173 DKLTSADYFTL
+2173 DGLTTSDKITL
-2184 NQLNIMEESLEKN
+2184 KQMTIMEESLKN
-2197 NANQTYWK
+2197 NSDNQIYWK

-2217 RVGMSP
+2217 RVGMTP
-2223 FQRRDTLASETEDV
+2223 LQRRNTLASETEDV
-2237 PRKEQIV
+2237 DRKEQIV
-2244 IKENPQRNYVAL
+2244 IKESPQRNYVTL
-2256 SPPSTGRW
+2256 SSPSTGRW
-2264 NTSDNEQREAC
+2264 HTADNEQREAC
-2275 EGYAELISKAIRSNL
+2275 EGYAELISKAIKCNL

-2297 GKAYNLDGQP
+2297 GKAYNLNGQP
-2307 FGVEDSYILSLH
+2307 FDIGDSYILSLH
-2319 CNKKG
+2319 CNKNG
-2324 YNNPIFATEQEV
+2324 YNTPIFATEQEV
-2336 RMLNVKVWD
+2336 RQLNIGVWE
-2345 KTEPFSLIT
+2345 KTMPFSLIK

-2364 EDLSSFPERFEI
+2364 EDLSSFPQRFEI
-2376 IKQVEQREAMKKVKA
+2376 IKQIEDRETMKKAKA
-2391 NSLSVFPVNKYPEL
+2391 NALSVFPTWKYPEL
-2405 GMNTVKEDVQL
+2405 DMTVKKEVQL
-2416 DSNERRDLAKNLLDY
+2416 DYNERRDLAKNLLDY

-2459 LYEFQHSEK
+2459 LYEFQYSEK

-2493 SASASKVS
+2493 SASVAKVC

-2523 PIDLD
+2523 PIDMD
-2528 VDGNGVV
+2528 VDGNGIV
-2535 ESQENLVADKKQG
+2535 ESQENLAADKKQG
-2548 VEESSSTSQDTS
+2548 EDEPGSQSQDTS
-2560 HRHRVK
+2560 HKHKGRVV
-2566 M
+2566 

>member
-1 MSNENTSV
+1 MANDNMNV
-9 VEKFRS
+9 VDRIRS
-15 GWERFFKKEANPVK
+15 GWGRFFSRENGRATETKY
-29 EEIFIPKTRFFL
+29 IPQSRFFS
-41 PSDIAELDKKE
+41 PSELE
-52 KLNTLEKWVLDYSKE
+52 ELEKKDELNPIEKRALEYGKI
-67 AAGQDHRPHI
+67 AAKQSNRSNI
-77 EYEPVLFD
+77 EYVPVLFD
-85 GKTLIAWVDRE
+85 GTTLVAWVDGE
-96 ESPLSDSRSKMMND
+96 ESPLADFRAKMMND
-110 EFKREGYQLSK
+110 ELKREGYQLSK
-121 DLEHSILEEQGKALT
+121 ELEQSILEEQGKALVD
-136 GKLFIQDGDEYIK
+136 KLFIRKGEEYIK
-149 VDSYSGGDE
+149 VDSYSGDNE
-158 HCLSFTSYNID
+158 PSLSFTSYNIEN
-169 TMEYIDIPLDVRQFQ
+169 MKSVNIPYDVRLFQ
-184 EMLGCEEM
+184 EMLGREEM
-192 KEAES
+192 KEAET
-197 YNVLDFENKLQTLR
+197 YNVLDFDKKLQTLR
-211 ESQNLLQETVK
+211 ESQNLLQDTVK
-222 LIEESKIHK
+222 FIEESKIYK

-254 YSAGEIRFNGYFEDD
+254 YGAGNIEFYGYFEDD
-269 GDAIRTK
+269 GDAIQTK
-276 VINTESA
+276 VINTNSA

-295 AVQREKLLKDIN
+295 AVQREKVLNDVN
-307 AMNYALDKDSYKGDL
+307 AMKLALGKEAIQGDHQIAYL
-322 PISHLQIQKD
+322 ISQKD
-332 VLFKELLEAMGNKVQ
+332 NLLKELLEAMDA
-347 TAQEV
+347 TSLAAQGLSN
-352 TGSELEH
+352 TELEH
-359 RQNEAAFLK
+359 RQDEAAFLK

-374 AVTGSN
+374 AVTGSYDKS
-380 EVSIHSLQEY
+380 EKVLEDY
-390 EKEMGLPENHIVR
+390 EKSNGIHDNDISNMAKRI
-403 LAEKLNSVAK
+403 NSVSK
-413 YIDTLE
+413 YIDTLK
-419 DTRIPMS
+419 DTHIPMS

-438 LDELFRKF
+438 LRELYSKF
-446 ESSEEELYEKKYLA
+446 ESSEEELHGYSRS
-460 VGPEPEIYERLK
+460 VGAEEGEYERLK

-479 DAFNKELTDILDHY
+479 DAFNKELTDILDYY

-504 HQNVQGFETYSRK
+504 HENVQGLEYYGKRSLKNHILDEITEKFVIGFEGDEITR
-517 ELKEDIQAD
+517 
-526 ILEKLIVG
+526 
-534 TDMAEDIKVV
+534 V
-544 NGLEIHGSRGRGTAR
+544 NDLEIHGSRGRGTAR
-559 PDSDLDVVMEYEGEA
+559 PDSDLDVVVEYEGSLR
-574 KEDAIFNI
+574 EDDAFNF
-582 LNEDPMYFDGIKID
+582 LNEDPLIYNGIKVD
-596 VNPIRSEQTGTLEK
+596 VNPIRKQETGTLQD
-610 YMVKSHNYDRHILK
+610 YMVKSRKYDQQILK
-624 QLGIENAN
+624 QLGEDNAN
-632 KAEADMAEA
+632 KAEA
-641 YKAEAEKALAEAKN
+641 EK
-655 DLSDNV
+655 
-661 SKEYANALNNNP
+661 
-673 DWRSAAKEL
+673 
-682 ASQAQGETEGS
+682 
-693 LGNDREKINGYIS
+693 
-706 HLLQT
+706 
-711 VGSDY
+711 
-716 NVEDFTEEKIR
+716 KIR
-727 FSRVSSDIESLDT
+727 FSRVSTDIESLDT

-769 SSSYQGTSAFNGIA
+769 LSSYQGTSAFNGAA

-829 FIVLDPRNLRA
+829 FIALDPRNLRA

-881 DWVTPSYGYAVDNA
+881 DWVTPSYSYAVDNA

-947 NRKSLDAVTYDNE
+947 NRKSLDAVTYDND

-966 SKRFNEALADV
+966 SKRFNDALADV
-977 RYQRSGQTN
+977 RYQRSGQTV
-986 SPAKVEAELRDTLI
+986 SPAKVEVELRDTLI

-1010 ITDIDEG
+1010 ITDVDEG
-1017 QRVLDTFNKDARH
+1017 QRVLDSFNKDARH
-1030 QAVYHGNNS
+1030 QAVYHGKSS

-1060 KIMKRLKE
+1060 KIIKRLKE
-1068 SGGSLVGYSRAAELI
+1068 SGGSLAGYSRAAELI

-1161 KNANVKEMPEL
+1161 KNANVKEMPDL

-1234 RIIDKV
+1234 RIIDKA

-1266 SNFVLDESGRFAKDK
+1266 SHFVLDESGRFAEDK
-1281 DGNLILKSKEKY
+1281 DGHLILKSKEKY

-1322 ASKNIRFFK
+1322 ASRNIRFFK

-1362 SHLWATAMQKA
+1362 SHLWATAIQKA

-1388 SIWNEVKANYKDL
+1388 SIWNEVKASYKDL
-1401 HSDNEIADEVLAT
+1401 HTDNEIADEVLAT

-1424 RKIVSDSNGEGVSA
+1424 RKMVSDSNGEGVSA
-1438 IKKASIKRD
+1438 IKKATIKRD

-1500 RDNLYKEYVENGNME
+1500 RDDLYQEYVENGNME
-1515 KAFELVKEEASMKL
+1515 KAFELVMEEASMKL

-1542 VSREQE
+1542 VSHEQE

-1583 LNAQDTWHFTAD
+1583 LNAQDTWHFTAV

-1608 GRGSK
+1608 GRGGK
-1613 TGSSVPIP
+1613 TGSSVLIP
-1621 NEQVRQELIQRGF
+1621 NDQVRKELIQRGF
-1634 LPKGSKAKNIT
+1634 LPDGSKAKYIT

-1676 HRANQVVFECEFSA
+1676 HRSNQVVFECELSA
-1690 NKDYTK
+1690 NKDYTE
-1696 TARSQAKAFNNEGKF
+1696 TARSQAKAYNSDGKF
-1711 VSRNADLQYMPK
+1711 VVRNADLQYIPK

-1777 ILDLKKLNYAA
+1777 ILDLKKLNYAT
-1788 ISTKVKPVL
+1788 ISSKVKPVL
-1797 APVMYDET
+1797 SPVMHDET
-1805 GKVVPLSR
+1805 GKMIPLSR
-1813 RFEDNRIKIE
+1813 RFEDNRTAIN
-1823 EPRKLFIG
+1823 EPRRMFIG
-1831 SLGAGNMD
+1831 TIGAAN
-1839 KADEKVIGDLSY
+1839 GDTASKSVNLSS
-1851 RLGMLDLAKIMD
+1851 RLDLLSLAKQM
-1863 KNGSDAKSIKHT
+1863 NTAGSSAKDIKQI
-1875 TGWEL
+1875 TGWEI
-1880 GVDDNWK
+1880 GADNNWK

-1893 KRFDWYG
+1893 KRFDWNG
-1900 NILYEKNHPDYKRY
+1900 NILYEKNHPDFKRY
-1914 MELVYKDNEHIF
+1914 MELVNKDNEHVF
-1926 CEGEALRPSEEEEY
+1926 CEGEALRPSEVEEY
-1940 DRLQEKY
+1940 DRLAEEY
-1947 GGFDGK
+1947 GGLDGK
-1953 RDNNTSLEA
+1953 LDNHTTLDA
-1962 YIDAPDVFKA
+1962 YIDAPDVFEA
-1972 YPELREIKVKFQAME
+1972 YPELRNVKVEFEALKG
-1987 SNEMACF
+1987 NEKACF
-1994 TPSHSYLDHLLDVD
+1994 TSAHNYLDRFLDVD
-2008 NSLKFGGTITINT
+2008 DSVKFGGTITINT
-2021 NKLNRFQDEKEI
+2021 NKLNRFQDEKDI

-2052 MGGDPNTIHQDIQ
+2052 RGGAPQTIRKEIQENVACHQA
-2065 QEVNNHREDK
+2065 EK

-2086 VLTDMANNLES
+2086 VLTDMANRLEA

-2105 GKVWQDIG
+2105 GKVWQEIG

-2123 IDTHVNEKYNLKN
+2123 IDTNPNEKYELEN

-2141 FGKDFNDLEVAK
+2141 FGKDFDDLEVAK
-2153 SGYHVHEAAEELRR
+2153 SGYHVKEAAIELRR
-2167 QAQACK
+2167 QAQVCK
-2173 DKLTSADYFTL
+2173 DELTTSDKITL
-2184 NQLNIMEESLEKN
+2184 KQMTIMEESLKN
-2197 NANQTYWK
+2197 NSDNQIYWK

-2217 RVGMSP
+2217 RVGMTP
-2223 FQRRDTLASETEDV
+2223 LQRRNTLASETEDV
-2237 PRKEQIV
+2237 DRKEQIV
-2244 IKENPQRNYVAL
+2244 IKESPQRNYVTL
-2256 SPPSTGRW
+2256 SSPSTGRW
-2264 NTSDNEQREAC
+2264 HTADNEQREAC
-2275 EGYAELISKAIRSNL
+2275 EGYAELISKAIKCNL

-2297 GKAYNLDGQP
+2297 GKAYNLNGQP
-2307 FGVEDSYILSLH
+2307 FDIGDSYILSLH
-2319 CNKKG
+2319 CNKNG
-2324 YNNPIFATEQEV
+2324 HNTPVFATEQEV
-2336 RMLNVKVWD
+2336 RQLNMGVWE
-2345 KTEPFSLIT
+2345 KAKPFSLIK

-2364 EDLSSFPERFEI
+2364 ENLSSFPQRLEI
-2376 IKQVEQREAMKKVKA
+2376 IKQIEDRETMKKAKA
-2391 NSLSVFPVNKYPEL
+2391 NALSVFPVGKYPEL
-2405 GMNTVKEDVQL
+2405 DMTVKENVQL
-2416 DSNERRDLAKNLLDY
+2416 DYNERRDLAKNLLDY
-2431 SRGKMPDSYEAKSKE
+2431 VRGKMPDSYEAKSKE
-2446 TLVRCV
+2446 ALVRSI

-2459 LYEFQHSEK
+2459 LYEFQYSEK

-2493 SASASKVS
+2493 SASAAKVS

-2523 PIDLD
+2523 PIDMD
-2528 VDGNGVV
+2528 VDGNGIV
-2535 ESQENLVADKKQG
+2535 ESQENLAADKKQG
-2548 VEESSSTSQDTS
+2548 EDEPASQSQDTS
-2560 HRHRVK
+2560 HKHKGRVV
-2566 M
+2566 

>member
-1 MSNENTSV
+1 MANDNMNV
-9 VEKFRS
+9 VDRIRS
-15 GWERFFKKEANPVK
+15 GWGRFFSRENGRATETKY
-29 EEIFIPKTRFFL
+29 IPQSRFFS
-41 PSDIAELDKKE
+41 PSELE
-52 KLNTLEKWVLDYSKE
+52 ELEKKDELNPIEKRALEYGKI
-67 AAGQDHRPHI
+67 AAKQSNRSNI
-77 EYEPVLFD
+77 EYVPVLFD
-85 GKTLIAWVDRE
+85 GTTLVAWVDGE
-96 ESPLSDSRSKMMND
+96 ESPLADFRAKMMND
-110 EFKREGYQLSK
+110 ELKREGYQLSK
-121 DLEHSILEEQGKALT
+121 ELEQSILEEQGKALVD
-136 GKLFIQDGDEYIK
+136 KLFIRKGEEYIK
-149 VDSYSGGDE
+149 VDSYSGDNE
-158 HCLSFTSYNID
+158 PSLSFTSYNIE
-169 TMEYIDIPLDVRQFQ
+169 TMKSVNIPYDVRLFQ
-184 EMLGCEEM
+184 EMLGREEM
-192 KEAES
+192 KEAET
-197 YNVLDFENKLQTLR
+197 YNVLDFDKKLQTLR
-211 ESQNLLQETVK
+211 ESQNLLQDTVK
-222 LIEESKIHK
+222 FIEESKIYK

-254 YSAGEIRFNGYFEDD
+254 YGAGNIEFYGYFEDD
-269 GDAIRTK
+269 GDAIQTK
-276 VINTESA
+276 VINTNSA

-295 AVQREKLLKDIN
+295 AVQREKVLNDVN
-307 AMNYALDKDSYKGDL
+307 AMKLALGKEAIQGDHQIAYL
-322 PISHLQIQKD
+322 ISQKD
-332 VLFKELLEAMGNKVQ
+332 NLLKELLEAMDA
-347 TAQEV
+347 TSLAAQGLSN
-352 TGSELEH
+352 TELEH
-359 RQNEAAFLK
+359 RQDEAAFLK

-374 AVTGSN
+374 AVTGSYDKS
-380 EVSIHSLQEY
+380 EKVLEDY
-390 EKEMGLPENHIVR
+390 EKSNGIHDNDISNMAKRI
-403 LAEKLNSVAK
+403 NSVSK
-413 YIDTLE
+413 YIDTLK

-426 GDFLEHLPKYHH
+426 GDFQEHLPKYHH
-438 LDELFRKF
+438 LRELYSKF
-446 ESSEEELYEKKYLA
+446 ESSEEELHGYSRS
-460 VGPEPEIYERLK
+460 VGAEEGEYERLK

-479 DAFNKELTDILDHY
+479 DAFNKELTDILDYY

-504 HQNVQGFETYSRK
+504 HENVQGLEYYGKRSLKNHILDEITEKFVIGFEGDEITR
-517 ELKEDIQAD
+517 
-526 ILEKLIVG
+526 
-534 TDMAEDIKVV
+534 V
-544 NGLEIHGSRGRGTAR
+544 NDLEIHGSRGRGTAR
-559 PDSDLDVVMEYEGEA
+559 PDSDLDVVVEYEGSLR
-574 KEDAIFNI
+574 EDDAFNF
-582 LNEDPMYFDGIKID
+582 LNEDPLIYNGIKVD
-596 VNPIRSEQTGTLEK
+596 VNPIRKQETGTLQD
-610 YMVKSHNYDRHILK
+610 YMVKSRKYDQQILK
-624 QLGIENAN
+624 QLGEDNAN
-632 KAEADMAEA
+632 KAEA
-641 YKAEAEKALAEAKN
+641 EK
-655 DLSDNV
+655 
-661 SKEYANALNNNP
+661 
-673 DWRSAAKEL
+673 
-682 ASQAQGETEGS
+682 
-693 LGNDREKINGYIS
+693 
-706 HLLQT
+706 
-711 VGSDY
+711 
-716 NVEDFTEEKIR
+716 KIR
-727 FSRVSSDIESLDT
+727 FSRVSTDIESLDT

-769 SSSYQGTSAFNGIA
+769 LSSYQGTSAFNGAA

-829 FIVLDPRNLRA
+829 FIALDPRNLRA

-848 IENIRQAI
+848 IENIRQTI

-881 DWVTPSYGYAVDNA
+881 DWVTPSYSYAVDNA

-947 NRKSLDAVTYDNE
+947 NRKSLDAVTYDND

-966 SKRFNEALADV
+966 SKRFNDALADV
-977 RYQRSGQTN
+977 RYQRSGQTV
-986 SPAKVEAELRDTLI
+986 SPAKMEAELRDTLI

-1010 ITDIDEG
+1010 ITDVDEG
-1017 QRVLDTFNKDARH
+1017 QRVLDSFNKDARH
-1030 QAVYHGNNS
+1030 QAVYNGNDS

-1060 KIMKRLKE
+1060 KIIKRLKE
-1068 SGGSLVGYSRAAELI
+1068 SGGSLAGYSRAAELI

-1161 KNANVKEMPEL
+1161 KNANVKEMPDL

-1234 RIIDKV
+1234 RIIDKA

-1266 SNFVLDESGRFAKDK
+1266 SPFVLDESGRFAEDK
-1281 DGNLILKSKEKY
+1281 DGHLILKSKEKY

-1322 ASKNIRFFK
+1322 ASRNIRFFK

-1362 SHLWATAMQKA
+1362 SHLWATAIQKA

-1388 SIWNEVKANYKDL
+1388 SIWNEVKASYKDL
-1401 HSDNEIADEVLAT
+1401 HTDNEIADEVLAT

-1424 RKIVSDSNGEGVSA
+1424 RKMVSDSNGEGVSA
-1438 IKKASIKRD
+1438 IKKATIKRD

-1500 RDNLYKEYVENGNME
+1500 RDNLYQEYVENGNME
-1515 KAFELVKEEASMKL
+1515 KAFELVMEEASMKL

-1542 VSREQE
+1542 ISHEQE

-1583 LNAQDTWHFTAD
+1583 LNAQDTWHFTAA

-1608 GRGSK
+1608 GRGGK
-1613 TGSSVPIP
+1613 AGSSVLIP
-1621 NEQVRQELIQRGF
+1621 NEQVRKELIQRGF
-1634 LPKGSKAKNIT
+1634 LPDGSKAKYIT

-1676 HRANQVVFECEFSA
+1676 HRSNQVVFECEFSA
-1690 NKDYTK
+1690 NRDYTE
-1696 TARSQAKAFNNEGKF
+1696 TARSQTKAYNGEGKF
-1711 VSRNADLQYMPK
+1711 VARNADLQYMPK

-1777 ILDLKKLNYAA
+1777 ILDLKKLNYAT
-1788 ISTKVKPVL
+1788 ISSKVKPVL

-1805 GKVVPLSR
+1805 GKMIPLSR
-1813 RFEDNRIKIE
+1813 RFEDSRTTIN
-1823 EPRKLFIG
+1823 EPRRMFIG
-1831 SLGAGNMD
+1831 TIGAANVD
-1839 KADEKVIGDLSY
+1839 TASKSVNLSS
-1851 RLGMLDLAKIMD
+1851 RLDLLSLAKQM
-1863 KNGSDAKSIKHT
+1863 NTAGSSAKDIKQI
-1875 TGWEL
+1875 TGWEI
-1880 GVDDNWK
+1880 GADNNWK

-1893 KRFDWYG
+1893 KRFDWNG
-1900 NILYEKNHPDYKRY
+1900 NILYEKNHPDFKRY
-1914 MELVYKDNEHIF
+1914 MELVNKDNEHIF
-1926 CEGEALRPSEEEEY
+1926 CEGEALRPSEVEEY
-1940 DRLQEKY
+1940 DRLAEEY
-1947 GGFDGK
+1947 GGLDGK
-1953 RDNNTSLEA
+1953 LDNHTMLDA
-1962 YIDAPDVFKA
+1962 YIDAPDVFEA
-1972 YPELREIKVKFQAME
+1972 YPELRNVKVEFEALKG
-1987 SNEMACF
+1987 NEKACF
-1994 TPSHSYLDHLLDVD
+1994 TSAHNYLDRLFDVD
-2008 NSLKFGGTITINT
+2008 ESLKFGGTITINT
-2021 NKLNRFQDEKEI
+2021 NKLNRFQDEKDI

-2042 HAVQEIEGFA
+2042 HTVQEIEGFA
-2052 MGGDPNTIHQDIQ
+2052 RGGAPQTIRKEIQENVACHQA
-2065 QEVNNHREDK
+2065 EK

-2086 VLTDMANNLES
+2086 VLTDMANRLEAS
-2097 STEELQRD
+2097 RKELQRD
-2105 GKVWQDIG
+2105 GKVWQEIG

-2123 IDTHVNEKYNLKN
+2123 IDTNPNEKYKLEN

-2141 FGKDFNDLEVAK
+2141 FGKDFDDLEVAK
-2153 SGYHVHEAAEELRR
+2153 SGYHVKEAAIELRR
-2167 QAQACK
+2167 QAQVCK
-2173 DKLTSADYFTL
+2173 DGLTTSDKITL
-2184 NQLNIMEESLEKN
+2184 KQMTIMEESLKN
-2197 NANQTYWK
+2197 NSDNQIYWK

-2223 FQRRDTLASETEDV
+2223 LQRRNTLASETEDV
-2237 PRKEQIV
+2237 DRKEQIV
-2244 IKENPQRNYVAL
+2244 IKDSPQKSYVTL
-2256 SPPSTGRW
+2256 SSPSTGRW
-2264 NTSDNEQREAC
+2264 HTADNEQREAC
-2275 EGYAELISKAIRSNL
+2275 EGYAELISKAIKCNL

-2297 GKAYNLDGQP
+2297 GKAYNLNGQP
-2307 FGVEDSYILSLH
+2307 FDIGDSYILSLH
-2319 CNKKG
+2319 CNKNG
-2324 YNNPIFATEQEV
+2324 YNTPIFATEQEV
-2336 RMLNVKVWD
+2336 RQLNIGVWE
-2345 KTEPFSLIT
+2345 KTMPFSLIK

-2364 EDLSSFPERFEI
+2364 EDLSSFPQRFEI
-2376 IKQVEQREAMKKVKA
+2376 IKQIEDRETMKKAKA
-2391 NSLSVFPVNKYPEL
+2391 NALSVFSTEKYPEL
-2405 GMNTVKEDVQL
+2405 DMTVKKDVQL
-2416 DSNERRDLAKNLLDY
+2416 DYNERRDLAKNLLDY

-2446 TLVRCV
+2446 TLVRSI

-2459 LYEFQHSEK
+2459 LYEFQYSEK
-2468 VPGSNGLIAR
+2468 VPGSNSLIAR

-2493 SASASKVS
+2493 SASVAKVS
-2501 TFVEENVR
+2501 TFIEENVR

-2523 PIDLD
+2523 PIDMD
-2528 VDGNGVV
+2528 VDGNGIV
-2535 ESQENLVADKKQG
+2535 ESQENLAADKKQG
-2548 VEESSSTSQDTS
+2548 EDEPASQSQDTS
-2560 HRHRVK
+2560 HKHKGRVV
-2566 M
+2566 

>member
-1 MSNENTSV
+1 MGNDNMNV
-9 VEKFRS
+9 VDRIRS
-15 GWERFFKKEANPVK
+15 GWGRFFSRENGRATETKY
-29 EEIFIPKTRFFL
+29 IPQSRFFF
-41 PSDIAELDKKE
+41 PSELE
-52 KLNTLEKWVLDYSKE
+52 ELEKKDELNPIEKRALEYGKI
-67 AAGQDHRPHI
+67 AAKQSNRSNI
-77 EYEPVLFD
+77 EYVPVLFD
-85 GKTLIAWVDRE
+85 GTTLVAWVDGE
-96 ESPLSDSRSKMMND
+96 ESPLADFRAKMMND
-110 EFKREGYQLSK
+110 ELKREGYQLSK
-121 DLEHSILEEQGKALT
+121 ELEQSILKEQGKALVD
-136 GKLFIQDGDEYIK
+136 KLFIRKGEEYIK
-149 VDSYSGGDE
+149 VDSYSGDNE
-158 HCLSFTSYNID
+158 PSLSFTSYNIE
-169 TMEYIDIPLDVRQFQ
+169 TMESVNIPYDVRLFQ
-184 EMLGCEEM
+184 EMLGREEM
-192 KEAES
+192 KEAET
-197 YNVLDFENKLQTLR
+197 YNILDFDKKLQTLR
-211 ESQNLLQETVK
+211 ESQNLLQDTVK
-222 LIEESKIHK
+222 FIEESKIYK

-254 YSAGEIRFNGYFEDD
+254 YGAGNIEFYGYFEDD
-269 GDAIRTK
+269 GDAIQTK
-276 VINTESA
+276 VINTKSA

-295 AVQREKLLKDIN
+295 AVQREKVLNDVN
-307 AMNYALDKDSYKGDL
+307 AMRQALGKE
-322 PISHLQIQKD
+322 PIQGEHQITYLTTQKD
-332 VLFKELLEAMGNKVQ
+332 NLLKELLEAMDA
-347 TAQEV
+347 TSLAAQGPLN
-352 TGSELEH
+352 TELEH
-359 RQNEAAFLK
+359 RQDEAAFLK

-374 AVTGSN
+374 AVTGSYDKS
-380 EVSIHSLQEY
+380 EKVLEDY
-390 EKEMGLPENHIVR
+390 EKSNGIHDTDISNMAKR
-403 LAEKLNSVAK
+403 MNSVSK
-413 YIDTLE
+413 YIDTLK

-426 GDFLEHLPKYHH
+426 GDFQEHLPNNHH
-438 LDELFRKF
+438 LRELYSKF
-446 ESSEEELYEKKYLA
+446 ESSEEELYGYSRS
-460 VGPEPEIYERLK
+460 VGAEEGEYERLK

-479 DAFNKELTDILDHY
+479 DAFNKELTDILDYY

-504 HQNVQGFETYSRK
+504 HENIQGLEYYGKRSLKNHILDEITEKFVIGFEGDEITR
-517 ELKEDIQAD
+517 
-526 ILEKLIVG
+526 
-534 TDMAEDIKVV
+534 V
-544 NGLEIHGSRGRGTAR
+544 NDLEIHGSRGRGTAR
-559 PDSDLDVVMEYEGEA
+559 PDSDLDVVVEYEGSLR
-574 KEDAIFNI
+574 EDDAFNF
-582 LNEDPMYFDGIKID
+582 LNEDPLIYNGIKVD
-596 VNPIRSEQTGTLEK
+596 VNPIRKQETGTLQD
-610 YMVKSHNYDRHILK
+610 YMVKSRKYDQKILK
-624 QLGIENAN
+624 QLGEDNAN
-632 KAEADMAEA
+632 KAEA
-641 YKAEAEKALAEAKN
+641 EK
-655 DLSDNV
+655 
-661 SKEYANALNNNP
+661 
-673 DWRSAAKEL
+673 
-682 ASQAQGETEGS
+682 
-693 LGNDREKINGYIS
+693 
-706 HLLQT
+706 
-711 VGSDY
+711 
-716 NVEDFTEEKIR
+716 KIR
-727 FSRVSSDIESLDT
+727 FSRVSTDIESLDT

-769 SSSYQGTSAFNGIA
+769 SSSYQGTSAFNGAA

-829 FIVLDPRNLRA
+829 FIALDPRNLRA

-881 DWVTPSYGYAVDNA
+881 DWVTPSYSYAVDNA

-947 NRKSLDAVTYDNE
+947 NRKSLDAVTYDND

-966 SKRFNEALADV
+966 SKRFNDALADV
-977 RYQRSGQTN
+977 RYQRSGQTV
-986 SPAKVEAELRDTLI
+986 SPAKVEVELRDTLI

-1010 ITDIDEG
+1010 ITDVDEG
-1017 QRVLDTFNKDARH
+1017 QRVLDSFNKDARH
-1030 QAVYHGNNS
+1030 QAVYHGKSS

-1060 KIMKRLKE
+1060 KIIKRLKE
-1068 SGGSLVGYSRAAELI
+1068 SGGSLAGYSRAAELI

-1161 KNANVKEMPEL
+1161 KNANVKEMPDL

-1234 RIIDKV
+1234 RIIDKA

-1266 SNFVLDESGRFAKDK
+1266 SHFVLDESGRFAEDK
-1281 DGNLILKSKEKY
+1281 DGHLILKSKEKY

-1322 ASKNIRFFK
+1322 ASRNIRFFK

-1362 SHLWATAMQKA
+1362 SHLWATAIQKV

-1388 SIWNEVKANYKDL
+1388 SIWNEVKASYKDL
-1401 HSDNEIADEVLAT
+1401 HTDNEIADEVLAT

-1424 RKIVSDSNGEGVSA
+1424 RKMVSDSNGEGVSA
-1438 IKKASIKRD
+1438 IKKATIKRD

-1500 RDNLYKEYVENGNME
+1500 RDDLYQEYVENGNME
-1515 KAFELVKEEASMKL
+1515 KAFELVMEEASMKL

-1542 VSREQE
+1542 VSHEQE

-1583 LNAQDTWHFTAD
+1583 LNAQDTWHFTAA

-1608 GRGSK
+1608 GRGGK
-1613 TGSSVPIP
+1613 TGSSVLIP
-1621 NEQVRQELIQRGF
+1621 NDQVRKELIQRGF
-1634 LPKGSKAKNIT
+1634 LPDGSKAKYIT

-1676 HRANQVVFECEFSA
+1676 HRSNQVVFECEFSA
-1690 NKDYTK
+1690 NRDYTE
-1696 TARSQAKAFNNEGKF
+1696 TARSQTKAYNGEGKF
-1711 VSRNADLQYMPK
+1711 VARNADLQYMPK

-1777 ILDLKKLNYAA
+1777 ILDLKKLNYAT
-1788 ISTKVKPVL
+1788 ISSKVKPVL

-1805 GKVVPLSR
+1805 GKMIPLSR
-1813 RFEDNRIKIE
+1813 RFEDSRTTIN
-1823 EPRKLFIG
+1823 EPRRMFIG
-1831 SLGAGNMD
+1831 TIGAANVD
-1839 KADEKVIGDLSY
+1839 TASKSVNLSS
-1851 RLGMLDLAKIMD
+1851 RLDLLSLAKQM
-1863 KNGSDAKSIKHT
+1863 NTAGSSAKDIKQI
-1875 TGWEL
+1875 TGWEI
-1880 GVDDNWK
+1880 GADNNWK

-1893 KRFDWYG
+1893 KRFDWNG
-1900 NILYEKNHPDYKRY
+1900 NILYEKNHPDFKRY
-1914 MELVYKDNEHIF
+1914 MELVNKDNEHIF
-1926 CEGEALRPSEEEEY
+1926 CEGEALRPSEVEEY
-1940 DRLQEKY
+1940 DRLAEEY
-1947 GGFDGK
+1947 GGLDGK
-1953 RDNNTSLEA
+1953 LDNHTMLDA
-1962 YIDAPDVFKA
+1962 YIDAPDVFEA
-1972 YPELREIKVKFQAME
+1972 YPELGNVKVEFEALKG
-1987 SNEMACF
+1987 NEKACF
-1994 TPSHSYLDHLLDVD
+1994 TSAHNYLDRLFDVD
-2008 NSLKFGGTITINT
+2008 ESLKFGGTITINT
-2021 NKLNRFQDEKEI
+2021 NKLNRFQDEKDI

-2052 MGGDPNTIHQDIQ
+2052 RGGAPQTIRKEIQENVACHQA
-2065 QEVNNHREDK
+2065 EK

-2086 VLTDMANNLES
+2086 VLTDMANRLEAS
-2097 STEELQRD
+2097 RKELQRD
-2105 GKVWQDIG
+2105 GKVWQEIG

-2123 IDTHVNEKYNLKN
+2123 IDTNPNEKYKLEN

-2141 FGKDFNDLEVAK
+2141 FGKDFDDLEVAK
-2153 SGYHVHEAAEELRR
+2153 SGYHVKEAAIELRR
-2167 QAQACK
+2167 QAQVCK
-2173 DKLTSADYFTL
+2173 DGLTTSDKITL
-2184 NQLNIMEESLEKN
+2184 KQMTIMEESLKN
-2197 NANQTYWK
+2197 NSDNQIYWK

-2217 RVGMSP
+2217 RVGMTP
-2223 FQRRDTLASETEDV
+2223 LQRRNTLASETEDV
-2237 PRKEQIV
+2237 DRKEQIV
-2244 IKENPQRNYVAL
+2244 IKESPQRNYVTL
-2256 SPPSTGRW
+2256 SSPSTGRW
-2264 NTSDNEQREAC
+2264 HTADNEQREAC
-2275 EGYAELISKAIRSNL
+2275 EGYAELISKAIKCNL

-2297 GKAYNLDGQP
+2297 GKAYNLNGQP
-2307 FGVEDSYILSLH
+2307 FDIGDSYILSLH
-2319 CNKKG
+2319 CNKNG
-2324 YNNPIFATEQEV
+2324 YNTPIFATEQEV
-2336 RMLNVKVWD
+2336 RQLNIGVWE
-2345 KTEPFSLIT
+2345 KTMPFSLIK

-2364 EDLSSFPERFEI
+2364 EDLSSFPQRFEI
-2376 IKQVEQREAMKKVKA
+2376 IKQIEDRETMKKAKA
-2391 NSLSVFPVNKYPEL
+2391 NALSVFPTWKYPEL
-2405 GMNTVKEDVQL
+2405 DMTVKKEVQL
-2416 DSNERRDLAKNLLDY
+2416 DYNERRDLAKNLLDY

-2459 LYEFQHSEK
+2459 LYEFQYSEK

-2493 SASASKVS
+2493 SASVAKVC

-2523 PIDLD
+2523 PIDMD
-2528 VDGNGVV
+2528 VDGNGIV
-2535 ESQENLVADKKQG
+2535 ESQENLAADKKQG
-2548 VEESSSTSQDTS
+2548 EDEPGSQSQDTS
-2560 HRHRVK
+2560 HKHKGRVV
-2566 M
+2566 

>member
-15 GWERFFKKEANPVK
+15 GWERFFKKDANPVK
-29 EEIFIPKTRFFL
+29 AEIFIPQTRFFL

-52 KLNTLEKWVLDYSKE
+52 KLNTLEKWVLDYSKK
-67 AAGQDHRPHI
+67 AAGQDPRPHI
-77 EYEPVLFD
+77 EYKPVLFD
-85 GKTLIAWVDRE
+85 GTTLIAWVDGE
-96 ESPLSDSRSKMMND
+96 ESPLADFRAKMMND
-110 EFKREGYQLSK
+110 ELKREGYQLSK

-184 EMLGCEEM
+184 EMLGREEM

-307 AMNYALDKDSYKGDL
+307 AMNYALDKGSYKGDL
-322 PISHLQIQKD
+322 PISHLQLQKD
-332 VLFKELLEAMGNKVQ
+332 VLLKELLEAMGNKVQ

-374 AVTGSN
+374 AVTGS
-380 EVSIHSLQEY
+380 Y
-390 EKEMGLPENHIVR
+390 EKS
-403 LAEKLNSVAK
+403 EKVLEDYEKSHGFHDSDIRDMSKRMNSVAK
-413 YIDTLE
+413 YIDTLK

-438 LDELFRKF
+438 LRELYSKY
-446 ESSEEELYEKKYLA
+446 ESTEEELYEKKYLA

-504 HQNVQGFETYSRK
+504 HKSIQGFETYSRK

-574 KEDAIFNI
+574 KEDAVFNI

-610 YMVKSHNYDRHILK
+610 YMVKSHNYDRDILK

-632 KAEADMAEA
+632 KAENEMAEA
-641 YKAEAEKALAEAKN
+641 YKAEAGKVLAEAKN
-655 DLSDNV
+655 DLSDNA

-682 ASQAQGETEGS
+682 ASHVQGEAEGS

-829 FIVLDPRNLRA
+829 FIALDPRNLRA

-947 NRKSLDAVTYDNE
+947 NRKSLDAVTYDND

-966 SKRFNEALADV
+966 SKRFNDALADV
-977 RYQRSGQTN
+977 RYQRSGQTV
-986 SPAKVEAELRDTLI
+986 SPAKMEAELRDTLI

-1010 ITDIDEG
+1010 ITDVDEG

-1030 QAVYHGNNS
+1030 QAVFHGSGIEFKKFDFNHMGEGAGSQAFGWGAYVTSSEKIGMDYAKINRKKPTYIYNGNEMSEDDLQKEILHKIGSQNANMLMDFMLNLKTYGVSEAKSMLRKGDYGYFKNLLKGTSGDIRTYYEGRVKAAEVLLAPHNIRIKKQKVNLYEVDIPDDNGNNYLDWKGKNNNIS
-1039 VKTGYNPRNYITPVR
+1039 QQLLDNLTKALEQKGWKRKDLPSMIRFTDTYDNIVINPNATGADLY
-1054 GEWTKE
+1054 EE
-1060 KIMKRLKE
+1060 
-1068 SGGSLVGYSRAAELI
+1068 I
-1083 SEFDSPKELSEHMFY
+1083 SSAFKSPKE
-1098 HGTYYGRG
+1098 
-1106 RLKPSM
+1106 
-1112 IMSDREVERIGGGGY
+1112 
-1127 GDKYWGISVSKSKE
+1127 
-1141 IASRFSGIHEGV
+1141 
-1153 FIYPIVLA
+1153 
-1161 KNANVKEMPEL
+1161 
-1172 NDAAD
+1172 
-1177 LDDCIIDLWKEGID
+1177 
-1191 AVWIGDKNRGEQ
+1191 
-1203 ELCVINPKAIVN
+1203 
-1215 IDSSDYYKAFM
+1215 
-1226 LGSEKNPL
+1226 
-1234 RIIDKV
+1234 
-1240 GIEKLYADAKT
+1240 
-1251 FVKQKQVAPRKPSSP
+1251 
-1266 SNFVLDESGRFAKDK
+1266 
-1281 DGNLILKSKEKY
+1281 
-1293 QEERKVYEQK
+1293 
-1303 ISDYESSQELA
+1303 
-1314 DWKQVQYD
+1314 
-1322 ASKNIRFFK
+1322 ASKLLSMAGFTGIKYPAGTIMGGAEEGDTNYVIFKEEDLKIKDHIRFFK

-1424 RKIVSDSNGEGVSA
+1424 RKIVSDSTGEGVSA

-1447 VFFLESALKKFWQ
+1447 VFFLETALKKFWQ

-1486 EVNPAKKLK
+1486 EVNPVKKLK

-1500 RDNLYKEYVENGNME
+1500 RDNLYQEYVENGNME
-1515 KAFELVKEEASMKL
+1515 KAFELVQEEASMKL

-1536 VTDAYS
+1536 VTDAYN

-1583 LNAQDTWHFTAD
+1583 LNAQDTWHFTAA

-1634 LPKGSKAKNIT
+1634 LPEGSKAKNIT

-1690 NKDYTK
+1690 NKDYTE

-1839 KADEKVIGDLSY
+1839 RADEKVIGDLSY

-2021 NKLNRFQDEKEI
+2021 NKLSRFQDEKEI

-2136 EYEKV
+2136 EYEKD

-2264 NTSDNEQREAC
+2264 NTPDNEQREAC
-2275 EGYAELISKAIRSNL
+2275 EGYAELISKAIKSNL

-2297 GKAYNLDGQP
+2297 GKAYNLNGQS

-2336 RMLNVKVWD
+2336 RMLNIKVWE

-2416 DSNERRDLAKNLLDY
+2416 DPNERRDLAKNLLDY

>member
-1 MSNENTSV
+1 MGNDNMNV
-9 VEKFRS
+9 VDRIRS
-15 GWERFFKKEANPVK
+15 GWGRFFSRENGRATETKY
-29 EEIFIPKTRFFL
+29 IPQSRFFF
-41 PSDIAELDKKE
+41 PSELE
-52 KLNTLEKWVLDYSKE
+52 ELEKKDELNPIEKRALEYGKI
-67 AAGQDHRPHI
+67 AAKQSNRSNI
-77 EYEPVLFD
+77 EYVPVLFD
-85 GKTLIAWVDRE
+85 GTTLVAWVDGE
-96 ESPLSDSRSKMMND
+96 ESPLADFRAKMMND
-110 EFKREGYQLSK
+110 ELKREGYQLSK
-121 DLEHSILEEQGKALT
+121 ELEQSILKEQGKALVD
-136 GKLFIQDGDEYIK
+136 KLFIRKGEEYIK
-149 VDSYSGGDE
+149 VDSYSGDNE
-158 HCLSFTSYNID
+158 PSLSFTSYNIE
-169 TMEYIDIPLDVRQFQ
+169 TMESVNIPYDVRLFQ
-184 EMLGCEEM
+184 EMLGREEM
-192 KEAES
+192 KEAET
-197 YNVLDFENKLQTLR
+197 YNILDFDKKLQTLR
-211 ESQNLLQETVK
+211 ESQNLLQDTVK
-222 LIEESKIHK
+222 FIEESKIYK

-254 YSAGEIRFNGYFEDD
+254 YGAGNIEFYGYFEDD
-269 GDAIRTK
+269 GDAIQTK
-276 VINTESA
+276 VINTKSA

-295 AVQREKLLKDIN
+295 AVQREKVLNDVN
-307 AMNYALDKDSYKGDL
+307 AMRQALGKE
-322 PISHLQIQKD
+322 PILGEHQITYLTTQKD
-332 VLFKELLEAMGNKVQ
+332 NLLKELLEAMDA
-347 TAQEV
+347 TSLAAQGPLN
-352 TGSELEH
+352 TELEH
-359 RQNEAAFLK
+359 RQDEAAFLK

-374 AVTGSN
+374 AVTGSYDKS
-380 EVSIHSLQEY
+380 EKVLEDY
-390 EKEMGLPENHIVR
+390 EKSNGIHDTDISNMAKR
-403 LAEKLNSVAK
+403 MNSVSK
-413 YIDTLE
+413 YIDTLK

-426 GDFLEHLPKYHH
+426 GDFQEHLPNNHH
-438 LDELFRKF
+438 LRELYSKF
-446 ESSEEELYEKKYLA
+446 ESSEEELYGYSRS
-460 VGPEPEIYERLK
+460 VGAEEGEYERLK

-479 DAFNKELTDILDHY
+479 DAFNKELTDILDYY

-504 HQNVQGFETYSRK
+504 HENIQGLEYYGKRSLKNHILDEITEKFVIGFEGDEITR
-517 ELKEDIQAD
+517 
-526 ILEKLIVG
+526 
-534 TDMAEDIKVV
+534 V
-544 NGLEIHGSRGRGTAR
+544 NDLEIHGSRGRGTAR
-559 PDSDLDVVMEYEGEA
+559 PDSDLDVVVEYEGSLR
-574 KEDAIFNI
+574 EDDAFNF
-582 LNEDPMYFDGIKID
+582 LNEDPLIYNGIKVD
-596 VNPIRSEQTGTLEK
+596 VNPIRKQETGTLQD
-610 YMVKSHNYDRHILK
+610 YMVKSRKYDQKILK
-624 QLGIENAN
+624 QLGEDNAN
-632 KAEADMAEA
+632 KAEA
-641 YKAEAEKALAEAKN
+641 EK
-655 DLSDNV
+655 
-661 SKEYANALNNNP
+661 
-673 DWRSAAKEL
+673 
-682 ASQAQGETEGS
+682 
-693 LGNDREKINGYIS
+693 
-706 HLLQT
+706 
-711 VGSDY
+711 
-716 NVEDFTEEKIR
+716 KIR
-727 FSRVSSDIESLDT
+727 FSRVSTDIESLDT

-756 MVNAAAAIAGYNS
+756 MVNAAAAIAGYNF
-769 SSSYQGTSAFNGIA
+769 SSSYQGTSAFNGAA

-829 FIVLDPRNLRA
+829 FIALDPRNLRA

-881 DWVTPSYGYAVDNA
+881 DWVTPSYSYAVDNA

-947 NRKSLDAVTYDNE
+947 NRKSLDAVTYDND

-966 SKRFNEALADV
+966 SKRFNDALADV
-977 RYQRSGQTN
+977 RYQRSGQTV
-986 SPAKVEAELRDTLI
+986 SPAKVEVELRDTLI

-1010 ITDIDEG
+1010 ITDVDEG
-1017 QRVLDTFNKDARH
+1017 QRVLDSFNKDARH
-1030 QAVYHGNNS
+1030 QAVYHGKSS

-1060 KIMKRLKE
+1060 KIIKRLKE
-1068 SGGSLVGYSRAAELI
+1068 SGGSLAGYSRAAELI

-1161 KNANVKEMPEL
+1161 KNANVKEMPDL

-1234 RIIDKV
+1234 RIIDKA

-1266 SNFVLDESGRFAKDK
+1266 SHFVLDESGRFAEDK
-1281 DGNLILKSKEKY
+1281 DGHLILKSKEKY

-1322 ASKNIRFFK
+1322 ASRNIRFFK

-1362 SHLWATAMQKA
+1362 SHLWATAIQKV

-1388 SIWNEVKANYKDL
+1388 SIWNEVKASYKDL
-1401 HSDNEIADEVLAT
+1401 HTDNEIADEVLAT

-1424 RKIVSDSNGEGVSA
+1424 RKMVSDSNGEGVSA
-1438 IKKASIKRD
+1438 IKKATIKRD

-1500 RDNLYKEYVENGNME
+1500 RDDLYQEYVENGNME
-1515 KAFELVKEEASMKL
+1515 KAFELVMEEASMKL

-1542 VSREQE
+1542 VSHEQE

-1583 LNAQDTWHFTAD
+1583 LNAQDTWHFTAA

-1608 GRGSK
+1608 GRGGK
-1613 TGSSVPIP
+1613 TGSSVLIP
-1621 NEQVRQELIQRGF
+1621 NDQVRKELIQRGF
-1634 LPKGSKAKNIT
+1634 LPDGSKAKYIT

-1676 HRANQVVFECEFSA
+1676 HRSNQVVFECEFSA
-1690 NKDYTK
+1690 NRDYTE
-1696 TARSQAKAFNNEGKF
+1696 TARSQTKAYNGEGKF
-1711 VSRNADLQYMPK
+1711 VARNADLQYMPK

-1777 ILDLKKLNYAA
+1777 ILDLKKLNYAT
-1788 ISTKVKPVL
+1788 ISSKVKPVL

-1805 GKVVPLSR
+1805 GKMIPLSR
-1813 RFEDNRIKIE
+1813 RFEDSRTTIN
-1823 EPRKLFIG
+1823 EPRRMFIG
-1831 SLGAGNMD
+1831 TIGAANVD
-1839 KADEKVIGDLSY
+1839 TASKSVNLSS
-1851 RLGMLDLAKIMD
+1851 RLDLLSLAKQM
-1863 KNGSDAKSIKHT
+1863 NTAGSSAKDIKQI
-1875 TGWEL
+1875 TGWEI
-1880 GVDDNWK
+1880 GADNNWK

-1893 KRFDWYG
+1893 KRFDWNG
-1900 NILYEKNHPDYKRY
+1900 NILYEKNHPDFKRY
-1914 MELVYKDNEHIF
+1914 MELVNKDNEHIF
-1926 CEGEALRPSEEEEY
+1926 CEGEALRPSEVEEY
-1940 DRLQEKY
+1940 DRLAEEY
-1947 GGFDGK
+1947 GGLDGK
-1953 RDNNTSLEA
+1953 LDNHTMLDA
-1962 YIDAPDVFKA
+1962 YIDAPDVFEA
-1972 YPELREIKVKFQAME
+1972 YPELRNVKVEFEALKG
-1987 SNEMACF
+1987 NEKACF
-1994 TPSHSYLDHLLDVD
+1994 TSAHNYLDRLFDVD
-2008 NSLKFGGTITINT
+2008 ESLKFGGTITINT
-2021 NKLNRFQDEKEI
+2021 NKLNRFQDEKDI

-2052 MGGDPNTIHQDIQ
+2052 RGGAPQTIRKEIQENVACHQA
-2065 QEVNNHREDK
+2065 EK

-2086 VLTDMANNLES
+2086 VLTDMANRLEAS
-2097 STEELQRD
+2097 RKELQRD
-2105 GKVWQDIG
+2105 GKVWQEIG

-2123 IDTHVNEKYNLKN
+2123 IDTNPNEKYKLEN

-2141 FGKDFNDLEVAK
+2141 FGKDFDDLEVAK
-2153 SGYHVHEAAEELRR
+2153 SGYHVKEAAIELRR
-2167 QAQACK
+2167 QAQVCK
-2173 DKLTSADYFTL
+2173 DGLTTSDKITL
-2184 NQLNIMEESLEKN
+2184 KQMTIMEESLKN
-2197 NANQTYWK
+2197 NSDNQIYWK

-2217 RVGMSP
+2217 RVGMTP
-2223 FQRRDTLASETEDV
+2223 LQRRNTLASETEDV
-2237 PRKEQIV
+2237 DRKEQIV
-2244 IKENPQRNYVAL
+2244 IKESPQRNYVTL
-2256 SPPSTGRW
+2256 SSPSTGRW
-2264 NTSDNEQREAC
+2264 HTADNEQREAC
-2275 EGYAELISKAIRSNL
+2275 EGYAELISKAIKCNL

-2297 GKAYNLDGQP
+2297 GKAYNLNGQP
-2307 FGVEDSYILSLH
+2307 FDIGDSYILSLH
-2319 CNKKG
+2319 CNKNG
-2324 YNNPIFATEQEV
+2324 YNTPIFATEQEV
-2336 RMLNVKVWD
+2336 RQLNIGVWE
-2345 KTEPFSLIT
+2345 KTMPFSLIK

-2364 EDLSSFPERFEI
+2364 EDLSSFPQRFEI
-2376 IKQVEQREAMKKVKA
+2376 IKQIEDRETMKKAKA
-2391 NSLSVFPVNKYPEL
+2391 NALSVFPTWKYPEL
-2405 GMNTVKEDVQL
+2405 DMTVKKEVQL
-2416 DSNERRDLAKNLLDY
+2416 DYNERRDLAKNLLDY

-2459 LYEFQHSEK
+2459 LYEFQYSEK

-2493 SASASKVS
+2493 SASVAKVC

-2523 PIDLD
+2523 PIDMD
-2528 VDGNGVV
+2528 VDGNGIV
-2535 ESQENLVADKKQG
+2535 ESQENLAADKKQG
-2548 VEESSSTSQDTS
+2548 EDEPGSQSQDTS
-2560 HRHRVK
+2560 HKHKGRVV
-2566 M
+2566 

>member
-1 MSNENTSV
+1 MANDNMNV
-9 VEKFRS
+9 VDRIRS
-15 GWERFFKKEANPVK
+15 GWGRFFSRENGRATETKYIPKSHFFSPSDLKELEKKEGLNPMEK
-29 EEIFIPKTRFFL
+29 RALEYGK
-41 PSDIAELDKKE
+41 IAAMQS
-52 KLNTLEKWVLDYSKE
+52 NRSN
-67 AAGQDHRPHI
+67 I
-77 EYEPVLFD
+77 EYVPVLFD
-85 GKTLIAWVDRE
+85 GTTLIAWNDGE
-96 ESPLSDSRSKMMND
+96 KSPLADFRAKMMND
-110 EFKREGYQLSK
+110 ELKREGYQLSK
-121 DLEHSILEEQGKALT
+121 ELEQSILEEQGKALVD
-136 GKLFIQDGDEYIK
+136 KLFIREGEEYIK
-149 VDSYSGGDE
+149 VDSYSGDKE
-158 HCLSFTSYNID
+158 PSLSFTSYNID
-169 TMEYIDIPLDVRQFQ
+169 TMESVNIPYDVRLFQ
-184 EMLGCEEM
+184 EMLGREEM
-192 KEAES
+192 KEAET
-197 YNVLDFENKLQTLR
+197 YNILDFDKKLQTLR
-211 ESQNLLQETVK
+211 ESQNLLQDTVK
-222 LIEESKIHK
+222 FIEESKIYK

-254 YSAGEIRFNGYFEDD
+254 YGAGNIEFYGYFEDD
-269 GDAIRTK
+269 GDAIQTK
-276 VINTESA
+276 VIDSKSA

-295 AVQREKLLKDIN
+295 AVQREKVRNDVN
-307 AMNYALDKDSYKGDL
+307 AMKQALGKEPIQGDHQIAYL
-322 PISHLQIQKD
+322 ISQKD
-332 VLFKELLEAMGNKVQ
+332 NLLKELLEAMDTTSSK
-347 TAQEV
+347 AQGLSN
-352 TGSELEH
+352 TELEH
-359 RQNEAAFLK
+359 RKDEAAFLK

-374 AVTGSN
+374 AVTGSYDKS
-380 EVSIHSLQEY
+380 EKVLEDY
-390 EKEMGLPENHIVR
+390 EKSNDIHDSDISNMAKR
-403 LAEKLNSVAK
+403 MNSVAK
-413 YIDTLE
+413 YIDTLK

-426 GDFLEHLPKYHH
+426 GDFQEHLPNYHH
-438 LDELFRKF
+438 LRELYSKF
-446 ESSEEELYEKKYLA
+446 ESSEEELHGYSHS
-460 VGPEPEIYERLK
+460 VGAGEGEYERLK

-479 DAFNKELTDILDHY
+479 DTFKKELTNILDYY

-504 HQNVQGFETYSRK
+504 HKNVQGLEYYDKRSLK
-517 ELKEDIQAD
+517 NYILKEVT
-526 ILEKLIVG
+526 EKFVIG
-534 TDMAEDIKVV
+534 FEGDEITRV
-544 NGLEIHGSRGRGTAR
+544 NDLEIHGSRGRGTAR
-559 PDSDLDVVMEYEGEA
+559 PDSDLDVVVEYEGSLR
-574 KEDAIFNI
+574 EDDAFNF
-582 LNEDPMYFDGIKID
+582 LNEDPLIYDGIKVD
-596 VNPIRSEQTGTLEK
+596 VNPIRKQETGTLEN
-610 YMVKSHNYDRHILK
+610 YMVKSRKYDQQILK
-624 QLGIENAN
+624 QLGVDNAN
-632 KAEADMAEA
+632 KAET
-641 YKAEAEKALAEAKN
+641 EK
-655 DLSDNV
+655 
-661 SKEYANALNNNP
+661 
-673 DWRSAAKEL
+673 
-682 ASQAQGETEGS
+682 
-693 LGNDREKINGYIS
+693 
-706 HLLQT
+706 
-711 VGSDY
+711 
-716 NVEDFTEEKIR
+716 KIR
-727 FSRVSSDIESLDT
+727 FSRVSTDIESLDT

-769 SSSYQGTSAFNGIA
+769 SSSYQGTSAFNGAA

-796 KKAWDADPEHLEYE
+796 KQAWDADPEHLEYE

-829 FIVLDPRNLRA
+829 FIALDPRNLRA

-881 DWVTPSYGYAVDNA
+881 DWVTPSYSYAVDNA

-947 NRKSLDAVTYDNE
+947 NRKSLDAVTYDND

-966 SKRFNEALADV
+966 SKRFNDALADV
-977 RYQRSGQTN
+977 RYQRSGQTV
-986 SPAKVEAELRDTLI
+986 SPAKMEAELRDTLI

-1010 ITDIDEG
+1010 ITDVDEG
-1017 QRVLDTFNKDARH
+1017 QRVLDSFNKDARH
-1030 QAVYHGNNS
+1030 QAVYNGNDS

-1060 KIMKRLKE
+1060 KIIKRLKE
-1068 SGGSLVGYSRAAELI
+1068 SGGSLAGYSRAAELI

-1161 KNANVKEMPEL
+1161 KNANVKEMPDL

-1234 RIIDKV
+1234 RIIDKA

-1266 SNFVLDESGRFAKDK
+1266 SPFVLDESGRFAEDK
-1281 DGNLILKSKEKY
+1281 DGHLILKSKEKY

-1322 ASKNIRFFK
+1322 ASRNIRFFK

-1362 SHLWATAMQKA
+1362 SHLWATAIQKA

-1388 SIWNEVKANYKDL
+1388 SIWNEVKASYKDL
-1401 HSDNEIADEVLAT
+1401 HTDNEIADEVLAT

-1424 RKIVSDSNGEGVSA
+1424 RKMASDSNGEGVSA
-1438 IKKASIKRD
+1438 IKKATIKRD

-1500 RDNLYKEYVENGNME
+1500 RDNLYQEYVENGNME
-1515 KAFELVKEEASMKL
+1515 KAFELVMEEASMKL

-1542 VSREQE
+1542 ISHEQE

-1583 LNAQDTWHFTAD
+1583 LNAQDTWHFTAA

-1608 GRGSK
+1608 GRGGK
-1613 TGSSVPIP
+1613 TGSSVLIP
-1621 NEQVRQELIQRGF
+1621 NEQVRKELIQRGF
-1634 LPKGSKAKNIT
+1634 LPDGSKAKYIT

-1676 HRANQVVFECEFSA
+1676 HRSNQVVFECEFSA
-1690 NKDYTK
+1690 NRDYTE
-1696 TARSQAKAFNNEGKF
+1696 TARSQTKAYNGEGKF
-1711 VSRNADLQYMPK
+1711 VARNADLQYMPK

-1777 ILDLKKLNYAA
+1777 ILDLKKLNYAT
-1788 ISTKVKPVL
+1788 ISSKVKPVL

-1805 GKVVPLSR
+1805 GKMIPLSR
-1813 RFEDNRIKIE
+1813 RFEDSRTTIN
-1823 EPRKLFIG
+1823 EPRRMFIG
-1831 SLGAGNMD
+1831 TIGAANVD
-1839 KADEKVIGDLSY
+1839 TASKSVNLSS
-1851 RLGMLDLAKIMD
+1851 RLDLLSLAKQM
-1863 KNGSDAKSIKHT
+1863 NTAGSSAKDIKQI
-1875 TGWEL
+1875 TGWEI
-1880 GVDDNWK
+1880 GADNNWK

-1893 KRFDWYG
+1893 KRFDWNG
-1900 NILYEKNHPDYKRY
+1900 NILYEKNHPDFKRY
-1914 MELVYKDNEHIF
+1914 MELVNKDNEHIF
-1926 CEGEALRPSEEEEY
+1926 CEGEALRPSEVEEY
-1940 DRLQEKY
+1940 DRLAEEY
-1947 GGFDGK
+1947 GGLDGK
-1953 RDNNTSLEA
+1953 LDNHTMLDA
-1962 YIDAPDVFKA
+1962 YIDAPDVFEA
-1972 YPELREIKVKFQAME
+1972 YPELRNVKVEFEALKG
-1987 SNEMACF
+1987 NEKACF
-1994 TPSHSYLDHLLDVD
+1994 TSAHNYLDRLFDVD
-2008 NSLKFGGTITINT
+2008 ESLKFGGTITINT
-2021 NKLNRFQDEKEI
+2021 NKLNRFQDEKDI

-2052 MGGDPNTIHQDIQ
+2052 RGGAPQTIRKEIQENVACHQA
-2065 QEVNNHREDK
+2065 EK

-2086 VLTDMANNLES
+2086 VLTDMANRLEAS
-2097 STEELQRD
+2097 RKELQRD
-2105 GKVWQDIG
+2105 GKVWQEIG

-2123 IDTHVNEKYNLKN
+2123 IDTNPNEKYKLEN

-2141 FGKDFNDLEVAK
+2141 FGKDFDDLEVAK
-2153 SGYHVHEAAEELRR
+2153 SGYHVKEAAIELRR
-2167 QAQACK
+2167 QAQVCK
-2173 DKLTSADYFTL
+2173 DGLTTSDKITL
-2184 NQLNIMEESLEKN
+2184 KQMTIMEESLKN
-2197 NANQTYWK
+2197 NSDNQIYWK

-2223 FQRRDTLASETEDV
+2223 LQRRNTLASETEDV
-2237 PRKEQIV
+2237 DRKEQIV
-2244 IKENPQRNYVAL
+2244 IKDSPQKSYVTL
-2256 SPPSTGRW
+2256 SSPSTGRW
-2264 NTSDNEQREAC
+2264 HTADNEQREAC
-2275 EGYAELISKAIRSNL
+2275 EGYAELISKAIKCNL

-2297 GKAYNLDGQP
+2297 GKAYNLNGQP
-2307 FGVEDSYILSLH
+2307 FDIGDSYILSLH
-2319 CNKKG
+2319 CNKNG
-2324 YNNPIFATEQEV
+2324 YNTPIFATEQEV
-2336 RMLNVKVWD
+2336 RQLNIGVWE
-2345 KTEPFSLIT
+2345 KTMPFSLIK

-2364 EDLSSFPERFEI
+2364 EDLSSFPQRFEI
-2376 IKQVEQREAMKKVKA
+2376 IKQIEDRETMKKAKA
-2391 NSLSVFPVNKYPEL
+2391 NALSVFSTEKYPEL
-2405 GMNTVKEDVQL
+2405 DMTVKKDVQL
-2416 DSNERRDLAKNLLDY
+2416 DYNERRDLAKNLLDY

-2446 TLVRCV
+2446 TLVRSI

-2459 LYEFQHSEK
+2459 LYEFQYSEK
-2468 VPGSNGLIAR
+2468 VPGSNSLIAR

-2493 SASASKVS
+2493 SASVAKVS
-2501 TFVEENVR
+2501 TFIEENVR

-2523 PIDLD
+2523 PIDMD
-2528 VDGNGVV
+2528 VDGNGIV
-2535 ESQENLVADKKQG
+2535 ESQENLAADKKQG
-2548 VEESSSTSQDTS
+2548 EDEPASQSQDTS
-2560 HRHRVK
+2560 HKHKGRVV
-2566 M
+2566 

>member
-1 MSNENTSV
+1 MANDNMNV
-9 VEKFRS
+9 VDRIRS
-15 GWERFFKKEANPVK
+15 GWGRFFSRENGRATETKY
-29 EEIFIPKTRFFL
+29 IPQSRFFF
-41 PSDIAELDKKE
+41 PSELE
-52 KLNTLEKWVLDYSKE
+52 ELEKKDELNPIEKRALEYGKI
-67 AAGQDHRPHI
+67 AAKQSNRSNI
-77 EYEPVLFD
+77 EYVPVLFD
-85 GKTLIAWVDRE
+85 GTTLVAWVDGE
-96 ESPLSDSRSKMMND
+96 ESPLADFRAKMMND
-110 EFKREGYQLSK
+110 ELKREGYQLSK
-121 DLEHSILEEQGKALT
+121 ELEQSILEEQGKALVD
-136 GKLFIQDGDEYIK
+136 KLFIRKGEEYIK
-149 VDSYSGGDE
+149 VDSYSGDNE
-158 HCLSFTSYNID
+158 PSLSFTSYNIE
-169 TMEYIDIPLDVRQFQ
+169 TMESINIPYDVRLFQ
-184 EMLGCEEM
+184 EMLGREEM
-192 KEAES
+192 KEAET
-197 YNVLDFENKLQTLR
+197 YNVLDFDKKLQTLR
-211 ESQNLLQETVK
+211 ESQNLLQDTVK
-222 LIEESKIHK
+222 FIEESKIYK

-254 YSAGEIRFNGYFEDD
+254 YGAGNIEFYGYFEDD
-269 GDAIRTK
+269 GDAIQTK
-276 VINTESA
+276 VINTKSA

-295 AVQREKLLKDIN
+295 AVQREKVLNDVN
-307 AMNYALDKDSYKGDL
+307 AMKLALGKEPIQGDHQIAYL
-322 PISHLQIQKD
+322 ISQKD
-332 VLFKELLEAMGNKVQ
+332 NLLGELLDAMYA
-347 TAQEV
+347 TSSAAQGPSN
-352 TGSELEH
+352 TELEH
-359 RQNEAAFLK
+359 RQDEAAFLK

-374 AVTGSN
+374 AVTGSYHK
-380 EVSIHSLQEY
+380 S
-390 EKEMGLPENHIVR
+390 EKVLEDYVLTGNLGSYIYDMSKR
-403 LAEKLNSVAK
+403 MNSVAK
-413 YIDTLE
+413 YIDTLK

-426 GDFLEHLPKYHH
+426 GDFQEHLPNYHH
-438 LDELFRKF
+438 LRELYNKF
-446 ESSEEELYEKKYLA
+446 ESSEEELHGYTRS
-460 VGPEPEIYERLK
+460 VGAEEGEYERLK
-472 VNYKNAS
+472 VNYKNAL
-479 DAFNKELTDILDHY
+479 DAFKKELTDILDYY

-504 HQNVQGFETYSRK
+504 HENVQGLEYYGKRSLKNHILDEITEKFVIGFEGDEITR
-517 ELKEDIQAD
+517 
-526 ILEKLIVG
+526 
-534 TDMAEDIKVV
+534 V
-544 NGLEIHGSRGRGTAR
+544 NDLEIHGSRGRGTAR
-559 PDSDLDVVMEYEGEA
+559 PDSDLDVVVEYEGSLR
-574 KEDAIFNI
+574 EDDAFNF
-582 LNEDPMYFDGIKID
+582 LNEDPLIYNGIKVD
-596 VNPIRSEQTGTLEK
+596 VNPIRKQETGTLQD
-610 YMVKSHNYDRHILK
+610 YMVKSRKYDQQILK
-624 QLGIENAN
+624 QLGEDNAN
-632 KAEADMAEA
+632 KAEA
-641 YKAEAEKALAEAKN
+641 EK
-655 DLSDNV
+655 
-661 SKEYANALNNNP
+661 
-673 DWRSAAKEL
+673 
-682 ASQAQGETEGS
+682 
-693 LGNDREKINGYIS
+693 
-706 HLLQT
+706 
-711 VGSDY
+711 
-716 NVEDFTEEKIR
+716 KIR
-727 FSRVSSDIESLDT
+727 FSRVSTDIESLDT

-751 KKAQQ
+751 KRAQQ

-769 SSSYQGTSAFNGIA
+769 SSSYQGTSAFNGAA

-796 KKAWDADPEHLEYE
+796 KQAWDADPEHLEYE

-829 FIVLDPRNLRA
+829 FIALDPRNLRA

-895 SVHGWGDNY
+895 NVHGWGDNY

-947 NRKSLDAVTYDNE
+947 NRKSMDAVTYDND

-966 SKRFNEALADV
+966 SKRFNDALADV
-977 RYQRSGQTN
+977 RYQRFGQTN
-986 SPAKVEAELRDTLI
+986 SPAKVEAELRETLI

-1010 ITDIDEG
+1010 ITDVDEG
-1017 QRVLDTFNKDARH
+1017 QRVLDIFNKDARH

-1039 VKTGYNPRNYITPVR
+1039 AKTGYNPRNYITPVR

-1060 KIMKRLKE
+1060 KIIKRLKE
-1068 SGGSLVGYSRAAELI
+1068 SGGSLAGYSRAAELI
-1083 SEFDSPKELSEHMFY
+1083 SEFDSPKELSENMFY
-1098 HGTYYGRG
+1098 HGTYYGGG

-1161 KNANVKEMPEL
+1161 KNANVKEMPDL

-1191 AVWIGDKNRGEQ
+1191 AVWIGDKNHGEQ

-1234 RIIDKV
+1234 RIIDKE

-1266 SNFVLDESGRFAKDK
+1266 SHFVLDESGRFAKDK
-1281 DGNLILKSKEKY
+1281 DGHLILKSKEKY

-1322 ASKNIRFFK
+1322 ASRNIRFFK

-1362 SHLWATAMQKA
+1362 SHLWATAIQKA

-1388 SIWNEVKANYKDL
+1388 SIWNEVKASYKDL
-1401 HSDNEIADEVLAT
+1401 HTDNEIADEVLAT

-1424 RKIVSDSNGEGVSA
+1424 RKMVSDSNGEGVSA
-1438 IKKASIKRD
+1438 IKKATIKRD

-1500 RDNLYKEYVENGNME
+1500 RDDLYKEYVENGNME
-1515 KAFELVKEEASMKL
+1515 KAFELVMEEASMKL

-1542 VSREQE
+1542 VSHEQE
-1548 PEATIKVYKVFT
+1548 PEATIKVYKVFS

-1583 LNAQDTWHFTAD
+1583 LNAQDTWHFTAA

-1608 GRGSK
+1608 GRGGK
-1613 TGSSVPIP
+1613 TGSSVLIP
-1621 NEQVRQELIQRGF
+1621 NEQVRKELIQRGF
-1634 LPKGSKAKNIT
+1634 LPDGSKAKYIT

-1669 ESNYGNV
+1669 ESNYGNI
-1676 HRANQVVFECEFSA
+1676 HRSNQVVFECEFSA
-1690 NKDYTK
+1690 NRDYTE
-1696 TARSQAKAFNNEGKF
+1696 TARSQTKAYNGEGKF
-1711 VSRNADLQYMPK
+1711 VARNADLQYMPK

-1749 KINRALTQEECDTIL
+1749 KINRTLTQEECDTIL

-1777 ILDLKKLNYAA
+1777 ILDLKKLNYAT
-1788 ISTKVKPVL
+1788 ISSKVKPVL
-1797 APVMYDET
+1797 SPVMHDET
-1805 GKVVPLSR
+1805 GKMIPLSR
-1813 RFEDNRIKIE
+1813 RFEDNRTAIN
-1823 EPRKLFIG
+1823 EPRRMFIG
-1831 SLGAGNMD
+1831 TIGAANVD
-1839 KADEKVIGDLSY
+1839 TASKSVNLSS
-1851 RLGMLDLAKIMD
+1851 RLELLSLAKQM
-1863 KNGSDAKSIKHT
+1863 NTAGSSAKDIKQI
-1875 TGWEL
+1875 TGWEI
-1880 GVDDNWK
+1880 GADNNWK

-1893 KRFDWYG
+1893 KRFDWNG
-1900 NILYEKNHPDYKRY
+1900 NILYEKNHPDFKRY
-1914 MELVYKDNEHIF
+1914 LELVNKDNEHVF
-1926 CEGEALRPSEEEEY
+1926 CEGEALRPSEVEEY
-1940 DRLQEKY
+1940 DRLAEEY
-1947 GGFDGK
+1947 GGLDGK
-1953 RDNNTSLEA
+1953 LDNHTTLDA
-1962 YIDAPDVFKA
+1962 YIDAPDVFEA
-1972 YPELREIKVKFQAME
+1972 YPELRNVKVEFEALKG
-1987 SNEMACF
+1987 NEKACF
-1994 TPSHSYLDHLLDVD
+1994 TSAHNYLDRILDVD
-2008 NSLKFGGTITINT
+2008 DSVKFGGTITINT
-2021 NKLNRFQDEKEI
+2021 NKLNRFQDEKDI

-2052 MGGDPNTIHQDIQ
+2052 RGGAPQTIRKEIQKNVACHQA
-2065 QEVNNHREDK
+2065 EK

-2086 VLTDMANNLES
+2086 VLTDMANRLEA

-2105 GKVWQDIG
+2105 GKVWQEIG

-2123 IDTHVNEKYNLKN
+2123 IDTYPNEKYKLEN

-2141 FGKDFNDLEVAK
+2141 FGKDFDDLEVAK
-2153 SGYHVHEAAEELRR
+2153 SGYHVKEAAIELRR
-2167 QAQACK
+2167 QAQVCK
-2173 DKLTSADYFTL
+2173 DELTTSDKITL
-2184 NQLNIMEESLEKN
+2184 KQMTIMEESLKN
-2197 NANQTYWK
+2197 NSDNQIYWK

-2217 RVGMSP
+2217 RVGMTP
-2223 FQRRDTLASETEDV
+2223 LQRRNTLASETEDV
-2237 PRKEQIV
+2237 DRKEQIV
-2244 IKENPQRNYVAL
+2244 IKESPQRNYVTL
-2256 SPPSTGRW
+2256 SSPSTGRW
-2264 NTSDNEQREAC
+2264 HTADNEQREAC
-2275 EGYAELISKAIRSNL
+2275 EGYAELISKAIKCNL

-2297 GKAYNLDGQP
+2297 GKAYNLNGQP
-2307 FGVEDSYILSLH
+2307 FDIGDSYILSLH
-2319 CNKKG
+2319 CNKNG
-2324 YNNPIFATEQEV
+2324 YNTPIFATEQEV
-2336 RMLNVKVWD
+2336 RQLNIGVWE
-2345 KTEPFSLIT
+2345 KAMPFSLIK

-2364 EDLSSFPERFEI
+2364 EDLSSFPQRLEI
-2376 IKQVEQREAMKKVKA
+2376 IKQIEDRETMKKAKA
-2391 NSLSVFPVNKYPEL
+2391 NALSVFPVGKYPKL
-2405 GMNTVKEDVQL
+2405 DMTVKEDVQL
-2416 DSNERRDLAKNLLDY
+2416 DYNERRDLAKNLLDY
-2431 SRGKMPDSYEAKSKE
+2431 VRGKMPDSYEAKSKE
-2446 TLVRCV
+2446 ALVRSI

-2459 LYEFQHSEK
+2459 LYEFQYSEK

-2493 SASASKVS
+2493 SASAAKVS

-2523 PIDLD
+2523 PIDMD
-2528 VDGNGVV
+2528 VDGNGIV
-2535 ESQENLVADKKQG
+2535 ESQENLAADKKQG
-2548 VEESSSTSQDTS
+2548 EDEPASQSQDTS
-2560 HRHRVK
+2560 HKHKGRVV
-2566 M
+2566 

>member
-1 MSNENTSV
+1 MNV
-9 VEKFRS
+9 VDRIRS
-15 GWERFFKKEANPVK
+15 GWGRFFSRENGRATETKY
-29 EEIFIPKTRFFL
+29 IPQSRFFF
-41 PSDIAELDKKE
+41 PSELE
-52 KLNTLEKWVLDYSKE
+52 ELEKKDELNPIEKRALEYGKI
-67 AAGQDHRPHI
+67 AAKQSNRSNI
-77 EYEPVLFD
+77 EYVPVLFD
-85 GKTLIAWVDRE
+85 GTTLVAWVDGE
-96 ESPLSDSRSKMMND
+96 ESPLADFRAKMMND
-110 EFKREGYQLSK
+110 ELKREGYQLSK
-121 DLEHSILEEQGKALT
+121 ELEQSILKEQGKALVD
-136 GKLFIQDGDEYIK
+136 KLFIRKGEEYIK
-149 VDSYSGGDE
+149 VDSYSGDNE
-158 HCLSFTSYNID
+158 PSLSFTSYNIE
-169 TMEYIDIPLDVRQFQ
+169 TMESVNIPYDVRLFQ
-184 EMLGCEEM
+184 EMLGREEM
-192 KEAES
+192 KEAET
-197 YNVLDFENKLQTLR
+197 YNILDFDKKLQTLR
-211 ESQNLLQETVK
+211 ESQNLLQDTVK
-222 LIEESKIHK
+222 FIEESKIYK

-254 YSAGEIRFNGYFEDD
+254 YGAGNIEFYGYFEDD
-269 GDAIRTK
+269 GDAIQTK
-276 VINTESA
+276 VINTKSA

-295 AVQREKLLKDIN
+295 AVQREKVLNDVN
-307 AMNYALDKDSYKGDL
+307 AMRQALGKE
-322 PISHLQIQKD
+322 PIQGEHQITYLTTQKD
-332 VLFKELLEAMGNKVQ
+332 NLLKELLEAMDA
-347 TAQEV
+347 TSLAAQGPLN
-352 TGSELEH
+352 TELEH
-359 RQNEAAFLK
+359 RQDEAAFLK

-374 AVTGSN
+374 AVTGSYDKS
-380 EVSIHSLQEY
+380 EKVLEDY
-390 EKEMGLPENHIVR
+390 EKSNGIHDTDISNMAKR
-403 LAEKLNSVAK
+403 MNSVSK
-413 YIDTLE
+413 YIDTLK

-426 GDFLEHLPKYHH
+426 GDFQEHLPNNHH
-438 LDELFRKF
+438 LRELYSKF
-446 ESSEEELYEKKYLA
+446 ESSEEELYGYSRS
-460 VGPEPEIYERLK
+460 VGAEEGEYERLK

-479 DAFNKELTDILDHY
+479 DAFNKELTDILDYY

-504 HQNVQGFETYSRK
+504 HENIQGLEYYGKRSLKNHILDEITEKFVIGFEGDEITR
-517 ELKEDIQAD
+517 
-526 ILEKLIVG
+526 
-534 TDMAEDIKVV
+534 V
-544 NGLEIHGSRGRGTAR
+544 NDLEIHGSRGRGTAR
-559 PDSDLDVVMEYEGEA
+559 PDSDLDVVVEYEGSLR
-574 KEDAIFNI
+574 EDDAFNF
-582 LNEDPMYFDGIKID
+582 LNEDPLIYNGIKVD
-596 VNPIRSEQTGTLEK
+596 VNPIRKQETGTLQD
-610 YMVKSHNYDRHILK
+610 YMVKSRKYDQKILK
-624 QLGIENAN
+624 QLGEDNAN
-632 KAEADMAEA
+632 KAEA
-641 YKAEAEKALAEAKN
+641 EK
-655 DLSDNV
+655 
-661 SKEYANALNNNP
+661 
-673 DWRSAAKEL
+673 
-682 ASQAQGETEGS
+682 
-693 LGNDREKINGYIS
+693 
-706 HLLQT
+706 
-711 VGSDY
+711 
-716 NVEDFTEEKIR
+716 KIR
-727 FSRVSSDIESLDT
+727 FSRVSTDIESLDT

-769 SSSYQGTSAFNGIA
+769 SSSYQGTSAFNGAA

-829 FIVLDPRNLRA
+829 FIALDPRNLRA

-881 DWVTPSYGYAVDNA
+881 DWVTPSYSYAVDNA

-947 NRKSLDAVTYDNE
+947 NRKSLDAVTYDND

-966 SKRFNEALADV
+966 SKRFNDALADV
-977 RYQRSGQTN
+977 RYQRSGQTV
-986 SPAKVEAELRDTLI
+986 SPAKVEVELRDTLI

-1010 ITDIDEG
+1010 ITDVDEG
-1017 QRVLDTFNKDARH
+1017 QRVLDSFNKDARH
-1030 QAVYHGNNS
+1030 QAVYHGKSS

-1060 KIMKRLKE
+1060 KIIKRLKE
-1068 SGGSLVGYSRAAELI
+1068 SGGSLAGYSRAAELI

-1161 KNANVKEMPEL
+1161 KNANVKEMPDL

-1234 RIIDKV
+1234 RIIDKA

-1266 SNFVLDESGRFAKDK
+1266 SHFVLDESGRFAEDK
-1281 DGNLILKSKEKY
+1281 DGHLILKSKEKY

-1322 ASKNIRFFK
+1322 ASRNIRFFK

-1362 SHLWATAMQKA
+1362 SHLWATAIQKV

-1388 SIWNEVKANYKDL
+1388 SIWNEVKASYKDL
-1401 HSDNEIADEVLAT
+1401 HTDNEIADEVLAT

-1424 RKIVSDSNGEGVSA
+1424 RKMVSDSNGEGVSA
-1438 IKKASIKRD
+1438 IKKATIKRD

-1500 RDNLYKEYVENGNME
+1500 RDDLYQEYVENGNME
-1515 KAFELVKEEASMKL
+1515 KAFELVMEEASMKL

-1542 VSREQE
+1542 VSHEQE

-1583 LNAQDTWHFTAD
+1583 LNAQDTWHFTAA

-1608 GRGSK
+1608 GRGGK
-1613 TGSSVPIP
+1613 TGSSVLIP
-1621 NEQVRQELIQRGF
+1621 NDQVRKELIQRGF
-1634 LPKGSKAKNIT
+1634 LPDGSKAKYIT

-1676 HRANQVVFECEFSA
+1676 HRSNQVVFECEFSA
-1690 NKDYTK
+1690 NRDYTE
-1696 TARSQAKAFNNEGKF
+1696 TARSQTKAYNGEGKF
-1711 VSRNADLQYMPK
+1711 VARNADLQYMPK

-1777 ILDLKKLNYAA
+1777 ILDLKKLNYAT
-1788 ISTKVKPVL
+1788 ISSKVKPVL

-1805 GKVVPLSR
+1805 GKMIPLSR
-1813 RFEDNRIKIE
+1813 RFEDSRTTIN
-1823 EPRKLFIG
+1823 EPRRMFIG
-1831 SLGAGNMD
+1831 TIGAANVD
-1839 KADEKVIGDLSY
+1839 TASKSVNLSS
-1851 RLGMLDLAKIMD
+1851 RLDLLSLAKQM
-1863 KNGSDAKSIKHT
+1863 NTAGSSAKDIKQI
-1875 TGWEL
+1875 TGWEI
-1880 GVDDNWK
+1880 GADNNWK

-1893 KRFDWYG
+1893 KRFDWNG
-1900 NILYEKNHPDYKRY
+1900 NILYEKNHPDFKRY
-1914 MELVYKDNEHIF
+1914 MELVNKDNEHIF
-1926 CEGEALRPSEEEEY
+1926 CEGEALRPSEVEEY
-1940 DRLQEKY
+1940 DRLAEEY
-1947 GGFDGK
+1947 GGLDGK
-1953 RDNNTSLEA
+1953 LDNHTMLDA
-1962 YIDAPDVFKA
+1962 YIDAPDVFEA
-1972 YPELREIKVKFQAME
+1972 YPELRNVKVEFEALKG
-1987 SNEMACF
+1987 NEKACF
-1994 TPSHSYLDHLLDVD
+1994 TSAHNYLDRLFDVD
-2008 NSLKFGGTITINT
+2008 ESLKFGGTITINT
-2021 NKLNRFQDEKEI
+2021 NKLNRFQDEKDI

-2052 MGGDPNTIHQDIQ
+2052 RGGAPQTIRKEIQENVACHQA
-2065 QEVNNHREDK
+2065 EK

-2086 VLTDMANNLES
+2086 VLTDMANRLEAS
-2097 STEELQRD
+2097 RKELQRD
-2105 GKVWQDIG
+2105 GKVWQEIG

-2123 IDTHVNEKYNLKN
+2123 IDTNPNEKYKLEN

-2141 FGKDFNDLEVAK
+2141 FGKDFDDLEVAK
-2153 SGYHVHEAAEELRR
+2153 SGYHVKEAAIELRR
-2167 QAQACK
+2167 QAQVCK
-2173 DKLTSADYFTL
+2173 DGLTTSDKITL
-2184 NQLNIMEESLEKN
+2184 KQMTIMEESLKN
-2197 NANQTYWK
+2197 NSDNQIYWK

-2217 RVGMSP
+2217 RVGMTP
-2223 FQRRDTLASETEDV
+2223 LQRRNTLASETEDV
-2237 PRKEQIV
+2237 DRKEQIV
-2244 IKENPQRNYVAL
+2244 IKESPQRNYVTL
-2256 SPPSTGRW
+2256 SSPSTGRW
-2264 NTSDNEQREAC
+2264 HTADNEQREAC
-2275 EGYAELISKAIRSNL
+2275 EGYAELISKAIKCNL

-2297 GKAYNLDGQP
+2297 GKAYNLNGQP
-2307 FGVEDSYILSLH
+2307 FDIGDSYILSLH
-2319 CNKKG
+2319 CNKNG
-2324 YNNPIFATEQEV
+2324 YNTPIFATEQEV
-2336 RMLNVKVWD
+2336 RQLNIGVWE
-2345 KTEPFSLIT
+2345 KTMPFSLIK

-2364 EDLSSFPERFEI
+2364 EDLSSFPQRFEI
-2376 IKQVEQREAMKKVKA
+2376 IKQIEDRETMKKAKA
-2391 NSLSVFPVNKYPEL
+2391 NALSVFPTWKYPEL
-2405 GMNTVKEDVQL
+2405 DMTVKKEVQL
-2416 DSNERRDLAKNLLDY
+2416 DYNERRDLAKNLLDY

-2459 LYEFQHSEK
+2459 LYEFQYSEK

-2493 SASASKVS
+2493 SASVAKVC

-2523 PIDLD
+2523 PIDMD
-2528 VDGNGVV
+2528 VDGNGIV
-2535 ESQENLVADKKQG
+2535 ESQENLAADKKQG
-2548 VEESSSTSQDTS
+2548 EDEPGSQSQDTS
-2560 HRHRVK
+2560 HKHKGRVV
-2566 M
+2566 

>member
-1 MSNENTSV
+1 MANDNMNV
-9 VEKFRS
+9 VDRIRS
-15 GWERFFKKEANPVK
+15 GWGRFFSRENGRATETKYIPKSRFFSPSDLKELEKKEGLNPMEK
-29 EEIFIPKTRFFL
+29 RALEYGK
-41 PSDIAELDKKE
+41 IAAMQS
-52 KLNTLEKWVLDYSKE
+52 NRSN
-67 AAGQDHRPHI
+67 I
-77 EYEPVLFD
+77 EYVPVLFD
-85 GKTLIAWVDRE
+85 GTTLIAWNDGE
-96 ESPLSDSRSKMMND
+96 KSPLADFRAKMMND
-110 EFKREGYQLSK
+110 ELKREGYQLSK
-121 DLEHSILEEQGKALT
+121 ELEQSILEEQGKALVD
-136 GKLFIQDGDEYIK
+136 KLFIREGEEYIK
-149 VDSYSGGDE
+149 VDFYSGDKE
-158 HCLSFTSYNID
+158 PSLSFTSYNID
-169 TMEYIDIPLDVRQFQ
+169 TMESVNIPYDVRLFQ
-184 EMLGCEEM
+184 EMLGREEM
-192 KEAES
+192 KEAET
-197 YNVLDFENKLQTLR
+197 YNILDFDKKLQTLR
-211 ESQNLLQETVK
+211 ESQNLLQDTVK
-222 LIEESKIHK
+222 FIEESKIYK

-254 YSAGEIRFNGYFEDD
+254 YGAGNIEFYGYFEDD
-269 GDAIRTK
+269 GDAIQTK
-276 VINTESA
+276 VIDSKSA

-295 AVQREKLLKDIN
+295 AVQREKVRNDVN
-307 AMNYALDKDSYKGDL
+307 AMKQALGKEPIQGDHQIAYL
-322 PISHLQIQKD
+322 ISQKD
-332 VLFKELLEAMGNKVQ
+332 NLLKELLEAMDTTSSK
-347 TAQEV
+347 AQGLSN
-352 TGSELEH
+352 TELEH
-359 RQNEAAFLK
+359 RKDEAAFLK

-374 AVTGSN
+374 AVTGSYDKS
-380 EVSIHSLQEY
+380 EKVLEDY
-390 EKEMGLPENHIVR
+390 EKSNDIHDSDISNMAKR
-403 LAEKLNSVAK
+403 MNSVAK
-413 YIDTLE
+413 YIDTLK

-426 GDFLEHLPKYHH
+426 GDFQEHLPNYHH
-438 LDELFRKF
+438 LRELYSKF
-446 ESSEEELYEKKYLA
+446 ESSEEELHGYSHS
-460 VGPEPEIYERLK
+460 VGAGEGEYERLK

-479 DAFNKELTDILDHY
+479 DTFKKELTNILDYY

-504 HQNVQGFETYSRK
+504 HKNVQGLEYYDKRSLK
-517 ELKEDIQAD
+517 NYILKEVT
-526 ILEKLIVG
+526 EKFVIG
-534 TDMAEDIKVV
+534 FEGDEITRV
-544 NGLEIHGSRGRGTAR
+544 NDLEIHGSRGRGTAR
-559 PDSDLDVVMEYEGEA
+559 PDSDLDVVVEYEGSLR
-574 KEDAIFNI
+574 EDDAFNF
-582 LNEDPMYFDGIKID
+582 LNEDPLIYDGIKVD
-596 VNPIRSEQTGTLEK
+596 VNPIRKQETGTLEN
-610 YMVKSHNYDRHILK
+610 YMVKSRKYDQQILK
-624 QLGIENAN
+624 QLGVDNAN
-632 KAEADMAEA
+632 KAET
-641 YKAEAEKALAEAKN
+641 EK
-655 DLSDNV
+655 
-661 SKEYANALNNNP
+661 
-673 DWRSAAKEL
+673 
-682 ASQAQGETEGS
+682 
-693 LGNDREKINGYIS
+693 
-706 HLLQT
+706 
-711 VGSDY
+711 
-716 NVEDFTEEKIR
+716 KIR
-727 FSRVSSDIESLDT
+727 FSRVSTDIESLDT

-769 SSSYQGTSAFNGIA
+769 SSSYQGTSAFNGAA

-796 KKAWDADPEHLEYE
+796 KQAWDADPEHQEYE

-829 FIVLDPRNLRA
+829 FIALDPRNLRA

-895 SVHGWGDNY
+895 NVHGWGDSY

-947 NRKSLDAVTYDNE
+947 NRKSLDAVTYDND

-966 SKRFNEALADV
+966 SKRFNDALADV
-977 RYQRSGQTN
+977 RYQRSGQTV
-986 SPAKVEAELRDTLI
+986 SPAKVEVELRDTLI

-1010 ITDIDEG
+1010 ITDVDEG
-1017 QRVLDTFNKDARH
+1017 QRVLDSFNKDARH
-1030 QAVYHGNNS
+1030 QAVYNGNGS

-1060 KIMKRLKE
+1060 KIIKRLKE
-1068 SGGSLVGYSRAAELI
+1068 SGGSLAGYSRAAELI
-1083 SEFDSPKELSEHMFY
+1083 SEFDSPKELSENMFY
-1098 HGTYYGRG
+1098 HGTYYGGG

-1161 KNANVKEMPEL
+1161 KNANVKEMPDL

-1234 RIIDKV
+1234 RIIDKA

-1266 SNFVLDESGRFAKDK
+1266 SHFVLDESGRFAKDK
-1281 DGNLILKSKEKY
+1281 DGHLILKSKEKY

-1322 ASKNIRFFK
+1322 ASRNIRFFK

-1362 SHLWATAMQKA
+1362 SHLWATAIQKA

-1388 SIWNEVKANYKDL
+1388 SIWNEVKASYKDL
-1401 HSDNEIADEVLAT
+1401 HTDNEIADEVLAT

-1424 RKIVSDSNGEGVSA
+1424 RKMVSDSNGEGVSA
-1438 IKKASIKRD
+1438 IKKATIKRD

-1500 RDNLYKEYVENGNME
+1500 RDNLYQEYVENGNME
-1515 KAFELVKEEASMKL
+1515 KAFELVMEEASMKL

-1542 VSREQE
+1542 ISHEQE

-1583 LNAQDTWHFTAD
+1583 LNAQDTWHFTAA

-1608 GRGSK
+1608 GRGGK
-1613 TGSSVPIP
+1613 TGSSVLIP
-1621 NEQVRQELIQRGF
+1621 NEQVHKELIQRGF
-1634 LPKGSKAKNIT
+1634 LPDGSKAKYIT

-1676 HRANQVVFECEFSA
+1676 HRSNQVVFECEFSA
-1690 NKDYTK
+1690 NRDYTE
-1696 TARSQAKAFNNEGKF
+1696 TARSQTKAYNGEGKF
-1711 VSRNADLQYMPK
+1711 VARNADLQYMPK

-1764 KENGKAVQEWEND
+1764 KENGKVVQEWEND
-1777 ILDLKKLNYAA
+1777 ILDLKKLNYAT
-1788 ISTKVKPVL
+1788 ISSKVKPVL

-1805 GKVVPLSR
+1805 GKMIPLSR
-1813 RFEDNRIKIE
+1813 RFEDSRTTIN
-1823 EPRKLFIG
+1823 EPRRMFIG
-1831 SLGAGNMD
+1831 TIGAANVD
-1839 KADEKVIGDLSY
+1839 TASKSVNLSS
-1851 RLGMLDLAKIMD
+1851 RLDLLSLAKQM
-1863 KNGSDAKSIKHT
+1863 NTAGSSAKDIKQI
-1875 TGWEL
+1875 TGWEI
-1880 GVDDNWK
+1880 GADNNWK

-1893 KRFDWYG
+1893 KRFDWNG
-1900 NILYEKNHPDYKRY
+1900 NILYEKNHPDFKRY
-1914 MELVYKDNEHIF
+1914 MELVNKDNEHIF
-1926 CEGEALRPSEEEEY
+1926 CEGEALRPSEVEEY
-1940 DRLQEKY
+1940 DRLAEEY
-1947 GGFDGK
+1947 GGLDGK
-1953 RDNNTSLEA
+1953 LDNHTMLDA
-1962 YIDAPDVFKA
+1962 YIDAPDVFEA
-1972 YPELREIKVKFQAME
+1972 YPELRNVKVEFEALKG
-1987 SNEMACF
+1987 NEKACF
-1994 TPSHSYLDHLLDVD
+1994 TSAHNYLDRLFDVD
-2008 NSLKFGGTITINT
+2008 ESLKFGGTITINT
-2021 NKLNRFQDEKEI
+2021 NKLNRFQDEKDI

-2052 MGGDPNTIHQDIQ
+2052 RGGAPQTIRKEIQENVACHQA
-2065 QEVNNHREDK
+2065 EK

-2086 VLTDMANNLES
+2086 VLTDMANRLEAS
-2097 STEELQRD
+2097 RKELQRD
-2105 GKVWQDIG
+2105 GKVWQEIG

-2123 IDTHVNEKYNLKN
+2123 IDTNPNEKYKLEN

-2141 FGKDFNDLEVAK
+2141 FGKDFDDLEVAK
-2153 SGYHVHEAAEELRR
+2153 SGYHVKEAAIELRR
-2167 QAQACK
+2167 QAQVCK
-2173 DKLTSADYFTL
+2173 DGLTTSDKITL
-2184 NQLNIMEESLEKN
+2184 KQMTIMEESLKN
-2197 NANQTYWK
+2197 NSDNQIYWK

-2223 FQRRDTLASETEDV
+2223 LQRRNTLASETEDV
-2237 PRKEQIV
+2237 DRKEQIV
-2244 IKENPQRNYVAL
+2244 IKESPQRNYITL
-2256 SPPSTGRW
+2256 SSPPTGRW
-2264 NTSDNEQREAC
+2264 HTADIEQREAC
-2275 EGYAELISKAIRSNL
+2275 EGYAELISKAIKCNL
-2290 VWNDDSI
+2290 VWNDDSV
-2297 GKAYNLDGQP
+2297 GKAFNLNGQP
-2307 FGVEDSYILSLH
+2307 FGIGDSYILSLH

-2324 YNNPIFATEQEV
+2324 YNTPIFASEQEI
-2336 RMLNVKVWD
+2336 RMLNIKVWE
-2345 KTEPFSLIT
+2345 KTEPFSLIK

-2364 EDLSSFPERFEI
+2364 EDLSSFPQRFEI
-2376 IKQVEQREAMKKVKA
+2376 IKQIENREAMKKAKA
-2391 NSLSVFPVNKYPEL
+2391 NALSVFPVGKYPEL
-2405 GMNTVKEDVQL
+2405 DMTVKEDIQL
-2416 DSNERRDLAKNLLDY
+2416 DYNERRDLAKNLLDY

-2446 TLVRCV
+2446 TLVRSV
-2452 AMGMLGN
+2452 AIGMLGN
-2459 LYEFQHSEK
+2459 LYDFQYSEK

-2493 SASASKVS
+2493 SASVAKVS

-2523 PIDLD
+2523 PIDMD
-2528 VDGNGVV
+2528 VDGNGIV
-2535 ESQENLVADKKQG
+2535 ESQENLAADKKQG
-2548 VEESSSTSQDTS
+2548 EDEPASQSQDTS
-2560 HRHRVK
+2560 HKHKGRVV
-2566 M
+2566 

>member
-1 MSNENTSV
+1 MANDNMNV
-9 VEKFRS
+9 VDRIRS
-15 GWERFFKKEANPVK
+15 GWGRFFSRENGRATETKY
-29 EEIFIPKTRFFL
+29 IPQSRFFS
-41 PSDIAELDKKE
+41 PSELE
-52 KLNTLEKWVLDYSKE
+52 ELEKKDELNPMEKRALEYGKI
-67 AAGQDHRPHI
+67 AAKQSNRSNI
-77 EYEPVLFD
+77 EYVPVLFD
-85 GKTLIAWVDRE
+85 GTTLIAWVDGE
-96 ESPLSDSRSKMMND
+96 ESPLADFRAKMMND
-110 EFKREGYQLSK
+110 ELKREGYQLSK
-121 DLEHSILEEQGKALT
+121 ELEQSILEEQGKTLVD
-136 GKLFIQDGDEYIK
+136 KLFIRKGEEYIK
-149 VDSYSGGDE
+149 VDSYSGDNE
-158 HCLSFTSYNID
+158 PSLSFTSYNIE
-169 TMEYIDIPLDVRQFQ
+169 TMESVNIPYDVRLFQ
-184 EMLGCEEM
+184 EMLGREEM
-192 KEAES
+192 KEAET
-197 YNVLDFENKLQTLR
+197 YNVLDFDKKLQTLR
-211 ESQNLLQETVK
+211 ESQNLLQDTVK
-222 LIEESKIHK
+222 FIEESKIYK

-254 YSAGEIRFNGYFEDD
+254 YGAGNIEFYGYFEDD
-269 GDAIRTK
+269 GDAIQTK
-276 VINTESA
+276 VINTKSA

-295 AVQREKLLKDIN
+295 AVQREKVLNDVNTMRQALGKEPIQGEHQITYLTTQKDNLLK
-307 AMNYALDKDSYKGDL
+307 
-322 PISHLQIQKD
+322 
-332 VLFKELLEAMGNKVQ
+332 ELIEAMDA
-347 TAQEV
+347 TSLAAQGPSN
-352 TGSELEH
+352 TELEH
-359 RQNEAAFLK
+359 RQDEAAFLK

-374 AVTGSN
+374 AVAGSYDKS
-380 EVSIHSLQEY
+380 EKMLEDY
-390 EKEMGLPENHIVR
+390 EKSNGIHDNDISNMAR
-403 LAEKLNSVAK
+403 RMNSVSK
-413 YIDTLE
+413 YIDTLK

-426 GDFLEHLPKYHH
+426 GDFQEHLPNNHH
-438 LDELFRKF
+438 LRELYSKF
-446 ESSEEELYEKKYLA
+446 ESSEEELYGYSRS
-460 VGPEPEIYERLK
+460 VGTEEGEYERLK

-479 DAFNKELTDILDHY
+479 DAFNKELTDILDYY

-504 HQNVQGFETYSRK
+504 HENVQGLEYYGKRSLKNHILDEITEKFVIGFEGDEITR
-517 ELKEDIQAD
+517 
-526 ILEKLIVG
+526 
-534 TDMAEDIKVV
+534 V
-544 NGLEIHGSRGRGTAR
+544 NDLEIHGSRGRGTAR
-559 PDSDLDVVMEYEGEA
+559 PDSDLDVVVEYEGSLR
-574 KEDAIFNI
+574 EDDAFNF
-582 LNEDPMYFDGIKID
+582 LNEDPLIYNGIKVD
-596 VNPIRSEQTGTLEK
+596 VNPIRKQETGTLQD
-610 YMVKSHNYDRHILK
+610 YMVKSRKYDQQILK
-624 QLGIENAN
+624 QLGEDNAN
-632 KAEADMAEA
+632 KAEA
-641 YKAEAEKALAEAKN
+641 EK
-655 DLSDNV
+655 
-661 SKEYANALNNNP
+661 
-673 DWRSAAKEL
+673 
-682 ASQAQGETEGS
+682 
-693 LGNDREKINGYIS
+693 
-706 HLLQT
+706 
-711 VGSDY
+711 
-716 NVEDFTEEKIR
+716 KIR
-727 FSRVSSDIESLDT
+727 FSRVSTDIESLDT

-769 SSSYQGTSAFNGIA
+769 SSSYQGTSAFNGAA

-829 FIVLDPRNLRA
+829 FIALDPRNLRA

-881 DWVTPSYGYAVDNA
+881 DWVTPSYSYAVDNA

-947 NRKSLDAVTYDNE
+947 NRKSLDAVTYDND

-966 SKRFNEALADV
+966 SKRFNDALADV
-977 RYQRSGQTN
+977 RYQRSGQTV
-986 SPAKVEAELRDTLI
+986 SPAKMEAELRDTLI

-1010 ITDIDEG
+1010 ITDVDEG
-1017 QRVLDTFNKDARH
+1017 QRVLDSFNKDARH
-1030 QAVYHGNNS
+1030 QAVYNGNDS

-1060 KIMKRLKE
+1060 KIIKRLKE
-1068 SGGSLVGYSRAAELI
+1068 SGGSLAGYSRAAELI

-1161 KNANVKEMPEL
+1161 KNANVKEMPDL

-1234 RIIDKV
+1234 RIIDKA

-1266 SNFVLDESGRFAKDK
+1266 SHFVLDESGRFAKDK
-1281 DGNLILKSKEKY
+1281 DGHLILKSKEKY

-1322 ASKNIRFFK
+1322 ASRNIRFFK

-1362 SHLWATAMQKA
+1362 SHLWATAIQKA

-1388 SIWNEVKANYKDL
+1388 SIWNEVKASYKDL
-1401 HSDNEIADEVLAT
+1401 HTDNEIADEVLAT

-1424 RKIVSDSNGEGVSA
+1424 RKMVSASNGEGVSA
-1438 IKKASIKRD
+1438 IKKATIKRD

-1500 RDNLYKEYVENGNME
+1500 RDNLYQEYVENGNME
-1515 KAFELVKEEASMKL
+1515 KAFELVMEEASMKL

-1542 VSREQE
+1542 VSHEQE

-1583 LNAQDTWHFTAD
+1583 LNAQDTWHFTAA

-1608 GRGSK
+1608 GRGGK
-1613 TGSSVPIP
+1613 TGSSVLIP
-1621 NEQVRQELIQRGF
+1621 NDQVRKELIQRGF
-1634 LPKGSKAKNIT
+1634 LPDGSKAKYIT

-1676 HRANQVVFECEFSA
+1676 HRSNQVVFECELSA
-1690 NKDYTK
+1690 NKDYTE
-1696 TARSQAKAFNNEGKF
+1696 TARSQAKAYNSDGKF
-1711 VSRNADLQYMPK
+1711 VVRNADLQYMPK

-1777 ILDLKKLNYAA
+1777 ILDLKKLNYAT
-1788 ISTKVKPVL
+1788 ISSKVKPVL
-1797 APVMYDET
+1797 SPVMHDET
-1805 GKVVPLSR
+1805 GKMIPLSR
-1813 RFEDNRIKIE
+1813 RFEDSRTAIN
-1823 EPRKLFIG
+1823 EPRRMFIG
-1831 SLGAGNMD
+1831 TIGAANVD
-1839 KADEKVIGDLSY
+1839 TASKSVNLSS
-1851 RLGMLDLAKIMD
+1851 RLDLLSLAKQM
-1863 KNGSDAKSIKHT
+1863 NTAGSSAKDIKQI
-1875 TGWEL
+1875 TGWEI
-1880 GVDDNWK
+1880 GADNNWK

-1893 KRFDWYG
+1893 KRFDWNG
-1900 NILYEKNHPDYKRY
+1900 NILYEKNHPDFKRY
-1914 MELVYKDNEHIF
+1914 MELVNKDNEHVF
-1926 CEGEALRPSEEEEY
+1926 CEGEALRPSEVEEY
-1940 DRLQEKY
+1940 DRLAEEY
-1947 GGFDGK
+1947 GGLDGK
-1953 RDNNTSLEA
+1953 LDNHTTLDA
-1962 YIDAPDVFKA
+1962 YIDAPDVFEA
-1972 YPELREIKVKFQAME
+1972 YPELRNVKVEFEALKG
-1987 SNEMACF
+1987 NEKACF
-1994 TPSHSYLDHLLDVD
+1994 TSAHNYLDRILDVD
-2008 NSLKFGGTITINT
+2008 DSVKFGGTITINT
-2021 NKLNRFQDEKEI
+2021 NKLNRFQDEKDI

-2052 MGGDPNTIHQDIQ
+2052 RGGAPQTIRKEIQENVACHQA
-2065 QEVNNHREDK
+2065 EK

-2086 VLTDMANNLES
+2086 VLTDMANRLEA

-2105 GKVWQDIG
+2105 GKVWQEIG

-2123 IDTHVNEKYNLKN
+2123 IDTYPNEKYKLEN

-2141 FGKDFNDLEVAK
+2141 FGKDFDDLEVAK
-2153 SGYHVHEAAEELRR
+2153 SGYHVKEAAIELRR
-2167 QAQACK
+2167 QAQVCK
-2173 DKLTSADYFTL
+2173 DGLTTSDKITL
-2184 NQLNIMEESLEKN
+2184 KQKTIMEESLKN
-2197 NANQTYWK
+2197 NSDNQIYWK

-2217 RVGMSP
+2217 RVGMTP
-2223 FQRRDTLASETEDV
+2223 LQRRNTLASETEDV
-2237 PRKEQIV
+2237 DRKEQIV
-2244 IKENPQRNYVAL
+2244 IKESPQRNYVTL
-2256 SPPSTGRW
+2256 SSPSTGRW
-2264 NTSDNEQREAC
+2264 HTADNEQREAC
-2275 EGYAELISKAIRSNL
+2275 EGYAELISKAIKCNL

-2297 GKAYNLDGQP
+2297 GKAYNLNGQP
-2307 FGVEDSYILSLH
+2307 FDIGDSYILSLH
-2319 CNKKG
+2319 CNKNG
-2324 YNNPIFATEQEV
+2324 YNTPIFATEQEV
-2336 RMLNVKVWD
+2336 RQLNIGVWE
-2345 KTEPFSLIT
+2345 KTMPFSLIK

-2364 EDLSSFPERFEI
+2364 EDLSSFPQRFEI
-2376 IKQVEQREAMKKVKA
+2376 IKQIEDRETMKKAKA
-2391 NSLSVFPVNKYPEL
+2391 NALSVFPTWKYPEL
-2405 GMNTVKEDVQL
+2405 DMTVKKDVQL
-2416 DSNERRDLAKNLLDY
+2416 DYNERRDLAKNLLDY

-2459 LYEFQHSEK
+2459 LYEFQYSEK

-2493 SASASKVS
+2493 SASVAKVS

-2523 PIDLD
+2523 PIDMD
-2528 VDGNGVV
+2528 VDGNGIV
-2535 ESQENLVADKKQG
+2535 ESQENLAADKKQG
-2548 VEESSSTSQDTS
+2548 EDEPASQSQDTS
-2560 HRHRVK
+2560 HKHKGRVV
-2566 M
+2566 

>member
-1 MSNENTSV
+1 MANDNMNV
-9 VEKFRS
+9 VDRIRS
-15 GWERFFKKEANPVK
+15 GWGRFFSRENGRATETKY
-29 EEIFIPKTRFFL
+29 IPQSRFFS
-41 PSDIAELDKKE
+41 PSELE
-52 KLNTLEKWVLDYSKE
+52 ELEKKDELNPMEKRALEYGKI
-67 AAGQDHRPHI
+67 AAKQSNRSNI
-77 EYEPVLFD
+77 EYVPVLFD
-85 GKTLIAWVDRE
+85 GTTLVAWVDGE
-96 ESPLSDSRSKMMND
+96 ESPLADFRAKMMND
-110 EFKREGYQLSK
+110 ELKREGYQLSK
-121 DLEHSILEEQGKALT
+121 ELEQSILEEQGKALVD
-136 GKLFIQDGDEYIK
+136 KLFIRKGEEYIK
-149 VDSYSGGDE
+149 VDSHSGDNE
-158 HCLSFTSYNID
+158 PSLSFTSYNIE
-169 TMEYIDIPLDVRQFQ
+169 TMESVNIPYDVRLFQ
-184 EMLGCEEM
+184 EMLGREEM
-192 KEAES
+192 KEAET
-197 YNVLDFENKLQTLR
+197 YNVLDFDKKLQTLR
-211 ESQNLLQETVK
+211 ESQNLLQDTVK
-222 LIEESKIHK
+222 FIEESKIYK

-254 YSAGEIRFNGYFEDD
+254 YGAGNIEFYGYFEDD
-269 GDAIRTK
+269 GDAIQTK
-276 VINTESA
+276 VINTKSA

-295 AVQREKLLKDIN
+295 AVQRAKVLNDVN
-307 AMNYALDKDSYKGDL
+307 AMRQALGKETIQGE
-322 PISHLQIQKD
+322 HQIAYLKAQKD
-332 VLFKELLEAMGNKVQ
+332 NLLGELLDAMYA
-347 TAQEV
+347 TSSAAQGPSN
-352 TGSELEH
+352 TELEH
-359 RQNEAAFLK
+359 RQDEAAFLK

-374 AVTGSN
+374 AVTGSYHK
-380 EVSIHSLQEY
+380 S
-390 EKEMGLPENHIVR
+390 EKVLEDYVLTGNLGSYIYDMSKR
-403 LAEKLNSVAK
+403 MNSVAK
-413 YIDTLE
+413 YIDTLK

-426 GDFLEHLPKYHH
+426 GDFQEHLPNYHH
-438 LDELFRKF
+438 LRELYSKS
-446 ESSEEELYEKKYLA
+446 ESSAEDLYGYSRSVGAEEGE
-460 VGPEPEIYERLK
+460 YERLK
-472 VNYKNAS
+472 ANYKNAS
-479 DAFNKELTDILDHY
+479 DAFNKELTDILDYY

-504 HQNVQGFETYSRK
+504 HKEVQGLEYYGKRSLKNYILDEITEKFVIGFEGDEITR
-517 ELKEDIQAD
+517 
-526 ILEKLIVG
+526 
-534 TDMAEDIKVV
+534 V
-544 NGLEIHGSRGRGTAR
+544 NDLEIHGSRGRGTAR
-559 PDSDLDVVMEYEGEA
+559 PDSDLDVVVEYEGTLR
-574 KEDAIFNI
+574 EDDAFNF
-582 LNEDPMYFDGIKID
+582 LNEDPLIYDGIKVD
-596 VNPIRSEQTGTLEK
+596 VNPIRKQETGTLQD
-610 YMVKSHNYDRHILK
+610 YMVKSRKYDQQILK
-624 QLGIENAN
+624 QLGVDNAN
-632 KAEADMAEA
+632 KAET
-641 YKAEAEKALAEAKN
+641 EK
-655 DLSDNV
+655 
-661 SKEYANALNNNP
+661 
-673 DWRSAAKEL
+673 
-682 ASQAQGETEGS
+682 
-693 LGNDREKINGYIS
+693 
-706 HLLQT
+706 
-711 VGSDY
+711 
-716 NVEDFTEEKIR
+716 KIR
-727 FSRVSSDIESLDT
+727 FSRVSNDIESLDT

-769 SSSYQGTSAFNGIA
+769 SSSYQGTSAFNGAA

-796 KKAWDADPEHLEYE
+796 KQAWDADPEHLEYE

-829 FIVLDPRNLRA
+829 FIALDPRNLRA

-895 SVHGWGDNY
+895 NVHGWGDNY

-947 NRKSLDAVTYDNE
+947 NRKSLDAVTYDND

-966 SKRFNEALADV
+966 SKRFNDALADV

-986 SPAKVEAELRDTLI
+986 SPAKVEAELRETLI

-1060 KIMKRLKE
+1060 KIIKRLKE
-1068 SGGSLVGYSRAAELI
+1068 SGGSLAGYSRAAELI
-1083 SEFDSPKELSEHMFY
+1083 SEFDSPKELSENMFY
-1098 HGTYYGRG
+1098 HGTYYGGG

-1161 KNANVKEMPEL
+1161 KNANVKEMPDL

-1234 RIIDKV
+1234 RIIDKA

-1266 SNFVLDESGRFAKDK
+1266 SHFVLDESGRFAKDK
-1281 DGNLILKSKEKY
+1281 DGHLILKSKEKY

-1322 ASKNIRFFK
+1322 ASRNIRFFK

-1362 SHLWATAMQKA
+1362 SHLWATAIQKV

-1388 SIWNEVKANYKDL
+1388 SIWNEVKASYKDL
-1401 HSDNEIADEVLAT
+1401 HTDNEIADEVLAT

-1424 RKIVSDSNGEGVSA
+1424 RKMVSDCNGEGVSA
-1438 IKKASIKRD
+1438 IKKATIKRD

-1495 EFTES
+1495 EFTEI
-1500 RDNLYKEYVENGNME
+1500 RDNLYQEYVENGNME
-1515 KAFELVKEEASMKL
+1515 KAFELVMEEASMKL

-1542 VSREQE
+1542 VSHEPE

-1583 LNAQDTWHFTAD
+1583 LNAQDTWHFTAA

-1613 TGSSVPIP
+1613 TGSSVLIP

-1634 LPKGSKAKNIT
+1634 LPEGSKAKYIT

-1676 HRANQVVFECEFSA
+1676 HRSNQVVFECELSA
-1690 NKDYTK
+1690 NKDYTE
-1696 TARSQAKAFNNEGKF
+1696 TARSQAKAYNSDGKF
-1711 VSRNADLQYMPK
+1711 VARNADLQYMPK
-1723 DGYYQYTTNQFL
+1723 NGFYQYTTNQFL

-1777 ILDLKKLNYAA
+1777 ILDLKKLNYAT
-1788 ISTKVKPVL
+1788 ISSKVKPVL
-1797 APVMYDET
+1797 SPVMHDKT
-1805 GKVVPLSR
+1805 GKMIPLSR
-1813 RFEDNRIKIE
+1813 RFEDNRTAIN
-1823 EPRKLFIG
+1823 EPRRMFIG
-1831 SLGAGNMD
+1831 TIGAANVD
-1839 KADEKVIGDLSY
+1839 TASKSVNLSS
-1851 RLGMLDLAKIMD
+1851 RLDLLSLAKQM
-1863 KNGSDAKSIKHT
+1863 NTAGSSAKDIKQI
-1875 TGWEL
+1875 TGWEI
-1880 GVDDNWK
+1880 GADNNWK

-1893 KRFDWYG
+1893 KRFDWNG
-1900 NILYEKNHPDYKRY
+1900 NILYEKNHPDFKRY
-1914 MELVYKDNEHIF
+1914 MELVNKDNEHVF
-1926 CEGEALRPSEEEEY
+1926 CEGEALRPSEVEEY
-1940 DRLQEKY
+1940 DRLAEEY
-1947 GGFDGK
+1947 GGLDGK
-1953 RDNNTSLEA
+1953 LDNHTTLDA
-1962 YIDAPDVFKA
+1962 YIDAPDVFEA
-1972 YPELREIKVKFQAME
+1972 YPELRNVKVEFEALKG
-1987 SNEMACF
+1987 NEKACF
-1994 TPSHSYLDHLLDVD
+1994 TSAHNYLDRILDVD
-2008 NSLKFGGTITINT
+2008 DSVKFGGTITINT
-2021 NKLNRFQDEKEI
+2021 NKLNRFQDEKDI

-2052 MGGDPNTIHQDIQ
+2052 RGGAPQTIRKEIQENVACHQA
-2065 QEVNNHREDK
+2065 EK

-2086 VLTDMANNLES
+2086 VLTDMANRLEA

-2105 GKVWQDIG
+2105 GKVWQEIG

-2123 IDTHVNEKYNLKN
+2123 IDTYPNEKYKLEN

-2141 FGKDFNDLEVAK
+2141 FGKDFDDLEVAK
-2153 SGYHVHEAAEELRR
+2153 SGYHVKEAAIELRR
-2167 QAQACK
+2167 QAQVCK
-2173 DKLTSADYFTL
+2173 DELTTSDKITL
-2184 NQLNIMEESLEKN
+2184 KQMTIMEESLKN
-2197 NANQTYWK
+2197 NSDNQIYWK

-2217 RVGMSP
+2217 RVGMTP
-2223 FQRRDTLASETEDV
+2223 LQRRNTLSSETEDV
-2237 PRKEQIV
+2237 DRKEQIV
-2244 IKENPQRNYVAL
+2244 IKESPQRNYVTL
-2256 SPPSTGRW
+2256 SSPSTGRW
-2264 NTSDNEQREAC
+2264 HSADNEQREAC
-2275 EGYAELISKAIRSNL
+2275 EGYAELISKAIKCNL

-2297 GKAYNLDGQP
+2297 GKAYNLNGQP
-2307 FGVEDSYILSLH
+2307 FDIGDSYILSLH
-2319 CNKKG
+2319 CNKNG
-2324 YNNPIFATEQEV
+2324 YNTPIFATEQEV
-2336 RMLNVKVWD
+2336 RQLNIGVWE
-2345 KTEPFSLIT
+2345 KTMPFSLIK

-2364 EDLSSFPERFEI
+2364 EDLSSFPQRLEI
-2376 IKQVEQREAMKKVKA
+2376 IKQIEDRETMKKAKA
-2391 NSLSVFPVNKYPEL
+2391 NAMSVFPVGKYPEL
-2405 GMNTVKEDVQL
+2405 DMTVKEDVQL
-2416 DSNERRDLAKNLLDY
+2416 DYNERRDLAKNLLDY
-2431 SRGKMPDSYEAKSKE
+2431 VRGKMPDSYEAKSKE
-2446 TLVRCV
+2446 ALVRSI

-2459 LYEFQHSEK
+2459 LYEFQYSEK

-2493 SASASKVS
+2493 STSAAKVS
-2501 TFVEENVR
+2501 TFVEETVR

-2523 PIDLD
+2523 PIDMD
-2528 VDGNGVV
+2528 VDGNGIV
-2535 ESQENLVADKKQG
+2535 ESQENLAADKKQG
-2548 VEESSSTSQDTS
+2548 EDEPASQSQDTS
-2560 HRHRVK
+2560 HKHKGRVV
-2566 M
+2566 

>member
-1 MSNENTSV
+1 MRV
-9 VEKFRS
+9 DRIRS
-15 GWERFFKKEANPVK
+15 GWGRFFSRENGRATETKY
-29 EEIFIPKTRFFL
+29 IPQSRFFF
-41 PSDIAELDKKE
+41 PSELE
-52 KLNTLEKWVLDYSKE
+52 ELEKKDELNPIEKRALEYGKI
-67 AAGQDHRPHI
+67 AAKQSNRSNI
-77 EYEPVLFD
+77 EYVPVLFD
-85 GKTLIAWVDRE
+85 GTTLVAWVDGE
-96 ESPLSDSRSKMMND
+96 ESPLADFRAKMMND
-110 EFKREGYQLSK
+110 ELKREGYQLSK
-121 DLEHSILEEQGKALT
+121 ELEQSILKEQGKALVD
-136 GKLFIQDGDEYIK
+136 KLFIRKGEEYIK
-149 VDSYSGGDE
+149 VDSYSGDNE
-158 HCLSFTSYNID
+158 PSLSFTSYNIE
-169 TMEYIDIPLDVRQFQ
+169 TMESVNIPYDVRLFQ
-184 EMLGCEEM
+184 EMLGREEM
-192 KEAES
+192 KEAET
-197 YNVLDFENKLQTLR
+197 YNILDFDKKLQTLR
-211 ESQNLLQETVK
+211 ESQNLLQDTVK
-222 LIEESKIHK
+222 FIEESKIYK

-254 YSAGEIRFNGYFEDD
+254 YGAGNIEFYGYFEDD
-269 GDAIRTK
+269 GDAIQTK
-276 VINTESA
+276 VINTKSA

-295 AVQREKLLKDIN
+295 AVQREKVLNDVN
-307 AMNYALDKDSYKGDL
+307 AMRQALGKE
-322 PISHLQIQKD
+322 PIQGEHQITYLTTQKD
-332 VLFKELLEAMGNKVQ
+332 NLLKELLEAMDA
-347 TAQEV
+347 TSLAAQGPLN
-352 TGSELEH
+352 TELEH
-359 RQNEAAFLK
+359 RQDEAAFLK

-374 AVTGSN
+374 AVTGSYDKS
-380 EVSIHSLQEY
+380 EKVLEDY
-390 EKEMGLPENHIVR
+390 EKSNGIHDTDISNMAKR
-403 LAEKLNSVAK
+403 MNSVSK
-413 YIDTLE
+413 YIDTLK

-426 GDFLEHLPKYHH
+426 GDFQEHLPNNHH
-438 LDELFRKF
+438 LRELYSKF
-446 ESSEEELYEKKYLA
+446 ESSEEELYGYSRS
-460 VGPEPEIYERLK
+460 VGAEEGEYERLK

-479 DAFNKELTDILDHY
+479 DAFNKELTDILDYY

-504 HQNVQGFETYSRK
+504 HENIQGLEYYGKRSLKNHILDEITEKFVIGFEGDEITR
-517 ELKEDIQAD
+517 
-526 ILEKLIVG
+526 
-534 TDMAEDIKVV
+534 V
-544 NGLEIHGSRGRGTAR
+544 NDLEIHGSRGRGTAR
-559 PDSDLDVVMEYEGEA
+559 PDSDLDVVVEYEGSLR
-574 KEDAIFNI
+574 EDDAFNF
-582 LNEDPMYFDGIKID
+582 LNEDPLIYNGIKVD
-596 VNPIRSEQTGTLEK
+596 VNPIRKQETGTLQD
-610 YMVKSHNYDRHILK
+610 YMVKSRKYDQKILK
-624 QLGIENAN
+624 QLGEDNAN
-632 KAEADMAEA
+632 KAEA
-641 YKAEAEKALAEAKN
+641 EK
-655 DLSDNV
+655 
-661 SKEYANALNNNP
+661 
-673 DWRSAAKEL
+673 
-682 ASQAQGETEGS
+682 
-693 LGNDREKINGYIS
+693 
-706 HLLQT
+706 
-711 VGSDY
+711 
-716 NVEDFTEEKIR
+716 KIR
-727 FSRVSSDIESLDT
+727 FSRVSTDIESLDT

-769 SSSYQGTSAFNGIA
+769 SSSYQGTSAFNGAA

-829 FIVLDPRNLRA
+829 FIALDPRNLRA

-881 DWVTPSYGYAVDNA
+881 DWVTPSYSYAVDNA

-947 NRKSLDAVTYDNE
+947 NRKSLDAVTYDND

-966 SKRFNEALADV
+966 SKRFNDALADV
-977 RYQRSGQTN
+977 RYQRSGQTV
-986 SPAKVEAELRDTLI
+986 SPAKVEVELRDTLI

-1010 ITDIDEG
+1010 ITDVDEG
-1017 QRVLDTFNKDARH
+1017 QRVLDSFNKDARH
-1030 QAVYHGNNS
+1030 QAVYHGKSS

-1060 KIMKRLKE
+1060 KIIKRLKE
-1068 SGGSLVGYSRAAELI
+1068 SGGSLAGYSRAAELI

-1106 RLKPSM
+1106 RLKPCM

-1161 KNANVKEMPEL
+1161 KNANVKEMPDL

-1234 RIIDKV
+1234 RIIDKA

-1266 SNFVLDESGRFAKDK
+1266 SHFVLDESGRFAEDK
-1281 DGNLILKSKEKY
+1281 DGHLILKSKEKY

-1322 ASKNIRFFK
+1322 ASRNIRFFK

-1362 SHLWATAMQKA
+1362 SHLWATAIQKV

-1388 SIWNEVKANYKDL
+1388 SIWNEVKASYKDL
-1401 HSDNEIADEVLAT
+1401 HTDNEIADEVLAT

-1424 RKIVSDSNGEGVSA
+1424 RKMVSDSNGEGVSA
-1438 IKKASIKRD
+1438 IKKATIKRD

-1500 RDNLYKEYVENGNME
+1500 RDDLYQEYVENGNME
-1515 KAFELVKEEASMKL
+1515 KAFELVMEEASMKL

-1542 VSREQE
+1542 VSHEQE

-1583 LNAQDTWHFTAD
+1583 LNAQDTWHFTAA

-1608 GRGSK
+1608 GRGGK
-1613 TGSSVPIP
+1613 TGSSVLIP
-1621 NEQVRQELIQRGF
+1621 NDQVRKELIQRGF
-1634 LPKGSKAKNIT
+1634 LPDGSKAKYIT

-1676 HRANQVVFECEFSA
+1676 HRSNQVVFECEFSA
-1690 NKDYTK
+1690 NRDYTE
-1696 TARSQAKAFNNEGKF
+1696 TARSQTKAYNGEGKF
-1711 VSRNADLQYMPK
+1711 VARNADLQYMPK

-1777 ILDLKKLNYAA
+1777 ILDLKKLNYAT
-1788 ISTKVKPVL
+1788 ISSKVKPVL

-1805 GKVVPLSR
+1805 GKMIPLSR
-1813 RFEDNRIKIE
+1813 RFEDSRTTIN
-1823 EPRKLFIG
+1823 EPRRMFIG
-1831 SLGAGNMD
+1831 TIGAANVD
-1839 KADEKVIGDLSY
+1839 TASKSVNLSS
-1851 RLGMLDLAKIMD
+1851 RLDLLSLAKQM
-1863 KNGSDAKSIKHT
+1863 NTAGSSAKDIKQI
-1875 TGWEL
+1875 TGWEI
-1880 GVDDNWK
+1880 GADNNWK

-1893 KRFDWYG
+1893 KRFDWNG
-1900 NILYEKNHPDYKRY
+1900 NILYEKNHPDFKRY
-1914 MELVYKDNEHIF
+1914 MELVNKDNEHIF
-1926 CEGEALRPSEEEEY
+1926 CEGEALRPSEVEEY
-1940 DRLQEKY
+1940 DRLAEEY
-1947 GGFDGK
+1947 GGLDGK
-1953 RDNNTSLEA
+1953 LDNHTMLDA
-1962 YIDAPDVFKA
+1962 YIDAPDVFEA
-1972 YPELREIKVKFQAME
+1972 YPELRNVKVEFEALKG
-1987 SNEMACF
+1987 NEKACF
-1994 TPSHSYLDHLLDVD
+1994 TSAHNYLDRLFDVD
-2008 NSLKFGGTITINT
+2008 ESLKFGGTITINT
-2021 NKLNRFQDEKEI
+2021 NKLNRFQDEKDI

-2052 MGGDPNTIHQDIQ
+2052 RGGAPQTIRKEIQENVACHQA
-2065 QEVNNHREDK
+2065 EK

-2086 VLTDMANNLES
+2086 VLTDMANRLEAS
-2097 STEELQRD
+2097 RKELQRD
-2105 GKVWQDIG
+2105 GKVWQEIG

-2123 IDTHVNEKYNLKN
+2123 IDTNPNEKYKLEN

-2141 FGKDFNDLEVAK
+2141 FGKDFDDLEVAK
-2153 SGYHVHEAAEELRR
+2153 SGYHVKEAAIELRR
-2167 QAQACK
+2167 QAQVCK
-2173 DKLTSADYFTL
+2173 DGLTTSDKITL
-2184 NQLNIMEESLEKN
+2184 KQMTIMEESLKN
-2197 NANQTYWK
+2197 NSDNQIYWK

-2217 RVGMSP
+2217 RVGMTP
-2223 FQRRDTLASETEDV
+2223 LQRRNTLASETEDV
-2237 PRKEQIV
+2237 DRKEQIV
-2244 IKENPQRNYVAL
+2244 IKESPQRNYVTL
-2256 SPPSTGRW
+2256 SSPSTGRW
-2264 NTSDNEQREAC
+2264 HTADNEQREAC
-2275 EGYAELISKAIRSNL
+2275 EGYAELISKAIKCNL

-2297 GKAYNLDGQP
+2297 GKAYNLNGQP
-2307 FGVEDSYILSLH
+2307 FDIGDSYILSLH
-2319 CNKKG
+2319 CNKNG
-2324 YNNPIFATEQEV
+2324 YNTPIFATEQEV
-2336 RMLNVKVWD
+2336 RQLNIGVWE
-2345 KTEPFSLIT
+2345 KTMPFSLIK

-2364 EDLSSFPERFEI
+2364 EDLSSFPQRFEI
-2376 IKQVEQREAMKKVKA
+2376 IKQIEDRETMKKAKA
-2391 NSLSVFPVNKYPEL
+2391 NALSVFPTWKYPEL
-2405 GMNTVKEDVQL
+2405 DMTVKKEVQL
-2416 DSNERRDLAKNLLDY
+2416 DYNERRDLAKNLLDY

-2459 LYEFQHSEK
+2459 LYEFQYSEK

-2493 SASASKVS
+2493 SASVAKVC

-2523 PIDLD
+2523 PIDMD
-2528 VDGNGVV
+2528 VDGNGIV
-2535 ESQENLVADKKQG
+2535 ESQENLAADKKQG
-2548 VEESSSTSQDTS
+2548 EDEPGSQSQDTS
-2560 HRHRVK
+2560 HKHKGRVV
-2566 M
+2566 

>member
-1 MSNENTSV
+1 MANDNMNV
-9 VEKFRS
+9 VDRIRS
-15 GWERFFKKEANPVK
+15 GWGRFFSRENGRATETKYIPKSRFFSPSDLKELEKKEGLNPMEK
-29 EEIFIPKTRFFL
+29 RALEYGK
-41 PSDIAELDKKE
+41 IAAMQS
-52 KLNTLEKWVLDYSKE
+52 NRSN
-67 AAGQDHRPHI
+67 I
-77 EYEPVLFD
+77 EYVPVLFD
-85 GKTLIAWVDRE
+85 GTTLIAWNDGE
-96 ESPLSDSRSKMMND
+96 KSPLADFRAKMMND
-110 EFKREGYQLSK
+110 ELKREGYQLSK
-121 DLEHSILEEQGKALT
+121 ELEQSILEEQGKALVD
-136 GKLFIQDGDEYIK
+136 KLFIREGEEYIK
-149 VDSYSGGDE
+149 VDSYSGDKE
-158 HCLSFTSYNID
+158 PSLSFTSYNID
-169 TMEYIDIPLDVRQFQ
+169 TMESVNIPYDVRLFQ
-184 EMLGCEEM
+184 EMLGREEM
-192 KEAES
+192 KEAET
-197 YNVLDFENKLQTLR
+197 YNILDFDKKLQTLR
-211 ESQNLLQETVK
+211 ESQILLQDTVK
-222 LIEESKIHK
+222 FIEESKIYK

-254 YSAGEIRFNGYFEDD
+254 YGAGNIEFYGYFEDD
-269 GDAIRTK
+269 GDAIQTK
-276 VINTESA
+276 VIDSKSA

-295 AVQREKLLKDIN
+295 AVQREKVRNDVN
-307 AMNYALDKDSYKGDL
+307 AMKQALGKEPIQGDHQIAYL
-322 PISHLQIQKD
+322 ISQKD
-332 VLFKELLEAMGNKVQ
+332 NLLKELLEAMDTTSSK
-347 TAQEV
+347 AQGLSN
-352 TGSELEH
+352 TELEH
-359 RQNEAAFLK
+359 RKDEAAFLK

-374 AVTGSN
+374 AVTGSYDKS
-380 EVSIHSLQEY
+380 EKVLEDY
-390 EKEMGLPENHIVR
+390 EKSNDIHDSDISNMAKR
-403 LAEKLNSVAK
+403 MNSVAK
-413 YIDTLE
+413 YIDTLK

-426 GDFLEHLPKYHH
+426 GDFQEHLPNYHH
-438 LDELFRKF
+438 LRELYSKF
-446 ESSEEELYEKKYLA
+446 ESSEEELHGYSHS
-460 VGPEPEIYERLK
+460 VGAGEGEYERLK

-479 DAFNKELTDILDHY
+479 DTFKKELTNILDYY

-504 HQNVQGFETYSRK
+504 HKNVQGLEYYDKRSLK
-517 ELKEDIQAD
+517 NYILKEVT
-526 ILEKLIVG
+526 EKFVIG
-534 TDMAEDIKVV
+534 FEGDEITRV
-544 NGLEIHGSRGRGTAR
+544 NDLEIHGSRGRGTAR
-559 PDSDLDVVMEYEGEA
+559 PDSDLDVVVEYEGSLR
-574 KEDAIFNI
+574 EDDAFNF
-582 LNEDPMYFDGIKID
+582 LNEDPLIYDGIKVD
-596 VNPIRSEQTGTLEK
+596 VNPIRKQETGTLEN
-610 YMVKSHNYDRHILK
+610 YMVKSRKYDQQILK
-624 QLGIENAN
+624 QLGVDNAN
-632 KAEADMAEA
+632 KAET
-641 YKAEAEKALAEAKN
+641 EK
-655 DLSDNV
+655 
-661 SKEYANALNNNP
+661 
-673 DWRSAAKEL
+673 
-682 ASQAQGETEGS
+682 
-693 LGNDREKINGYIS
+693 
-706 HLLQT
+706 
-711 VGSDY
+711 
-716 NVEDFTEEKIR
+716 KIR
-727 FSRVSSDIESLDT
+727 FSRVSTDIESLDT

-769 SSSYQGTSAFNGIA
+769 SSSYQGTSAFNGAA

-796 KKAWDADPEHLEYE
+796 KQAWDADPEHLEYE

-816 DYIKNGIDVNSLS
+816 DYIKSGIDVNSLS
-829 FIVLDPRNLRA
+829 FIALDPRNLRA

-881 DWVTPSYGYAVDNA
+881 DWVTPSYSYAVDNA

-947 NRKSLDAVTYDNE
+947 NRKSLDAVTYDND

-966 SKRFNEALADV
+966 SKRFNDALADV
-977 RYQRSGQTN
+977 RYQRSGQTV
-986 SPAKVEAELRDTLI
+986 SPAKMEAELRDTLI

-1010 ITDIDEG
+1010 ITDVDEG
-1017 QRVLDTFNKDARH
+1017 QRVLDSFNKDARH
-1030 QAVYHGNNS
+1030 QAVYNGNDS

-1060 KIMKRLKE
+1060 KIIKRLKE
-1068 SGGSLVGYSRAAELI
+1068 LGGSLAGYSRAAELI

-1161 KNANVKEMPEL
+1161 KNANVKEMPDL

-1234 RIIDKV
+1234 RIIDKA

-1266 SNFVLDESGRFAKDK
+1266 SPFVLDESGRFAEDK
-1281 DGNLILKSKEKY
+1281 DGHLILKSKEKY

-1322 ASKNIRFFK
+1322 ASRNIRFFK

-1362 SHLWATAMQKA
+1362 SHLWATAIQKA

-1388 SIWNEVKANYKDL
+1388 SIWNEVKASYKDL
-1401 HSDNEIADEVLAT
+1401 HTDNEIADEVLAT

-1424 RKIVSDSNGEGVSA
+1424 RKMASDSNGEGVSA
-1438 IKKASIKRD
+1438 IKKATIKRD

-1500 RDNLYKEYVENGNME
+1500 RDNLYQEYVENGNME
-1515 KAFELVKEEASMKL
+1515 KAFELVMEEASMKL

-1542 VSREQE
+1542 ISHEQE

-1583 LNAQDTWHFTAD
+1583 LNAQDTWHFTAA

-1608 GRGSK
+1608 GRGGK
-1613 TGSSVPIP
+1613 TGSSVLIP
-1621 NEQVRQELIQRGF
+1621 NEQVRKELIQRGF
-1634 LPKGSKAKNIT
+1634 LPDGSKAKYIT

-1676 HRANQVVFECEFSA
+1676 HRSNQVVFECEFSA
-1690 NKDYTK
+1690 NRDYTE
-1696 TARSQAKAFNNEGKF
+1696 TARSQTKAYNGEGKF
-1711 VSRNADLQYMPK
+1711 VARNADLQYMPK

-1777 ILDLKKLNYAA
+1777 ILDLKKLNYAT
-1788 ISTKVKPVL
+1788 ISSKVKPVL

-1805 GKVVPLSR
+1805 GKMIPLSR
-1813 RFEDNRIKIE
+1813 RFEDSRTTIN
-1823 EPRKLFIG
+1823 EPRRMFIG
-1831 SLGAGNMD
+1831 TIGAANVD
-1839 KADEKVIGDLSY
+1839 TASKSVNLSS
-1851 RLGMLDLAKIMD
+1851 RLDLLSLAKQM
-1863 KNGSDAKSIKHT
+1863 NTAGSSAKDIKQI
-1875 TGWEL
+1875 TGWEI
-1880 GVDDNWK
+1880 GADNNWK

-1893 KRFDWYG
+1893 KRFDWNG
-1900 NILYEKNHPDYKRY
+1900 NILYEKNHPDFKRY
-1914 MELVYKDNEHIF
+1914 MELVNKDNEHIF
-1926 CEGEALRPSEEEEY
+1926 CEGEALRPSEVEEY
-1940 DRLQEKY
+1940 DRLAEEY
-1947 GGFDGK
+1947 GGLDGK
-1953 RDNNTSLEA
+1953 LDNHTMLDA
-1962 YIDAPDVFKA
+1962 YIDAPDVFEA
-1972 YPELREIKVKFQAME
+1972 YPELRNVKVEFEALKG
-1987 SNEMACF
+1987 NEKACF
-1994 TPSHSYLDHLLDVD
+1994 TSAHNYLDRLFDVD
-2008 NSLKFGGTITINT
+2008 ESLKFGGTITINT
-2021 NKLNRFQDEKEI
+2021 NKLNRFQDEKDI

-2052 MGGDPNTIHQDIQ
+2052 RGGAPQTIRKEIQENVACHQA
-2065 QEVNNHREDK
+2065 EK

-2086 VLTDMANNLES
+2086 VLTDMANRLEAS
-2097 STEELQRD
+2097 RKELQRD
-2105 GKVWQDIG
+2105 GKVWQEIG

-2123 IDTHVNEKYNLKN
+2123 IDTNPNEKYKLEN

-2141 FGKDFNDLEVAK
+2141 FGKDFDDLEVAK
-2153 SGYHVHEAAEELRR
+2153 SGYHVKEAAIELRR
-2167 QAQACK
+2167 QAQVCK
-2173 DKLTSADYFTL
+2173 DGLTTSDKITL
-2184 NQLNIMEESLEKN
+2184 KQMTIMEESLKN
-2197 NANQTYWK
+2197 NSDNQIYWK

-2223 FQRRDTLASETEDV
+2223 LQRRNTLASETEDV
-2237 PRKEQIV
+2237 DRKEQIV
-2244 IKENPQRNYVAL
+2244 IKDSPQKSYVTL
-2256 SPPSTGRW
+2256 SSPSTGRW
-2264 NTSDNEQREAC
+2264 HTADNEQREAC
-2275 EGYAELISKAIRSNL
+2275 EGYAELISKAIKCNL

-2297 GKAYNLDGQP
+2297 GKAYNLNGQP
-2307 FGVEDSYILSLH
+2307 FDIGDSYILSLH
-2319 CNKKG
+2319 CNKNG
-2324 YNNPIFATEQEV
+2324 YNTPIFATEQEV
-2336 RMLNVKVWD
+2336 RQLNIGVWE
-2345 KTEPFSLIT
+2345 KTMPFSLIK

-2364 EDLSSFPERFEI
+2364 EDLSSFPQRFEI
-2376 IKQVEQREAMKKVKA
+2376 IKQIEDRETMKKAKA
-2391 NSLSVFPVNKYPEL
+2391 NALSVFSTWKYPEL
-2405 GMNTVKEDVQL
+2405 DMTVKKEVQL
-2416 DSNERRDLAKNLLDY
+2416 DYNERRDLAKNLLDY

-2446 TLVRCV
+2446 TLVRSI

-2459 LYEFQHSEK
+2459 LYEFQYSEK
-2468 VPGSNGLIAR
+2468 VPGSNSLIAR

-2493 SASASKVS
+2493 SASVAKVS
-2501 TFVEENVR
+2501 TFIEENVR

-2523 PIDLD
+2523 PIDMD
-2528 VDGNGVV
+2528 VDGNGIV
-2535 ESQENLVADKKQG
+2535 ESQENLAADKKQG
-2548 VEESSSTSQDTS
+2548 EDEPASQSQDTS
-2560 HRHRVK
+2560 HKHKGRVV
-2566 M
+2566 

>member
-1 MSNENTSV
+1 MANDNMNV
-9 VEKFRS
+9 VDRIRS
-15 GWERFFKKEANPVK
+15 GWGRFFSRENGRATETKY
-29 EEIFIPKTRFFL
+29 IPQSRFFS
-41 PSDIAELDKKE
+41 PSELE
-52 KLNTLEKWVLDYSKE
+52 ELEKKDELNPIEKRALEYGKI
-67 AAGQDHRPHI
+67 AAKQSNRSNI
-77 EYEPVLFD
+77 EYVPVLFD
-85 GKTLIAWVDRE
+85 GTTLVAWVDGE
-96 ESPLSDSRSKMMND
+96 ESPLADFRAKMMND
-110 EFKREGYQLSK
+110 ELKREGYQLSK
-121 DLEHSILEEQGKALT
+121 ELEQSILEEQGKALVD
-136 GKLFIQDGDEYIK
+136 KLFIRKGEEYIK
-149 VDSYSGGDE
+149 VDSYSGDNE
-158 HCLSFTSYNID
+158 PSLSFTSYNIE
-169 TMEYIDIPLDVRQFQ
+169 TMKSVNIPYDVRLFQ
-184 EMLGCEEM
+184 EMLGREEM
-192 KEAES
+192 KEAET
-197 YNVLDFENKLQTLR
+197 YNVLDFDKKLQTLR
-211 ESQNLLQETVK
+211 ESQNLLQDTVK
-222 LIEESKIHK
+222 FIEESKIYK

-254 YSAGEIRFNGYFEDD
+254 YGAGNIEFYGYFEDD
-269 GDAIRTK
+269 GDAIQTK
-276 VINTESA
+276 VINTNSA

-295 AVQREKLLKDIN
+295 AVQREKVLNDVN
-307 AMNYALDKDSYKGDL
+307 AMKLALGKEAIQGDHQIAYL
-322 PISHLQIQKD
+322 ISQKD
-332 VLFKELLEAMGNKVQ
+332 NLLKELLEAMDA
-347 TAQEV
+347 TSLAAQGLSN
-352 TGSELEH
+352 TELEH
-359 RQNEAAFLK
+359 RQDEAAFLK

-374 AVTGSN
+374 AVTGSYDKS
-380 EVSIHSLQEY
+380 EKVLEDY
-390 EKEMGLPENHIVR
+390 EKSNGIHDNDISNMAKRI
-403 LAEKLNSVAK
+403 NSVSK
-413 YIDTLE
+413 YIDTLK
-419 DTRIPMS
+419 DTHIPMS
-426 GDFLEHLPKYHH
+426 GDFQEHLPKYHH
-438 LDELFRKF
+438 LRELYSKF
-446 ESSEEELYEKKYLA
+446 ESSEEELHGYSRS
-460 VGPEPEIYERLK
+460 VGAEEGEYERLK

-479 DAFNKELTDILDHY
+479 DAFNKELTDILDYY

-504 HQNVQGFETYSRK
+504 HENVQGLEYYGKRSLKNHILDEITEKFVIGFEGDEITR
-517 ELKEDIQAD
+517 
-526 ILEKLIVG
+526 
-534 TDMAEDIKVV
+534 V
-544 NGLEIHGSRGRGTAR
+544 NDLEIHGSRGRGTAR
-559 PDSDLDVVMEYEGEA
+559 PDSDLDVVVEYEGSLR
-574 KEDAIFNI
+574 EDDAFNF
-582 LNEDPMYFDGIKID
+582 LNEDPLIYNGIKVD
-596 VNPIRSEQTGTLEK
+596 VNPIRKQETGTLQD
-610 YMVKSHNYDRHILK
+610 YMVKSRKYDQQILK
-624 QLGIENAN
+624 QLGEDNAN
-632 KAEADMAEA
+632 KAEA
-641 YKAEAEKALAEAKN
+641 EK
-655 DLSDNV
+655 
-661 SKEYANALNNNP
+661 
-673 DWRSAAKEL
+673 
-682 ASQAQGETEGS
+682 
-693 LGNDREKINGYIS
+693 
-706 HLLQT
+706 
-711 VGSDY
+711 
-716 NVEDFTEEKIR
+716 KIR
-727 FSRVSSDIESLDT
+727 FSRVSTDIESLDT

-769 SSSYQGTSAFNGIA
+769 LSSYQGTSAFNGAA

-829 FIVLDPRNLRA
+829 FIALDPRNLRA

-881 DWVTPSYGYAVDNA
+881 DWVTPSYSYAVDNA

-947 NRKSLDAVTYDNE
+947 NRKSLDAVTYDND

-966 SKRFNEALADV
+966 SKRFNDALADV
-977 RYQRSGQTN
+977 RYQRSGQTV
-986 SPAKVEAELRDTLI
+986 SPAKVEVELRDTLI

-1010 ITDIDEG
+1010 ITDVDEG
-1017 QRVLDTFNKDARH
+1017 QRVLDSFNKDARH
-1030 QAVYHGNNS
+1030 QAVYHGKSS

-1060 KIMKRLKE
+1060 KIIKRLKE
-1068 SGGSLVGYSRAAELI
+1068 SGGSLAGYSRAAELI

-1161 KNANVKEMPEL
+1161 KNANVKEMPDL

-1177 LDDCIIDLWKEGID
+1177 LDDCIIDLWKEGIN

-1234 RIIDKV
+1234 HIIDKA

-1266 SNFVLDESGRFAKDK
+1266 SHFVLDESGRFAEDK
-1281 DGNLILKSKEKY
+1281 DGHLILKSKEKY

-1322 ASKNIRFFK
+1322 ASRNIRFFK

-1362 SHLWATAMQKA
+1362 SHLWATAIQKA

-1388 SIWNEVKANYKDL
+1388 SIWNEVKASYKDL
-1401 HSDNEIADEVLAT
+1401 HTDNEIADEVLAT

-1424 RKIVSDSNGEGVSA
+1424 RKMVSDSNGEGVSA
-1438 IKKASIKRD
+1438 IKKATIKRD

-1500 RDNLYKEYVENGNME
+1500 RDDLYQEYVENGNME
-1515 KAFELVKEEASMKL
+1515 KAFELVMEEASMKL

-1542 VSREQE
+1542 VSHEQE

-1583 LNAQDTWHFTAD
+1583 LNAQDTWHFTAV

-1608 GRGSK
+1608 GRGGK
-1613 TGSSVPIP
+1613 TGSSVLIP
-1621 NEQVRQELIQRGF
+1621 NDQVRKELIQRGF
-1634 LPKGSKAKNIT
+1634 LPDGSKAKYIT

-1676 HRANQVVFECEFSA
+1676 HRSNQVVFECELSA
-1690 NKDYTK
+1690 NKDYTE
-1696 TARSQAKAFNNEGKF
+1696 TARSQAKAYNSDGKF
-1711 VSRNADLQYMPK
+1711 VVRNADLQYMPK

-1777 ILDLKKLNYAA
+1777 ILDLKKLNYAT
-1788 ISTKVKPVL
+1788 ISSKVKPVL
-1797 APVMYDET
+1797 SPVMHDET
-1805 GKVVPLSR
+1805 GKMIPLSR
-1813 RFEDNRIKIE
+1813 RFEDNRTAIN
-1823 EPRKLFIG
+1823 EPRRMFIG
-1831 SLGAGNMD
+1831 TIGAANVD
-1839 KADEKVIGDLSY
+1839 TASKSVNLSS
-1851 RLGMLDLAKIMD
+1851 RLDLLSLAKQM
-1863 KNGSDAKSIKHT
+1863 NTAGSSAKDIKQI
-1875 TGWEL
+1875 TGWEI
-1880 GVDDNWK
+1880 GADNNWK

-1893 KRFDWYG
+1893 KRFDWNG
-1900 NILYEKNHPDYKRY
+1900 NILYEKNHPDFKRY
-1914 MELVYKDNEHIF
+1914 MELVNKDNEHVF
-1926 CEGEALRPSEEEEY
+1926 CEGEALRPSEVEEY
-1940 DRLQEKY
+1940 DRLAEEY
-1947 GGFDGK
+1947 GGLDGK
-1953 RDNNTSLEA
+1953 LDNHTTLDA
-1962 YIDAPDVFKA
+1962 YIDAPDVFEA
-1972 YPELREIKVKFQAME
+1972 YPELRNVKVEFEALKG
-1987 SNEMACF
+1987 NEKACF
-1994 TPSHSYLDHLLDVD
+1994 TSAHNYLDRFLDVD
-2008 NSLKFGGTITINT
+2008 DSVKFGGTITINT
-2021 NKLNRFQDEKEI
+2021 NKLNRFQDEKDI

-2052 MGGDPNTIHQDIQ
+2052 RGGAPQTIRKEIQENVACHQA
-2065 QEVNNHREDK
+2065 EK

-2086 VLTDMANNLES
+2086 VLTDMANRLEA

-2105 GKVWQDIG
+2105 GKVWQEIG

-2123 IDTHVNEKYNLKN
+2123 IDTNPNEKYELEN

-2141 FGKDFNDLEVAK
+2141 FGKDFDDLEVAK
-2153 SGYHVHEAAEELRR
+2153 SGYHVKEAAIELRR
-2167 QAQACK
+2167 QAQVCK
-2173 DKLTSADYFTL
+2173 DELTTSDKITL
-2184 NQLNIMEESLEKN
+2184 KQMTIMEESLKN
-2197 NANQTYWK
+2197 NSDNQIYWK

-2217 RVGMSP
+2217 RVGMTP
-2223 FQRRDTLASETEDV
+2223 LQRRNTLASETEDV
-2237 PRKEQIV
+2237 DRKEQIV
-2244 IKENPQRNYVAL
+2244 IKESPQRNYVTL
-2256 SPPSTGRW
+2256 SSPSTGRW
-2264 NTSDNEQREAC
+2264 HTADNEQREAC
-2275 EGYAELISKAIRSNL
+2275 EGYAELISKAIKCNL

-2297 GKAYNLDGQP
+2297 GKAYNLNGQP
-2307 FGVEDSYILSLH
+2307 FDIGDSYILSLH
-2319 CNKKG
+2319 CNKNG
-2324 YNNPIFATEQEV
+2324 HNTPVFATEQEV
-2336 RMLNVKVWD
+2336 RQLNMGVWE
-2345 KTEPFSLIT
+2345 KAKPFSLIK

-2364 EDLSSFPERFEI
+2364 ENLSSFPQRLEI
-2376 IKQVEQREAMKKVKA
+2376 IKQIEDRETMKKAKA
-2391 NSLSVFPVNKYPEL
+2391 NALSVFPVGKYPEL
-2405 GMNTVKEDVQL
+2405 DMTVKENVQL
-2416 DSNERRDLAKNLLDY
+2416 DYNERRDLAKNLLDY
-2431 SRGKMPDSYEAKSKE
+2431 VRGKMPDSYEAKSKE
-2446 TLVRCV
+2446 ALVRSI

-2459 LYEFQHSEK
+2459 LYEFQYSEK

-2493 SASASKVS
+2493 SASAAKVS

-2523 PIDLD
+2523 PIDMD
-2528 VDGNGVV
+2528 VDGNGIV
-2535 ESQENLVADKKQG
+2535 ESQENLAADKKQG
-2548 VEESSSTSQDTS
+2548 EDEPASQSQDTS
-2560 HRHRVK
+2560 HKHKGRVV
-2566 M
+2566 

>member
-1 MSNENTSV
+1 MANDNMNV
-9 VEKFRS
+9 VDRIRS
-15 GWERFFKKEANPVK
+15 GWGRFFSRENGRATETKY
-29 EEIFIPKTRFFL
+29 IPQSRFFS
-41 PSDIAELDKKE
+41 PSELE
-52 KLNTLEKWVLDYSKE
+52 ELEKKDELNPIEKRALEYGKI
-67 AAGQDHRPHI
+67 AAKQSNRSNI
-77 EYEPVLFD
+77 EYVPVLFNGTTLVAWID
-85 GKTLIAWVDRE
+85 GE
-96 ESPLSDSRSKMMND
+96 ESPLADFRAKMMND
-110 EFKREGYQLSK
+110 ELKREGYQLSK
-121 DLEHSILEEQGKALT
+121 ELEQSILEEQGKALVD
-136 GKLFIQDGDEYIK
+136 KLFIRKGEEYIK
-149 VDSYSGGDE
+149 VDSYSGDNE
-158 HCLSFTSYNID
+158 PSLSFTSYNIE
-169 TMEYIDIPLDVRQFQ
+169 TMKSVNIPYDVRLFQ
-184 EMLGCEEM
+184 EMLGREEM
-192 KEAES
+192 KEAET
-197 YNVLDFENKLQTLR
+197 YNVLDFDKKLQTLR
-211 ESQNLLQETVK
+211 ESQNLLQDTVK
-222 LIEESKIHK
+222 FIEESKIYK

-254 YSAGEIRFNGYFEDD
+254 YGAGNIEFYGYFEDD
-269 GDAIRTK
+269 GDAIQTK
-276 VINTESA
+276 VINTNSA

-295 AVQREKLLKDIN
+295 AVQREKVLNDVN
-307 AMNYALDKDSYKGDL
+307 AMKLTLGKEAILGDHQIAYL
-322 PISHLQIQKD
+322 ISQKD
-332 VLFKELLEAMGNKVQ
+332 NLLKELLEAMDA
-347 TAQEV
+347 TSLAAQGLSN
-352 TGSELEH
+352 TELEH
-359 RQNEAAFLK
+359 RQDEAAFLK

-374 AVTGSN
+374 AVTGSYDKS
-380 EVSIHSLQEY
+380 EKVLEDY
-390 EKEMGLPENHIVR
+390 EKSNGIHDNDISNMAKR
-403 LAEKLNSVAK
+403 MNSVSK
-413 YIDTLE
+413 YIDTLK

-426 GDFLEHLPKYHH
+426 GDFQEHLPKYHH
-438 LDELFRKF
+438 LRELYSKF
-446 ESSEEELYEKKYLA
+446 ESSEEELHGYSRS
-460 VGPEPEIYERLK
+460 VGAEEGEYERLK

-479 DAFNKELTDILDHY
+479 DAFNKELTDILDYY

-504 HQNVQGFETYSRK
+504 HENVQGLEYYGKRSLKNHILDEITEKFVIGFEGDEITR
-517 ELKEDIQAD
+517 
-526 ILEKLIVG
+526 
-534 TDMAEDIKVV
+534 V
-544 NGLEIHGSRGRGTAR
+544 NDLEIHGSRGRGTAR
-559 PDSDLDVVMEYEGEA
+559 PDSDLDVVVEYEGSLR
-574 KEDAIFNI
+574 EDDAFNF
-582 LNEDPMYFDGIKID
+582 LNEDPLIYNGIKVD
-596 VNPIRSEQTGTLEK
+596 VNPIRKQETGTLQD
-610 YMVKSHNYDRHILK
+610 YMVKSRKYDQQILK
-624 QLGIENAN
+624 QLGEDNAN
-632 KAEADMAEA
+632 KAEA
-641 YKAEAEKALAEAKN
+641 EK
-655 DLSDNV
+655 
-661 SKEYANALNNNP
+661 
-673 DWRSAAKEL
+673 
-682 ASQAQGETEGS
+682 
-693 LGNDREKINGYIS
+693 
-706 HLLQT
+706 
-711 VGSDY
+711 
-716 NVEDFTEEKIR
+716 KIR
-727 FSRVSSDIESLDT
+727 FSRVSTDIESLDT

-769 SSSYQGTSAFNGIA
+769 SSSYQGTSAFNGAA

-829 FIVLDPRNLRA
+829 FIALDPRNLRA

-881 DWVTPSYGYAVDNA
+881 DWVTPSYSYAVDNA

-947 NRKSLDAVTYDNE
+947 NRKSLDAVTYDND

-966 SKRFNEALADV
+966 SKRFNDALADV
-977 RYQRSGQTN
+977 RYQRSGQTV
-986 SPAKVEAELRDTLI
+986 SPAKMEAELRDTLI

-1010 ITDIDEG
+1010 ITDVDEG
-1017 QRVLDTFNKDARH
+1017 QRVLDSFNKDARH
-1030 QAVYHGNNS
+1030 QAVYNGNDS

-1060 KIMKRLKE
+1060 KIIKRLKE
-1068 SGGSLVGYSRAAELI
+1068 SGGSLAGYSRAAELI

-1161 KNANVKEMPEL
+1161 KNANVKEMPDL

-1191 AVWIGDKNRGEQ
+1191 AVWIGDQNRGEQ

-1234 RIIDKV
+1234 RIIDKA

-1266 SNFVLDESGRFAKDK
+1266 SPFVLDESGRFAEDK
-1281 DGNLILKSKEKY
+1281 DGHLILKSKEKY

-1322 ASKNIRFFK
+1322 ASRNIRFFK

-1362 SHLWATAMQKA
+1362 SHLWATAIQKA

-1388 SIWNEVKANYKDL
+1388 SIWNEVKASYKDL
-1401 HSDNEIADEVLAT
+1401 HTDNEIADEVLAT

-1424 RKIVSDSNGEGVSA
+1424 RKMVSDSNGEGVSA
-1438 IKKASIKRD
+1438 IKKATIKRD

-1500 RDNLYKEYVENGNME
+1500 RDNLYQEYVENGNME
-1515 KAFELVKEEASMKL
+1515 KAFELVMEEASMKL

-1542 VSREQE
+1542 ISHEQE

-1571 VSGKDKLPMGVW
+1571 VSGKDKLSMGVW
-1583 LNAQDTWHFTAD
+1583 LNAQDTWHFTAA

-1608 GRGSK
+1608 GRGGK
-1613 TGSSVPIP
+1613 TGSSVLIP
-1621 NEQVRQELIQRGF
+1621 NEQVRKELIQRGF
-1634 LPKGSKAKNIT
+1634 LPDGSKAKYIT

-1676 HRANQVVFECEFSA
+1676 HRSNQVVFECEFSA
-1690 NKDYTK
+1690 NRDYTE
-1696 TARSQAKAFNNEGKF
+1696 TARSQTKAYNGEGKF
-1711 VSRNADLQYMPK
+1711 VARNADLQYMPK

-1777 ILDLKKLNYAA
+1777 ILDLKKLNYAT
-1788 ISTKVKPVL
+1788 ISSKVKPVL

-1805 GKVVPLSR
+1805 GKMIPLSR
-1813 RFEDNRIKIE
+1813 RFEDSRTTIN
-1823 EPRKLFIG
+1823 EPRRMFIG
-1831 SLGAGNMD
+1831 TIGAANVD
-1839 KADEKVIGDLSY
+1839 TASKSVNLSS
-1851 RLGMLDLAKIMD
+1851 RLDLLSLAKQM
-1863 KNGSDAKSIKHT
+1863 NTAGSSAKDIKQI
-1875 TGWEL
+1875 TGWEI
-1880 GVDDNWK
+1880 GADNNWK

-1893 KRFDWYG
+1893 KRFDWNG
-1900 NILYEKNHPDYKRY
+1900 NILYEKNHPDFKRY
-1914 MELVYKDNEHIF
+1914 MELVNKDNEHIF
-1926 CEGEALRPSEEEEY
+1926 CEGEALRPSEVEEY
-1940 DRLQEKY
+1940 DRLAEEY
-1947 GGFDGK
+1947 GGLDGK
-1953 RDNNTSLEA
+1953 LDNHTMLDA
-1962 YIDAPDVFKA
+1962 YIDAPDVFEA
-1972 YPELREIKVKFQAME
+1972 YPELRNVKVEFEALKG
-1987 SNEMACF
+1987 NEKACF
-1994 TPSHSYLDHLLDVD
+1994 TSAHNYLDRLFDVD
-2008 NSLKFGGTITINT
+2008 ESLKFGGTITINT
-2021 NKLNRFQDEKEI
+2021 NKLNRFQDEKDI

-2052 MGGDPNTIHQDIQ
+2052 RGGAPQTIRKEIQENVACHQA
-2065 QEVNNHREDK
+2065 EK

-2086 VLTDMANNLES
+2086 VLTDMANRLEAS
-2097 STEELQRD
+2097 RKELQRD
-2105 GKVWQDIG
+2105 GKVWQEIG

-2123 IDTHVNEKYNLKN
+2123 IDTNPNEKYKLEN

-2141 FGKDFNDLEVAK
+2141 FGKDFDDLEVAK
-2153 SGYHVHEAAEELRR
+2153 SGYHVKEAAIELRR
-2167 QAQACK
+2167 QAQVCK
-2173 DKLTSADYFTL
+2173 DGLTTSDKITL
-2184 NQLNIMEESLEKN
+2184 KQMTIMEESLKN
-2197 NANQTYWK
+2197 NSDNQIYWK

-2223 FQRRDTLASETEDV
+2223 LQRRNTLASETEDV
-2237 PRKEQIV
+2237 DRKEQIV
-2244 IKENPQRNYVAL
+2244 IKDSPQKSYVTL
-2256 SPPSTGRW
+2256 SSPSTGRW
-2264 NTSDNEQREAC
+2264 HTADNEQREAC
-2275 EGYAELISKAIRSNL
+2275 EGYAELISKAIKCNL

-2297 GKAYNLDGQP
+2297 GKAYNLNGQP
-2307 FGVEDSYILSLH
+2307 FDIGDSYILSLH
-2319 CNKKG
+2319 CNKNG
-2324 YNNPIFATEQEV
+2324 YNTPIFATEQEV
-2336 RMLNVKVWD
+2336 RQLNIGVWE
-2345 KTEPFSLIT
+2345 KTMPFSLIK

-2364 EDLSSFPERFEI
+2364 EDLSSFPQRFEI
-2376 IKQVEQREAMKKVKA
+2376 IKQIEDRETMKKAKA
-2391 NSLSVFPVNKYPEL
+2391 NALSVFPVGKYPEL
-2405 GMNTVKEDVQL
+2405 DMTVKEDVQL
-2416 DSNERRDLAKNLLDY
+2416 DYNERRDLAKNLLDY
-2431 SRGKMPDSYEAKSKE
+2431 VRGKMPDSYEAKSKE
-2446 TLVRCV
+2446 ALVRSI

-2459 LYEFQHSEK
+2459 LYEFQYSEK

-2493 SASASKVS
+2493 SASAAKVS

-2523 PIDLD
+2523 PIDMD
-2528 VDGNGVV
+2528 VDGNGIV
-2535 ESQENLVADKKQG
+2535 ESQENLAADKKQG
-2548 VEESSSTSQDTS
+2548 EDEPASQSQDTS
-2560 HRHRVK
+2560 HKHKGRVV
-2566 M
+2566 

>member
-1 MSNENTSV
+1 MANDNMNV
-9 VEKFRS
+9 VDRIRS
-15 GWERFFKKEANPVK
+15 GWGRFFSRENGRATETKYIPKSRFFSPSDLKELGKKEGLNPMEK
-29 EEIFIPKTRFFL
+29 RALEYGK
-41 PSDIAELDKKE
+41 IAAMQS
-52 KLNTLEKWVLDYSKE
+52 NRSN
-67 AAGQDHRPHI
+67 I
-77 EYEPVLFD
+77 EYVPVLFD
-85 GKTLIAWVDRE
+85 GTTLIAWNDGE
-96 ESPLSDSRSKMMND
+96 KSPLADFRAKMMND
-110 EFKREGYQLSK
+110 ELKREGYQLSK
-121 DLEHSILEEQGKALT
+121 ELEQSILEEQGKALVD
-136 GKLFIQDGDEYIK
+136 KLFIREGEEYIK
-149 VDSYSGGDE
+149 VDFYSGDKE
-158 HCLSFTSYNID
+158 PSLSFTSYNID
-169 TMEYIDIPLDVRQFQ
+169 TMESVNIPYDVRLFQ
-184 EMLGCEEM
+184 EMLGREEM
-192 KEAES
+192 KEAET
-197 YNVLDFENKLQTLR
+197 YNILDFDKKLQTLR
-211 ESQNLLQETVK
+211 ESQNLLQDTVK
-222 LIEESKIHK
+222 FIEESKIYK

-254 YSAGEIRFNGYFEDD
+254 YGAGNIEFYGYFEDD
-269 GDAIRTK
+269 GDAIQTK
-276 VINTESA
+276 VIDSKSA

-295 AVQREKLLKDIN
+295 AVQREKVRNDVN
-307 AMNYALDKDSYKGDL
+307 AMKQALGKEPIQGDHQIAYL
-322 PISHLQIQKD
+322 ISQKD
-332 VLFKELLEAMGNKVQ
+332 NLLKELLEAMDTTSSK
-347 TAQEV
+347 AQGQSN
-352 TGSELEH
+352 TELEH
-359 RQNEAAFLK
+359 RKDEAAFLK

-374 AVTGSN
+374 AVTGSYDKS
-380 EVSIHSLQEY
+380 EKVLEDY
-390 EKEMGLPENHIVR
+390 EKSNDIHDSDISNMAKR
-403 LAEKLNSVAK
+403 MNSVAK
-413 YIDTLE
+413 YIDTLK

-426 GDFLEHLPKYHH
+426 GDFQEHLPNYHH
-438 LDELFRKF
+438 LRELYSKF
-446 ESSEEELYEKKYLA
+446 ESSEEELHGYSHS
-460 VGPEPEIYERLK
+460 VGAGEGEYERLK

-479 DAFNKELTDILDHY
+479 DTFKKELTNILDYY

-504 HQNVQGFETYSRK
+504 HKNVQGLEYYDKRSLK
-517 ELKEDIQAD
+517 NYILKEVT
-526 ILEKLIVG
+526 EKFVIG
-534 TDMAEDIKVV
+534 FEGDEITRV
-544 NGLEIHGSRGRGTAR
+544 NDLEIHGSRGRGTAR
-559 PDSDLDVVMEYEGEA
+559 PDSDLDVVVEYEGSLR
-574 KEDAIFNI
+574 EDDAFNF
-582 LNEDPMYFDGIKID
+582 LNEDPLIYDGIKVD
-596 VNPIRSEQTGTLEK
+596 VNPIRKQETGTLEN
-610 YMVKSHNYDRHILK
+610 YMVKSRKYDQQILK
-624 QLGIENAN
+624 QLGVDNAN
-632 KAEADMAEA
+632 KAET
-641 YKAEAEKALAEAKN
+641 EK
-655 DLSDNV
+655 
-661 SKEYANALNNNP
+661 
-673 DWRSAAKEL
+673 
-682 ASQAQGETEGS
+682 
-693 LGNDREKINGYIS
+693 
-706 HLLQT
+706 
-711 VGSDY
+711 
-716 NVEDFTEEKIR
+716 KIR
-727 FSRVSSDIESLDT
+727 FSRVSTDIESLDT

-769 SSSYQGTSAFNGIA
+769 SSSYQGTSAFNGAA

-796 KKAWDADPEHLEYE
+796 KQAWDADPEHQEYE

-829 FIVLDPRNLRA
+829 FIALDPRNLRA

-895 SVHGWGDNY
+895 NVHGWGDSY

-947 NRKSLDAVTYDNE
+947 NRKSLDAVTYDND

-966 SKRFNEALADV
+966 SKRFNDALADV
-977 RYQRSGQTN
+977 RYQRSGQTV
-986 SPAKVEAELRDTLI
+986 SPAKVEVELRDTLI

-1010 ITDIDEG
+1010 ITDVDEG
-1017 QRVLDTFNKDARH
+1017 QRVLDSFNKDARH
-1030 QAVYHGNNS
+1030 QAVYNGNGS

-1060 KIMKRLKE
+1060 KIIKRLKE
-1068 SGGSLVGYSRAAELI
+1068 SGGSLAGYSRAAELI
-1083 SEFDSPKELSEHMFY
+1083 SEFDSPKELSENMFY
-1098 HGTYYGRG
+1098 HGTYYGGG

-1161 KNANVKEMPEL
+1161 KNANVKEMPDL

-1234 RIIDKV
+1234 RIIDKA

-1266 SNFVLDESGRFAKDK
+1266 SHFVLDESGRFAKDK
-1281 DGNLILKSKEKY
+1281 DGHLILKSKEKY

-1322 ASKNIRFFK
+1322 ASRNIRFFK

-1362 SHLWATAMQKA
+1362 SHLWATAIQKA

-1388 SIWNEVKANYKDL
+1388 SIWNEVKASYKDL
-1401 HSDNEIADEVLAT
+1401 HTDNEIADEVLAT

-1424 RKIVSDSNGEGVSA
+1424 RKMVSDSNGEGVSA
-1438 IKKASIKRD
+1438 IKKATIKRD

-1500 RDNLYKEYVENGNME
+1500 RDNLYQEYVENGNME
-1515 KAFELVKEEASMKL
+1515 KAFELVMEEASMKL

-1542 VSREQE
+1542 ISHEQE
-1548 PEATIKVYKVFT
+1548 PEATIKVYKGFT

-1583 LNAQDTWHFTAD
+1583 LNAQDTWHFTAA

-1608 GRGSK
+1608 GRGGK
-1613 TGSSVPIP
+1613 TGSSVLIP
-1621 NEQVRQELIQRGF
+1621 NEQVHKELIQRGF
-1634 LPKGSKAKNIT
+1634 LPDGSKAKYIT

-1676 HRANQVVFECEFSA
+1676 HRSNQVVFECEFSA
-1690 NKDYTK
+1690 NRDYTE
-1696 TARSQAKAFNNEGKF
+1696 TARSQTKAYNGEGKF
-1711 VSRNADLQYMPK
+1711 VARNADLQYMPK

-1764 KENGKAVQEWEND
+1764 KENGKVVQEWEND
-1777 ILDLKKLNYAA
+1777 ILDLKKLNYAT
-1788 ISTKVKPVL
+1788 ISSKVKPVL

-1805 GKVVPLSR
+1805 GKMIPLSR
-1813 RFEDNRIKIE
+1813 RFEDSRTTIN
-1823 EPRKLFIG
+1823 EPRRMFIG
-1831 SLGAGNMD
+1831 TIGAANVD
-1839 KADEKVIGDLSY
+1839 TASKSVNLSS
-1851 RLGMLDLAKIMD
+1851 RLDLLSLAKQM
-1863 KNGSDAKSIKHT
+1863 NTAGSSAKDIKQI
-1875 TGWEL
+1875 TGWEI
-1880 GVDDNWK
+1880 GADNNWK

-1893 KRFDWYG
+1893 KRFDWNG
-1900 NILYEKNHPDYKRY
+1900 NILYEKNHPDFKRY
-1914 MELVYKDNEHIF
+1914 MELVNKDNEHIF
-1926 CEGEALRPSEEEEY
+1926 CEGEALRPSEVEEY
-1940 DRLQEKY
+1940 DRLAEEY
-1947 GGFDGK
+1947 GGLDGK
-1953 RDNNTSLEA
+1953 LDNHTMLDA
-1962 YIDAPDVFKA
+1962 YIDAPDVFEA
-1972 YPELREIKVKFQAME
+1972 YPELRNVKVEFEALKG
-1987 SNEMACF
+1987 NEKACF
-1994 TPSHSYLDHLLDVD
+1994 TSAHNYLDRLFDVD
-2008 NSLKFGGTITINT
+2008 ESLKFGGTITINT
-2021 NKLNRFQDEKEI
+2021 NKLNRFQDEKDI

-2052 MGGDPNTIHQDIQ
+2052 RGGAPQTIRKEIQENVACHQA
-2065 QEVNNHREDK
+2065 EK

-2086 VLTDMANNLES
+2086 VLTDMANRLEAS
-2097 STEELQRD
+2097 RKELQRD
-2105 GKVWQDIG
+2105 GKVWQEIG

-2123 IDTHVNEKYNLKN
+2123 IDTNPNEKYKLEN

-2141 FGKDFNDLEVAK
+2141 FGKDFDDLEVAK
-2153 SGYHVHEAAEELRR
+2153 SGYHVKEAAIELRR
-2167 QAQACK
+2167 QAQVCK
-2173 DKLTSADYFTL
+2173 DGLTTSDKITL
-2184 NQLNIMEESLEKN
+2184 KQMTIMEESLKN
-2197 NANQTYWK
+2197 NSDNQIYWK

-2223 FQRRDTLASETEDV
+2223 LQRRNTLASETEDV
-2237 PRKEQIV
+2237 DRKEQIV
-2244 IKENPQRNYVAL
+2244 IKESPQRNYITL
-2256 SPPSTGRW
+2256 SSPPTGRW
-2264 NTSDNEQREAC
+2264 HTADIEQREAC
-2275 EGYAELISKAIRSNL
+2275 EGYAELISKAIKCNL
-2290 VWNDDSI
+2290 VWNDDSV
-2297 GKAYNLDGQP
+2297 GKAFNLNGQP
-2307 FGVEDSYILSLH
+2307 FGIGDSYILSLH

-2324 YNNPIFATEQEV
+2324 YNTPIFASEQEI
-2336 RMLNVKVWD
+2336 RMLNIKVWE
-2345 KTEPFSLIT
+2345 KTEPFSLIK

-2364 EDLSSFPERFEI
+2364 EDLSSFPQRFEI
-2376 IKQVEQREAMKKVKA
+2376 IKQIENREAMKKAKA
-2391 NSLSVFPVNKYPEL
+2391 NALSVFPVGKYPEL
-2405 GMNTVKEDVQL
+2405 DMTVKEDIQL
-2416 DSNERRDLAKNLLDY
+2416 DYNERRDLAKNLLDY

-2446 TLVRCV
+2446 TLVRSV
-2452 AMGMLGN
+2452 AIGMLGN
-2459 LYEFQHSEK
+2459 LYDFQYSEK

-2493 SASASKVS
+2493 SASVAKVS

-2523 PIDLD
+2523 PIDMD
-2528 VDGNGVV
+2528 VDGNGIV
-2535 ESQENLVADKKQG
+2535 ESQENLAADKKQG
-2548 VEESSSTSQDTS
+2548 EDEPASQSQDTS
-2560 HRHRVK
+2560 HKHKGRVV
-2566 M
+2566 

>member
-1 MSNENTSV
+1 MANDNMNV
-9 VEKFRS
+9 VDRIRS
-15 GWERFFKKEANPVK
+15 GWGRFFSRENGRATETKY
-29 EEIFIPKTRFFL
+29 IPQSRFFS
-41 PSDIAELDKKE
+41 PSELE
-52 KLNTLEKWVLDYSKE
+52 ELEKKDELNPIEKRALEYGKI
-67 AAGQDHRPHI
+67 AAKQSNRSNI
-77 EYEPVLFD
+77 EYVPVLFD
-85 GKTLIAWVDRE
+85 GTTLVAWVDGE
-96 ESPLSDSRSKMMND
+96 ESPFADFRAKMMND
-110 EFKREGYQLSK
+110 ELKREGYQLSK
-121 DLEHSILEEQGKALT
+121 ELEQSILEEQGKALVD
-136 GKLFIQDGDEYIK
+136 KLFISKGEEYIK
-149 VDSYSGGDE
+149 VDSYSGDNE
-158 HCLSFTSYNID
+158 PSLSFTSYNIE
-169 TMEYIDIPLDVRQFQ
+169 TMESANIPYDVRLFQ
-184 EMLGCEEM
+184 EMLGREEM
-192 KEAES
+192 KEAET
-197 YNVLDFENKLQTLR
+197 YNVLDFEKKLQTLR
-211 ESQNLLQETVK
+211 ESQNLLQDTVK
-222 LIEESKIHK
+222 FIEESKIYK

-254 YSAGEIRFNGYFEDD
+254 YGAGNIEFYGYFEDD
-269 GDAIRTK
+269 GDAIQTK
-276 VINTESA
+276 VINTNSA

-295 AVQREKLLKDIN
+295 AVQREKILNDVN
-307 AMNYALDKDSYKGDL
+307 AMKQALGKEPIQGDHQIAYL
-322 PISHLQIQKD
+322 ISQKD
-332 VLFKELLEAMGNKVQ
+332 NLLKELLEAMDTTSSK
-347 TAQEV
+347 AQGPSN
-352 TGSELEH
+352 TELEH
-359 RQNEAAFLK
+359 RKDEAAFLK

-374 AVTGSN
+374 AVTGSYDKS
-380 EVSIHSLQEY
+380 EKVLEDY
-390 EKEMGLPENHIVR
+390 EKSNGIHDNDISNMAKR
-403 LAEKLNSVAK
+403 MNSVSK
-413 YIDTLE
+413 YIDTLK

-426 GDFLEHLPKYHH
+426 GDFLEHLPNNHH
-438 LDELFRKF
+438 LRELYNKF
-446 ESSEEELYEKKYLA
+446 ESSEEELHGYSRS
-460 VGPEPEIYERLK
+460 VGAEEGEYERLK

-479 DAFNKELTDILDHY
+479 DAFKKELTDILDYY

-504 HQNVQGFETYSRK
+504 HENVQGLEYYGKRSLKNHILDEITEKFVIGFEGDEITR
-517 ELKEDIQAD
+517 
-526 ILEKLIVG
+526 
-534 TDMAEDIKVV
+534 V
-544 NGLEIHGSRGRGTAR
+544 NDLEIHGSRGRGTAR
-559 PDSDLDVVMEYEGEA
+559 PDSDLDVVVEYEGSLR
-574 KEDAIFNI
+574 EDDAFNF
-582 LNEDPMYFDGIKID
+582 LNEDPLIYNGIKVD
-596 VNPIRSEQTGTLEK
+596 VNPIRKQETGTLQD
-610 YMVKSHNYDRHILK
+610 YMVKSRKYDQQILK
-624 QLGIENAN
+624 QLGEDNAN
-632 KAEADMAEA
+632 KAEA
-641 YKAEAEKALAEAKN
+641 EK
-655 DLSDNV
+655 
-661 SKEYANALNNNP
+661 
-673 DWRSAAKEL
+673 
-682 ASQAQGETEGS
+682 
-693 LGNDREKINGYIS
+693 
-706 HLLQT
+706 
-711 VGSDY
+711 
-716 NVEDFTEEKIR
+716 KIR
-727 FSRVSSDIESLDT
+727 FSRVSTDIESLDT

-756 MVNAAAAIAGYNS
+756 MVNAAAAIAGNNS
-769 SSSYQGTSAFNGIA
+769 SSSYQGTSAFNGAA

-796 KKAWDADPEHLEYE
+796 KQAWDAAPEHLEYE

-829 FIVLDPRNLRA
+829 FIALDPRNLRA

-871 DVKEGSFRNG
+871 EVKEGSFRNG

-947 NRKSLDAVTYDNE
+947 NRKSLDAVTYDND

-966 SKRFNEALADV
+966 SKRFNDALADV
-977 RYQRSGQTN
+977 RYQRSGQTV
-986 SPAKVEAELRDTLI
+986 SPAKMEAELRDTLI

-1010 ITDIDEG
+1010 ITDVDEG
-1017 QRVLDTFNKDARH
+1017 QRVLDSFNKDARH
-1030 QAVYHGNNS
+1030 QAVYNGNDS

-1060 KIMKRLKE
+1060 KIIKRLKE
-1068 SGGSLVGYSRAAELI
+1068 SGGSLAGYSRAAELI

-1161 KNANVKEMPEL
+1161 KNANVKEMPDL
-1172 NDAAD
+1172 NDASD

-1191 AVWIGDKNRGEQ
+1191 AVWIGDKNHGEQ

-1234 RIIDKV
+1234 RIIDKA

-1251 FVKQKQVAPRKPSSP
+1251 FVKQKQLAPRKPSSP
-1266 SNFVLDESGRFAKDK
+1266 LNFVSDESGRLAKDK
-1281 DGNLILKSKEKY
+1281 DGHLILKSKEKY

-1322 ASKNIRFFK
+1322 ASRNIRFFK

-1362 SHLWATAMQKA
+1362 SHLWATAIQKA

-1388 SIWNEVKANYKDL
+1388 SIWNEVKASYKDL
-1401 HSDNEIADEVLAT
+1401 HTDNEIADEVLAT

-1424 RKIVSDSNGEGVSA
+1424 RKMVSDSNGEGVSA
-1438 IKKASIKRD
+1438 IKKATIKRD

-1515 KAFELVKEEASMKL
+1515 KAFELVMEEASMKL

-1542 VSREQE
+1542 VSHEQE

-1583 LNAQDTWHFTAD
+1583 LNAQDTWHFTAA

-1613 TGSSVPIP
+1613 TGSSVLIP

-1634 LPKGSKAKNIT
+1634 LPEGSKAKYIT

-1676 HRANQVVFECEFSA
+1676 HRSNQVVFECELSA
-1690 NKDYTK
+1690 NKDYTE
-1696 TARSQAKAFNNEGKF
+1696 TARSQAKAYNSDGKF
-1711 VSRNADLQYMPK
+1711 VARNADLQYMPK
-1723 DGYYQYTTNQFL
+1723 NGFYQYTTNQFL
-1735 KDEDKGHWYIGGAM
+1735 KDEDKGHWYIGGAI

-1777 ILDLKKLNYAA
+1777 ILDLKKLNYAT
-1788 ISTKVKPVL
+1788 ISSKVKPVL
-1797 APVMYDET
+1797 SPVMHDET
-1805 GKVVPLSR
+1805 GKMIPLSR
-1813 RFEDNRIKIE
+1813 RFEDSRTAIN
-1823 EPRKLFIG
+1823 EPRRMFIG
-1831 SLGAGNMD
+1831 TIGAANVD
-1839 KADEKVIGDLSY
+1839 TVSKSVNLAS
-1851 RLGMLDLAKIMD
+1851 RLDLLSLAKQM
-1863 KNGSDAKSIKHT
+1863 NTAGSSAKDIKQI
-1875 TGWEL
+1875 TGWEI
-1880 GVDDNWK
+1880 GADNNWK

-1893 KRFDWYG
+1893 KRFDWNG

-1926 CEGEALRPSEEEEY
+1926 CEGEALRPSEVEEY
-1940 DRLQEKY
+1940 DRLAEKY
-1947 GGFDGK
+1947 GGLDGK
-1953 RDNNTSLEA
+1953 LDNNITLDA
-1962 YIDAPDVFKA
+1962 YIDAPDVFEA
-1972 YPELREIKVKFQAME
+1972 YPELRNVKVEFEALKG
-1987 SNEMACF
+1987 NEKACF
-1994 TPSHSYLDHLLDVD
+1994 TSAHNYLDRILDVD
-2008 NSLKFGGTITINT
+2008 DSVKFGGTITINT
-2021 NKLNRFQDEKEI
+2021 NKLNRFQDEKDI

-2052 MGGDPNTIHQDIQ
+2052 RGGAPQTIRKEIQENVACHQA
-2065 QEVNNHREDK
+2065 EK
-2075 DFIVSNLKQWA
+2075 DFIVGNLKQWA
-2086 VLTDMANNLES
+2086 VLTELANRLES
-2097 STEELQRD
+2097 STEELQRE
-2105 GKVWQDIG
+2105 GKVWQEIG

-2123 IDTHVNEKYNLKN
+2123 IDTYPNEKYELEN

-2141 FGKDFNDLEVAK
+2141 FGKDFDGLEVAK
-2153 SGYHVHEAAEELRR
+2153 SGYHVKEAAIELRR
-2167 QAQACK
+2167 QAQVCK
-2173 DKLTSADYFTL
+2173 DKLTTSDNITL
-2184 NQLNIMEESLEKN
+2184 KQMTIMEESLKN
-2197 NANQTYWK
+2197 NSDNQIYWK

-2223 FQRRDTLASETEDV
+2223 FQRRHTLASETEDV
-2237 PRKEQIV
+2237 DRKEQIV
-2244 IKENPQRNYVAL
+2244 IKESPQRNYITL
-2256 SPPSTGRW
+2256 SSPPIGRW
-2264 NTSDNEQREAC
+2264 HTADTEKREAC
-2275 EGYAELISKAIRSNL
+2275 EGYAELISKAIKCNL

-2297 GKAYNLDGQP
+2297 GKAYNLNGQP
-2307 FGVEDSYILSLH
+2307 FDIGDSYILSLH
-2319 CNKKG
+2319 CNKNG
-2324 YNNPIFATEQEV
+2324 YNTPIFATEQEV
-2336 RMLNVKVWD
+2336 RQLNIGVWE
-2345 KTEPFSLIT
+2345 KAMPFSLIK

-2364 EDLSSFPERFEI
+2364 EDLSSFPQRFEI
-2376 IKQVEQREAMKKVKA
+2376 IKQIEDRETMKKAKA
-2391 NSLSVFPVNKYPEL
+2391 NALSVFPTEKYPEL
-2405 GMNTVKEDVQL
+2405 DMTVKKDVQL
-2416 DSNERRDLAKNLLDY
+2416 DYNERRDLAKNLLDY

-2446 TLVRCV
+2446 TLVRSI

-2459 LYEFQHSEK
+2459 LYEFQYSEK
-2468 VPGSNGLIAR
+2468 VPGSNSLIAR

-2493 SASASKVS
+2493 SASVAKVS

-2523 PIDLD
+2523 PIDMD
-2528 VDGNGVV
+2528 VDGNGIV
-2535 ESQENLVADKKQG
+2535 ESQENLAADKKQG
-2548 VEESSSTSQDTS
+2548 EDEPASQSQDSS
-2560 HRHRVK
+2560 HKHKGRVV
-2566 M
+2566 

>member
-1 MSNENTSV
+1 MANDNMNV
-9 VEKFRS
+9 VDRIRS
-15 GWERFFKKEANPVK
+15 GWGRFFSRENGRATETKY
-29 EEIFIPKTRFFL
+29 IPQSRFFF
-41 PSDIAELDKKE
+41 PSELE
-52 KLNTLEKWVLDYSKE
+52 ELEKKDELNPIEKRALEYGKIVAKQSN
-67 AAGQDHRPHI
+67 RSNI
-77 EYEPVLFD
+77 EYVPVLFD
-85 GKTLIAWVDRE
+85 GTTLVAWVDGE
-96 ESPLSDSRSKMMND
+96 ESPLADFRAKMMND
-110 EFKREGYQLSK
+110 ELKREGYQLSK
-121 DLEHSILEEQGKALT
+121 ELEQSILEEQGKALID
-136 GKLFIQDGDEYIK
+136 KLFIRKGEEYIK
-149 VDSYSGGDE
+149 VDSYSGDNE
-158 HCLSFTSYNID
+158 PSLSFTSYNIE
-169 TMEYIDIPLDVRQFQ
+169 TMKSVNIPYDVRLFQ
-184 EMLGCEEM
+184 EMLGREEM
-192 KEAES
+192 KEAET
-197 YNVLDFENKLQTLR
+197 YNVLDFDKKLQTLR
-211 ESQNLLQETVK
+211 ESQNLLQDTVK
-222 LIEESKIHK
+222 FIEESKIYK

-254 YSAGEIRFNGYFEDD
+254 YGAGNIEFYGYFEDD
-269 GDAIRTK
+269 GDAIQTK
-276 VINTESA
+276 VINTNSA

-295 AVQREKLLKDIN
+295 AVQREKVLNDVN
-307 AMNYALDKDSYKGDL
+307 AMKLALGKEAIQGE
-322 PISHLQIQKD
+322 HQITYLTTQKD
-332 VLFKELLEAMGNKVQ
+332 NLLKELLEAMDA
-347 TAQEV
+347 TSLSAQGPSN
-352 TGSELEH
+352 TELEH
-359 RQNEAAFLK
+359 RQDEAAFLK

-374 AVTGSN
+374 AVTRSYDKS
-380 EVSIHSLQEY
+380 EKVLEDY
-390 EKEMGLPENHIVR
+390 EKSNGIHDNDISNMSKR
-403 LAEKLNSVAK
+403 MNSVAK
-413 YIDTLE
+413 YIDTLK

-426 GDFLEHLPKYHH
+426 GDFQEHLPKYHH
-438 LDELFRKF
+438 LRELYSKF
-446 ESSEEELYEKKYLA
+446 ESSEEELHGYSRS
-460 VGPEPEIYERLK
+460 VGAEEGEYERLK

-479 DAFNKELTDILDHY
+479 DAFNKELTDILDYY

-504 HQNVQGFETYSRK
+504 HENVQGLEYYGKRSLKNHILDEITEKFVIGFEGDEITR
-517 ELKEDIQAD
+517 
-526 ILEKLIVG
+526 
-534 TDMAEDIKVV
+534 V
-544 NGLEIHGSRGRGTAR
+544 NDLEIHGSRGRGTAR
-559 PDSDLDVVMEYEGEA
+559 PDSDLDVVVEYEGSLR
-574 KEDAIFNI
+574 EDDAFNF
-582 LNEDPMYFDGIKID
+582 LNEDPLIYNGIKVD
-596 VNPIRSEQTGTLEK
+596 VNPIRKQETGTLQD
-610 YMVKSHNYDRHILK
+610 YMVKSRKYDQQILK
-624 QLGIENAN
+624 QLGEDNAN
-632 KAEADMAEA
+632 KAEA
-641 YKAEAEKALAEAKN
+641 EK
-655 DLSDNV
+655 
-661 SKEYANALNNNP
+661 
-673 DWRSAAKEL
+673 
-682 ASQAQGETEGS
+682 
-693 LGNDREKINGYIS
+693 
-706 HLLQT
+706 
-711 VGSDY
+711 
-716 NVEDFTEEKIR
+716 KIR
-727 FSRVSSDIESLDT
+727 FSRVSTDIESLDT

-769 SSSYQGTSAFNGIA
+769 LSSYQGTSAFNGAA

-829 FIVLDPRNLRA
+829 FIALDPRNLRA

-881 DWVTPSYGYAVDNA
+881 DWVTPSYSYAVDNA

-947 NRKSLDAVTYDNE
+947 NRKSLDAVTYDND

-966 SKRFNEALADV
+966 SKRFNDALADV
-977 RYQRSGQTN
+977 RYQRSGQTV
-986 SPAKVEAELRDTLI
+986 SPAKVEVELRDTLI

-1010 ITDIDEG
+1010 ITDVDEG
-1017 QRVLDTFNKDARH
+1017 QRVLDSFNKDARH
-1030 QAVYHGNNS
+1030 QAVYHGKSS

-1060 KIMKRLKE
+1060 KIIKRLKE
-1068 SGGSLVGYSRAAELI
+1068 SGGSLAGYSRAAELI

-1161 KNANVKEMPEL
+1161 KNANVKEMPDL

-1234 RIIDKV
+1234 RIIDKA

-1266 SNFVLDESGRFAKDK
+1266 SHFVLDESGRFAEDK
-1281 DGNLILKSKEKY
+1281 DGHLILKSKEKY

-1322 ASKNIRFFK
+1322 ASRNIRFFK

-1362 SHLWATAMQKA
+1362 SHLWATAIQKA
-1373 NPKEWENIVGLMKNT
+1373 NPKEWENIVGLMKST

-1401 HSDNEIADEVLAT
+1401 HTDNEIADEVLAT

-1424 RKIVSDSNGEGVSA
+1424 RKMVSDSNGEGVSA
-1438 IKKASIKRD
+1438 IKKATIKRD

-1472 AEQVADQVLKDMLN
+1472 AEQVANQVLKDMLN

-1500 RDNLYKEYVENGNME
+1500 RDDLYQEYVENGNME
-1515 KAFELVKEEASMKL
+1515 KAFELVMEEASMKL

-1542 VSREQE
+1542 VSHEQE

-1583 LNAQDTWHFTAD
+1583 LNAQDTWHFTAA

-1608 GRGSK
+1608 GRGGK
-1613 TGSSVPIP
+1613 TGSSVLIP
-1621 NEQVRQELIQRGF
+1621 NEQVRKELIQRGF
-1634 LPKGSKAKNIT
+1634 LPDGSKAKYIT

-1676 HRANQVVFECEFSA
+1676 HRSNQVVFECELSA
-1690 NKDYTK
+1690 NKDYTE
-1696 TARSQAKAFNNEGKF
+1696 TARSQAKAYNSDGKF
-1711 VSRNADLQYMPK
+1711 VVRNADLQYMPK

-1777 ILDLKKLNYAA
+1777 ILDLKKLNYAT
-1788 ISTKVKPVL
+1788 ISSKVKPVL
-1797 APVMYDET
+1797 SPVMHDET
-1805 GKVVPLSR
+1805 GKMIPLSR
-1813 RFEDNRIKIE
+1813 RFEDSRTAINV
-1823 EPRKLFIG
+1823 PRRMFIG
-1831 SLGAGNMD
+1831 TIGAANVD
-1839 KADEKVIGDLSY
+1839 TASKSVNLSS
-1851 RLGMLDLAKIMD
+1851 RLDLLSLAKQM
-1863 KNGSDAKSIKHT
+1863 NTAGSSAKDIKQI
-1875 TGWEL
+1875 TGWEI
-1880 GVDDNWK
+1880 GADNNWK

-1893 KRFDWYG
+1893 KRFDWNG
-1900 NILYEKNHPDYKRY
+1900 NILYEKNHPDFKRY
-1914 MELVYKDNEHIF
+1914 MELVNKDNEHVF
-1926 CEGEALRPSEEEEY
+1926 CEGEALRPSEVEEY
-1940 DRLQEKY
+1940 DRLAEKY
-1947 GGFDGK
+1947 GGLEGK
-1953 RDNNTSLEA
+1953 LDNHTTLDA
-1962 YIDAPDVFKA
+1962 YIDAPDVFEA
-1972 YPELREIKVKFQAME
+1972 YPELRNVKVEFEALKG
-1987 SNEMACF
+1987 NEKACF
-1994 TPSHSYLDHLLDVD
+1994 TSAHNYLDRILDVD
-2008 NSLKFGGTITINT
+2008 DSVKFGGTITINT
-2021 NKLNRFQDEKEI
+2021 NKLNRFQDEKDI

-2052 MGGDPNTIHQDIQ
+2052 RGGAPQTIRKEIQENVACHQA
-2065 QEVNNHREDK
+2065 EK

-2086 VLTDMANNLES
+2086 VLTDMANRLEA

-2105 GKVWQDIG
+2105 GKVWQEIG

-2123 IDTHVNEKYNLKN
+2123 IDTNPNEKYELEN

-2141 FGKDFNDLEVAK
+2141 FGKDFDDLEVAK
-2153 SGYHVHEAAEELRR
+2153 SGYHVKEAAIELRR
-2167 QAQACK
+2167 QAQVCK
-2173 DKLTSADYFTL
+2173 DELTTSDKITL
-2184 NQLNIMEESLEKN
+2184 KQMTIMEESLKN
-2197 NANQTYWK
+2197 NSDNQIYWK

-2217 RVGMSP
+2217 RVGMTP
-2223 FQRRDTLASETEDV
+2223 LQRRNTLASETEDV
-2237 PRKEQIV
+2237 DRKEQIV
-2244 IKENPQRNYVAL
+2244 IKESPQRNYVTL
-2256 SPPSTGRW
+2256 SSPSTGRW
-2264 NTSDNEQREAC
+2264 HTADNEQREAC
-2275 EGYAELISKAIRSNL
+2275 EGYAELISKAIKCNL

-2297 GKAYNLDGQP
+2297 GKAYNLNGQP
-2307 FGVEDSYILSLH
+2307 FDIGDSYILSLH
-2319 CNKKG
+2319 CNKNG
-2324 YNNPIFATEQEV
+2324 HTTPIFATEQEV
-2336 RMLNVKVWD
+2336 RQLNMGVWQ
-2345 KTEPFSLIT
+2345 KAKPFSLIK

-2364 EDLSSFPERFEI
+2364 ENLSSFPQRLEI
-2376 IKQVEQREAMKKVKA
+2376 IKQIEDRETMKKAKA
-2391 NSLSVFPVNKYPEL
+2391 NALSVFPVGKYPEL
-2405 GMNTVKEDVQL
+2405 DMTVKENVQL
-2416 DSNERRDLAKNLLDY
+2416 DYNERRDLAKNLLDY
-2431 SRGKMPDSYEAKSKE
+2431 VRGKMPDSYEAKSKE
-2446 TLVRCV
+2446 ALVRSIT
-2452 AMGMLGN
+2452 MGMLGN
-2459 LYEFQHSEK
+2459 LYEFQYSEK

-2478 LERDPAFSKEILDKA
+2478 LERDPAFSKEIVDKA
-2493 SASASKVS
+2493 SASAAKVS

-2523 PIDLD
+2523 PIDMD
-2528 VDGNGVV
+2528 VDGNGIV
-2535 ESQENLVADKKQG
+2535 ESQENLAADKKQG
-2548 VEESSSTSQDTS
+2548 EDEPASQSQDTS
-2560 HRHRVK
+2560 HKHKGRVV
-2566 M
+2566 

>member
-1 MSNENTSV
+1 MANDNMNV
-9 VEKFRS
+9 VDRIRS
-15 GWERFFKKEANPVK
+15 GWGRFFSRENGRATETKY
-29 EEIFIPKTRFFL
+29 IPQSRFFS
-41 PSDIAELDKKE
+41 PSELE
-52 KLNTLEKWVLDYSKE
+52 ELEKKDELNPIEKRALEYGKI
-67 AAGQDHRPHI
+67 AAKQSNRSNI
-77 EYEPVLFD
+77 EYVPVLFD
-85 GKTLIAWVDRE
+85 GTTLVAWVDGE
-96 ESPLSDSRSKMMND
+96 ESPLADFRAKMMND
-110 EFKREGYQLSK
+110 ELKREGYQLSK
-121 DLEHSILEEQGKALT
+121 ELEQSILEEQGKALVD
-136 GKLFIQDGDEYIK
+136 KLFIRKGEEYIK
-149 VDSYSGGDE
+149 VDSYSGDNE
-158 HCLSFTSYNID
+158 PSLSFTSYNIE
-169 TMEYIDIPLDVRQFQ
+169 TMESVNIPYDVRLFQ
-184 EMLGCEEM
+184 EMLGREEM
-192 KEAES
+192 KEAET
-197 YNVLDFENKLQTLR
+197 YNVLDFDKKLQTLR
-211 ESQNLLQETVK
+211 ESQNLLQDTVK
-222 LIEESKIHK
+222 FIEESKIYK

-254 YSAGEIRFNGYFEDD
+254 YGAGNIEFYGYFEDD
-269 GDAIRTK
+269 GDAIQTK
-276 VINTESA
+276 VINTKSA

-295 AVQREKLLKDIN
+295 AVQREKVLNDVN
-307 AMNYALDKDSYKGDL
+307 AMRQALGKE
-322 PISHLQIQKD
+322 PIQGEHQITYLTTQKD
-332 VLFKELLEAMGNKVQ
+332 YLLKELLEAMDA
-347 TAQEV
+347 TSLAAQGPSN
-352 TGSELEH
+352 TELEH
-359 RQNEAAFLK
+359 RQDEAAFLK

-374 AVTGSN
+374 AVTGSYDKS
-380 EVSIHSLQEY
+380 EKVLEDY
-390 EKEMGLPENHIVR
+390 EKSNGTHDNDISNMAR
-403 LAEKLNSVAK
+403 RMNSVSK
-413 YIDTLE
+413 YIDTLK

-426 GDFLEHLPKYHH
+426 GDFQEHLPKYHH
-438 LDELFRKF
+438 LRELYSKF
-446 ESSEEELYEKKYLA
+446 ESSEEELHEYSRS
-460 VGPEPEIYERLK
+460 VGAEEGEYERLK

-479 DAFNKELTDILDHY
+479 DAFNKELTDILDYY

-504 HQNVQGFETYSRK
+504 HENVQGLEYYGKRSLKNHILDEITEKFVIGFEGDEITR
-517 ELKEDIQAD
+517 
-526 ILEKLIVG
+526 
-534 TDMAEDIKVV
+534 V
-544 NGLEIHGSRGRGTAR
+544 NDLEIHGSRGRGTAR
-559 PDSDLDVVMEYEGEA
+559 PDSDLDVVVEYEGSLR
-574 KEDAIFNI
+574 EDDAFNF
-582 LNEDPMYFDGIKID
+582 LNEDPLIYNGIKVD
-596 VNPIRSEQTGTLEK
+596 VNPIRKQETGTLQD
-610 YMVKSHNYDRHILK
+610 YMVKSRKYDQQILK
-624 QLGIENAN
+624 QLGVDNAN
-632 KAEADMAEA
+632 KAEA
-641 YKAEAEKALAEAKN
+641 EK
-655 DLSDNV
+655 
-661 SKEYANALNNNP
+661 
-673 DWRSAAKEL
+673 
-682 ASQAQGETEGS
+682 
-693 LGNDREKINGYIS
+693 
-706 HLLQT
+706 
-711 VGSDY
+711 
-716 NVEDFTEEKIR
+716 KIR
-727 FSRVSSDIESLDT
+727 FSRVSTDIESLDT

-769 SSSYQGTSAFNGIA
+769 SSSYQGTSAFNGAA

-816 DYIKNGIDVNSLS
+816 DYIKNGIDVNSIS
-829 FIVLDPRNLRA
+829 FIALDPRNLRA

-947 NRKSLDAVTYDNE
+947 NRKSLDAVTYDND

-966 SKRFNEALADV
+966 SKRFNDALADV
-977 RYQRSGQTN
+977 RYQRSGQTV
-986 SPAKVEAELRDTLI
+986 SPAKMEVELRDTLI

-1010 ITDIDEG
+1010 ITDVDEG

-1060 KIMKRLKE
+1060 KIIKRLKE
-1068 SGGSLVGYSRAAELI
+1068 SGGSLAGYSRAAELI

-1161 KNANVKEMPEL
+1161 KNANVKEMPDL

-1234 RIIDKV
+1234 RIIDKA

-1251 FVKQKQVAPRKPSSP
+1251 FVKQKQLAPRKPSSP
-1266 SNFVLDESGRFAKDK
+1266 SNFVRDESGRLAKDK
-1281 DGNLILKSKEKY
+1281 DGHLILKSREKY

-1322 ASKNIRFFK
+1322 ASRNIRFFK

-1362 SHLWATAMQKA
+1362 SHLWATAIQKA

-1388 SIWNEVKANYKDL
+1388 SIWNEVKASYKDL
-1401 HSDNEIADEVLAT
+1401 HTDNEIADEVLAT

-1424 RKIVSDSNGEGVSA
+1424 RKMVSDSNGEGVSA
-1438 IKKASIKRD
+1438 IKKATIKRD

-1500 RDNLYKEYVENGNME
+1500 RDDLYQEYVENGNME
-1515 KAFELVKEEASMKL
+1515 KAFELVMEEASMKL

-1542 VSREQE
+1542 VSQEQE

-1583 LNAQDTWHFTAD
+1583 LNAQDTWHFTAA

-1613 TGSSVPIP
+1613 TGSSVLIP

-1634 LPKGSKAKNIT
+1634 LPEGSKAKYIT

-1676 HRANQVVFECEFSA
+1676 HRSNQVVFECELSA
-1690 NKDYTK
+1690 NKDYTE
-1696 TARSQAKAFNNEGKF
+1696 TARSQAKAYNSDGKF
-1711 VSRNADLQYMPK
+1711 VARNADLQYMPK
-1723 DGYYQYTTNQFL
+1723 NGFYQYTTNQFL

-1777 ILDLKKLNYAA
+1777 ILDLKKLNYAT
-1788 ISTKVKPVL
+1788 ISSKVKPVL
-1797 APVMYDET
+1797 SPVMHDET
-1805 GKVVPLSR
+1805 GKMIPLSR
-1813 RFEDNRIKIE
+1813 RFEDNRTAIN
-1823 EPRKLFIG
+1823 EPRRMFIG
-1831 SLGAGNMD
+1831 TIGAANVD
-1839 KADEKVIGDLSY
+1839 TASKSVNLSS
-1851 RLGMLDLAKIMD
+1851 RLDLLSLAKQM
-1863 KNGSDAKSIKHT
+1863 NTAGSSAKDIKQI
-1875 TGWEL
+1875 TGWEI
-1880 GVDDNWK
+1880 GADNNWK

-1893 KRFDWYG
+1893 KRFDWNG
-1900 NILYEKNHPDYKRY
+1900 NILYEKNHPDFKRY
-1914 MELVYKDNEHIF
+1914 MELVNKDNEHVF
-1926 CEGEALRPSEEEEY
+1926 CEGEALRPSEVEEY
-1940 DRLQEKY
+1940 DRLAEEY
-1947 GGFDGK
+1947 GGLDGK
-1953 RDNNTSLEA
+1953 LDNHTTLDA
-1962 YIDAPDVFKA
+1962 YIDAPDVFEA
-1972 YPELREIKVKFQAME
+1972 YPELRNVKVEFEALKG
-1987 SNEMACF
+1987 NEKACF
-1994 TPSHSYLDHLLDVD
+1994 TSAHNYLDRILDVD
-2008 NSLKFGGTITINT
+2008 DSVKFGGTITINT
-2021 NKLNRFQDEKEI
+2021 NKLNRFQDEKDI

-2052 MGGDPNTIHQDIQ
+2052 RGGAPQTIRKEIQENVACHQA
-2065 QEVNNHREDK
+2065 EK

-2086 VLTDMANNLES
+2086 VLTDMANRLEA

-2105 GKVWQDIG
+2105 GKVWQEIG

-2123 IDTHVNEKYNLKN
+2123 IDTYPNEKYKLEN

-2141 FGKDFNDLEVAK
+2141 FGKDFDDLEVAK
-2153 SGYHVHEAAEELRR
+2153 SGYHVKEAAIELRR
-2167 QAQACK
+2167 QAQVCK
-2173 DKLTSADYFTL
+2173 DELTTSDKITL
-2184 NQLNIMEESLEKN
+2184 KQMTIMEESLKN
-2197 NANQTYWK
+2197 NSDNQIYWK

-2217 RVGMSP
+2217 RVGMTP
-2223 FQRRDTLASETEDV
+2223 LQRRNTLSSETEDV
-2237 PRKEQIV
+2237 DRKEQIV
-2244 IKENPQRNYVAL
+2244 IKESPQRNYVTL
-2256 SPPSTGRW
+2256 SSPSTGRW
-2264 NTSDNEQREAC
+2264 HSADNEQREAC
-2275 EGYAELISKAIRSNL
+2275 EGYAELISKAIKCNL

-2297 GKAYNLDGQP
+2297 GKAYNLNGQP
-2307 FGVEDSYILSLH
+2307 FDIGDSYILSLH
-2319 CNKKG
+2319 CNKNG
-2324 YNNPIFATEQEV
+2324 HNTPIFATEQEV
-2336 RMLNVKVWD
+2336 RQLNMGVWQ
-2345 KTEPFSLIT
+2345 KAKPFSLIK

-2364 EDLSSFPERFEI
+2364 EDLSSFPQRLEI
-2376 IKQVEQREAMKKVKA
+2376 IKQIEDRETMKKAKA
-2391 NSLSVFPVNKYPEL
+2391 NALSVFPVGKYPEL
-2405 GMNTVKEDVQL
+2405 DMTVKEDVQL
-2416 DSNERRDLAKNLLDY
+2416 DYNERRDLAKNLLDY
-2431 SRGKMPDSYEAKSKE
+2431 VRGKMPDSYEAKSKE
-2446 TLVRCV
+2446 ALVRSI

-2459 LYEFQHSEK
+2459 LYEFQYSEK

-2493 SASASKVS
+2493 SASAAKVS

-2523 PIDLD
+2523 PIDMD
-2528 VDGNGVV
+2528 VDGNGIV
-2535 ESQENLVADKKQG
+2535 ESQENLAADKKQG
-2548 VEESSSTSQDTS
+2548 EDEPASQSQDTS
-2560 HRHRVK
+2560 HKHKGRVV
-2566 M
+2566 

>member
-1 MSNENTSV
+1 MANDNMNV
-9 VEKFRS
+9 VDRIRS
-15 GWERFFKKEANPVK
+15 GWGRFFSRENGRATETKYIPKSRFFSPSDLKELEKKEGLNPMEK
-29 EEIFIPKTRFFL
+29 RALEYGK
-41 PSDIAELDKKE
+41 IAAMQS
-52 KLNTLEKWVLDYSKE
+52 NRSN
-67 AAGQDHRPHI
+67 I
-77 EYEPVLFD
+77 EYVPVLFD
-85 GKTLIAWVDRE
+85 GTTLIAWNDGE
-96 ESPLSDSRSKMMND
+96 KSPLADFRAKMMND
-110 EFKREGYQLSK
+110 ELKREGYQLSK
-121 DLEHSILEEQGKALT
+121 ELEQSILEEQGKALVD
-136 GKLFIQDGDEYIK
+136 KLFIREGEEYIK
-149 VDSYSGGDE
+149 VDSYSGDKE
-158 HCLSFTSYNID
+158 PSLSFTSYNID
-169 TMEYIDIPLDVRQFQ
+169 TMESVNIPYDVRLFQ
-184 EMLGCEEM
+184 EMLGREEM
-192 KEAES
+192 KEAET
-197 YNVLDFENKLQTLR
+197 YNILDFDKKLQTLR
-211 ESQNLLQETVK
+211 ESQNLLQDTVK
-222 LIEESKIHK
+222 FIEESKIYK

-254 YSAGEIRFNGYFEDD
+254 YGAGNIEFYGYFEDD
-269 GDAIRTK
+269 GDAIQTK
-276 VINTESA
+276 VIDSKSA

-295 AVQREKLLKDIN
+295 AVQREKVRNDVN
-307 AMNYALDKDSYKGDL
+307 AMKQALGKEPIQGDHQIAYL
-322 PISHLQIQKD
+322 ISQKD
-332 VLFKELLEAMGNKVQ
+332 NLLKELLEAMDTTSSK
-347 TAQEV
+347 AQGLSN
-352 TGSELEH
+352 TELEH
-359 RQNEAAFLK
+359 RKDEAAFLK

-374 AVTGSN
+374 AVTGSYDKS
-380 EVSIHSLQEY
+380 EKVLEDY
-390 EKEMGLPENHIVR
+390 EKSNDIHDSDISNMAKR
-403 LAEKLNSVAK
+403 MNSVAK
-413 YIDTLE
+413 YIDTLK

-426 GDFLEHLPKYHH
+426 GDFQEHLPNYHH
-438 LDELFRKF
+438 LRELYSKF
-446 ESSEEELYEKKYLA
+446 ESSEEELHGYSHS
-460 VGPEPEIYERLK
+460 VGAGEGEYERLK

-479 DAFNKELTDILDHY
+479 DTFKKELTNILDYY

-504 HQNVQGFETYSRK
+504 HKNVQGLEYYDKRSLK
-517 ELKEDIQAD
+517 NYILKEVT
-526 ILEKLIVG
+526 EKFVIG
-534 TDMAEDIKVV
+534 FEGDEITRV
-544 NGLEIHGSRGRGTAR
+544 NDLEIHGSRGRGTAR
-559 PDSDLDVVMEYEGEA
+559 PDSDLDVVVEYEGSLR
-574 KEDAIFNI
+574 EDDAFNF
-582 LNEDPMYFDGIKID
+582 LNEDPLIYDGIKVD
-596 VNPIRSEQTGTLEK
+596 VNPIRKQETGTLEN
-610 YMVKSHNYDRHILK
+610 YMVKSRKYDQQILK
-624 QLGIENAN
+624 QLGVDNAN
-632 KAEADMAEA
+632 KAET
-641 YKAEAEKALAEAKN
+641 EK
-655 DLSDNV
+655 
-661 SKEYANALNNNP
+661 
-673 DWRSAAKEL
+673 
-682 ASQAQGETEGS
+682 
-693 LGNDREKINGYIS
+693 
-706 HLLQT
+706 
-711 VGSDY
+711 
-716 NVEDFTEEKIR
+716 KIR
-727 FSRVSSDIESLDT
+727 FSRVSTDIESIDT

-769 SSSYQGTSAFNGIA
+769 SSSYQGTSAFNGAA

-796 KKAWDADPEHLEYE
+796 KQAWDADPEHLEYE

-829 FIVLDPRNLRA
+829 FIALDPRNLRA

-881 DWVTPSYGYAVDNA
+881 DWVTPSYSYAVDNA

-947 NRKSLDAVTYDNE
+947 NRKSLDAVTYDND

-966 SKRFNEALADV
+966 SKRFNDALADV
-977 RYQRSGQTN
+977 RYQRSGQTV
-986 SPAKVEAELRDTLI
+986 SPAKMEAKLRDTLI

-1010 ITDIDEG
+1010 ITDVDEG
-1017 QRVLDTFNKDARH
+1017 QRVLDSFNKDARH
-1030 QAVYHGNNS
+1030 QAVYNGNDS

-1060 KIMKRLKE
+1060 KIIKRLKE
-1068 SGGSLVGYSRAAELI
+1068 SGGSLAGYSRAAELI

-1161 KNANVKEMPEL
+1161 KNANVKEMPDL

-1234 RIIDKV
+1234 RIIDKA

-1266 SNFVLDESGRFAKDK
+1266 SPFVLDESGRFAEDK
-1281 DGNLILKSKEKY
+1281 DGHLILKSKEKY

-1322 ASKNIRFFK
+1322 ASRNIRFFK

-1362 SHLWATAMQKA
+1362 SHLWATAIQKA

-1388 SIWNEVKANYKDL
+1388 SIWNEVKASYKDL
-1401 HSDNEIADEVLAT
+1401 HTDNEIADEVLAT

-1424 RKIVSDSNGEGVSA
+1424 RKMVSDSNGEGVSA
-1438 IKKASIKRD
+1438 IKKATIKRD

-1500 RDNLYKEYVENGNME
+1500 RDNLYQEYVENGNME
-1515 KAFELVKEEASMKL
+1515 KAFELVMEEASMKL

-1542 VSREQE
+1542 ISHEQE

-1583 LNAQDTWHFTAD
+1583 LNAQDTWHFTAA

-1608 GRGSK
+1608 GRGGK
-1613 TGSSVPIP
+1613 TGSSVLIP
-1621 NEQVRQELIQRGF
+1621 NEQVRKELIQRGF
-1634 LPKGSKAKNIT
+1634 LPDGSKAKYIT

-1676 HRANQVVFECEFSA
+1676 HRSNQVVFECEFSA
-1690 NKDYTK
+1690 NRDYTE
-1696 TARSQAKAFNNEGKF
+1696 TARSQTKAYNGEGKF
-1711 VSRNADLQYMPK
+1711 VARNADLQYMPK

-1777 ILDLKKLNYAA
+1777 ILDLKKLNYAT
-1788 ISTKVKPVL
+1788 ISSKVKPVL

-1805 GKVVPLSR
+1805 GKMIPLSR
-1813 RFEDNRIKIE
+1813 RFEDSRTTIN
-1823 EPRKLFIG
+1823 EPRRMFIG
-1831 SLGAGNMD
+1831 TIGAANVD
-1839 KADEKVIGDLSY
+1839 TASKSVNLSS
-1851 RLGMLDLAKIMD
+1851 RLDLLSLAKQM
-1863 KNGSDAKSIKHT
+1863 NTAGSSAKDIKQI
-1875 TGWEL
+1875 TGWEI
-1880 GVDDNWK
+1880 GADNNWK

-1893 KRFDWYG
+1893 KRFDWNG
-1900 NILYEKNHPDYKRY
+1900 NILYEKNHPDFKRY
-1914 MELVYKDNEHIF
+1914 MELVNKDNEHIF
-1926 CEGEALRPSEEEEY
+1926 CEGEALRPSEVEEY
-1940 DRLQEKY
+1940 DRLAEEY
-1947 GGFDGK
+1947 GGLDGK
-1953 RDNNTSLEA
+1953 LDNHTMLDA
-1962 YIDAPDVFKA
+1962 YIDAPDVFEA
-1972 YPELREIKVKFQAME
+1972 YPELRNVKVEFEALKG
-1987 SNEMACF
+1987 NEKACF
-1994 TPSHSYLDHLLDVD
+1994 TSAHNYLDRLFDVD
-2008 NSLKFGGTITINT
+2008 ESLKFGGTITINT
-2021 NKLNRFQDEKEI
+2021 NKLNRFQDEKDI

-2052 MGGDPNTIHQDIQ
+2052 RGGAPQTIRKEIQENVACHQA
-2065 QEVNNHREDK
+2065 EK

-2086 VLTDMANNLES
+2086 VLTDMANRLEAS
-2097 STEELQRD
+2097 RKELQRD
-2105 GKVWQDIG
+2105 GKVWQEIG

-2123 IDTHVNEKYNLKN
+2123 IDTNPNEKYKLEN

-2141 FGKDFNDLEVAK
+2141 FGKDFDDLEVAK
-2153 SGYHVHEAAEELRR
+2153 SGYHVKEAAIELRR
-2167 QAQACK
+2167 QAQVCK
-2173 DKLTSADYFTL
+2173 DGLTTSDKITL
-2184 NQLNIMEESLEKN
+2184 KQMTIMEESLKN
-2197 NANQTYWK
+2197 NSDNQIYWK

-2223 FQRRDTLASETEDV
+2223 LQRRNTLASETEDV
-2237 PRKEQIV
+2237 DRKEQIV
-2244 IKENPQRNYVAL
+2244 IKDSPQKSYVTL
-2256 SPPSTGRW
+2256 SSPSTGRW
-2264 NTSDNEQREAC
+2264 HTADNEQREAC
-2275 EGYAELISKAIRSNL
+2275 EGYAELISKAIKCNL

-2297 GKAYNLDGQP
+2297 GKAYNLNGQP
-2307 FGVEDSYILSLH
+2307 FDIGDSYILSLP
-2319 CNKKG
+2319 CNKNG
-2324 YNNPIFATEQEV
+2324 YNTPIFATEQEV
-2336 RMLNVKVWD
+2336 RQLNIGVWE
-2345 KTEPFSLIT
+2345 KTMPFSLIK

-2364 EDLSSFPERFEI
+2364 EDLSSFPQRFEI
-2376 IKQVEQREAMKKVKA
+2376 IKQIEDRETMKKAKA
-2391 NSLSVFPVNKYPEL
+2391 NALSVFSTEKYPEL
-2405 GMNTVKEDVQL
+2405 DMTVKKDVQL
-2416 DSNERRDLAKNLLDY
+2416 DYNERRDLAKNLLDY

-2446 TLVRCV
+2446 TLVRSI

-2459 LYEFQHSEK
+2459 LYEFQYSEK
-2468 VPGSNGLIAR
+2468 VPGSNSLIAR

-2493 SASASKVS
+2493 SVSVAKVS
-2501 TFVEENVR
+2501 TFIEENVR

-2523 PIDLD
+2523 PIDMD
-2528 VDGNGVV
+2528 VDGNGIV
-2535 ESQENLVADKKQG
+2535 ESQENLAADKKQG
-2548 VEESSSTSQDTS
+2548 EDEPASQSQDTS
-2560 HRHRVK
+2560 HKHKGRVV
-2566 M
+2566 

>member
-1 MSNENTSV
+1 MANDNMNV
-9 VEKFRS
+9 VDRIRS
-15 GWERFFKKEANPVK
+15 GWGRFFSRENGRATETKY
-29 EEIFIPKTRFFL
+29 IPQSRFFS
-41 PSDIAELDKKE
+41 PSELE
-52 KLNTLEKWVLDYSKE
+52 ELEKKDELNPIEKRALEYGKI
-67 AAGQDHRPHI
+67 AAKQSNRSNI
-77 EYEPVLFD
+77 EYVPVLFD
-85 GKTLIAWVDRE
+85 GTTLVAWVDGE
-96 ESPLSDSRSKMMND
+96 ESPLADFRAKMMND
-110 EFKREGYQLSK
+110 ELKREGYQLSK
-121 DLEHSILEEQGKALT
+121 ELEQSILEEQGKALVD
-136 GKLFIQDGDEYIK
+136 KLFIREGEEYIK
-149 VDSYSGGDE
+149 VDSYSGDKE
-158 HCLSFTSYNID
+158 PSLSFTSYNID
-169 TMEYIDIPLDVRQFQ
+169 TMESVNIPYDVRLFQ
-184 EMLGCEEM
+184 EMLGREEM
-192 KEAES
+192 KEAET
-197 YNVLDFENKLQTLR
+197 YNILDFDKKLQTLR
-211 ESQNLLQETVK
+211 ESQNLLQDTVK
-222 LIEESKIHK
+222 FIEESKIYK

-254 YSAGEIRFNGYFEDD
+254 YGAGNIEFYGYFEDD
-269 GDAIRTK
+269 GDAIQTK
-276 VINTESA
+276 VIDSKSA

-295 AVQREKLLKDIN
+295 AVQREKVRNDVN
-307 AMNYALDKDSYKGDL
+307 AMKQALGKEPIQGDHQIAYL
-322 PISHLQIQKD
+322 ISQKD
-332 VLFKELLEAMGNKVQ
+332 NLLKELLEAMDTTSSK
-347 TAQEV
+347 AQGLSN
-352 TGSELEH
+352 TELEH
-359 RQNEAAFLK
+359 RQDEAAFLK

-374 AVTGSN
+374 AVTGSYDKS
-380 EVSIHSLQEY
+380 EKVLEDY
-390 EKEMGLPENHIVR
+390 EKSNGIHDNDISNMAKR
-403 LAEKLNSVAK
+403 MNSVSK
-413 YIDTLE
+413 YIDTLK

-426 GDFLEHLPKYHH
+426 GDFQEHLPKYHH
-438 LDELFRKF
+438 LRELYSKF
-446 ESSEEELYEKKYLA
+446 ESSEEELHGYSRSVGAEK
-460 VGPEPEIYERLK
+460 GEYERLK

-479 DAFNKELTDILDHY
+479 DAFNKELTDILDYY

-504 HQNVQGFETYSRK
+504 HENVQGLEYYGKRSLKNHILDEITEKFVIGFEGDEITR
-517 ELKEDIQAD
+517 
-526 ILEKLIVG
+526 
-534 TDMAEDIKVV
+534 V
-544 NGLEIHGSRGRGTAR
+544 NDLEIHGSRGRGTAR
-559 PDSDLDVVMEYEGEA
+559 PDSDLDVVVEYEGSLR
-574 KEDAIFNI
+574 EDDAFNF
-582 LNEDPMYFDGIKID
+582 LNEDPLIYNGIKVD
-596 VNPIRSEQTGTLEK
+596 VNPIRKQETGTLQD
-610 YMVKSHNYDRHILK
+610 YMVKSRKYDQQILK
-624 QLGIENAN
+624 QLGEDNAN
-632 KAEADMAEA
+632 KAEA
-641 YKAEAEKALAEAKN
+641 EK
-655 DLSDNV
+655 
-661 SKEYANALNNNP
+661 
-673 DWRSAAKEL
+673 
-682 ASQAQGETEGS
+682 
-693 LGNDREKINGYIS
+693 
-706 HLLQT
+706 
-711 VGSDY
+711 
-716 NVEDFTEEKIR
+716 KIR
-727 FSRVSSDIESLDT
+727 FSRVSTDIESLDT

-756 MVNAAAAIAGYNS
+756 MVNAAAAIAGYNT
-769 SSSYQGTSAFNGIA
+769 SSSYQGTSAFNGAA

-829 FIVLDPRNLRA
+829 FIALDPRNLRA

-881 DWVTPSYGYAVDNA
+881 DWVTPSYSYAVDNA

-947 NRKSLDAVTYDNE
+947 NRKSLDAVTYDND

-966 SKRFNEALADV
+966 SKRFNDALADV
-977 RYQRSGQTN
+977 RYQRSGQTV
-986 SPAKVEAELRDTLI
+986 SPAKMEAELRDTLI

-1010 ITDIDEG
+1010 ITDVDEG
-1017 QRVLDTFNKDARH
+1017 QRVLDSFNKDARH
-1030 QAVYHGNNS
+1030 QAVYNGNDS

-1060 KIMKRLKE
+1060 KIIKRLKE
-1068 SGGSLVGYSRAAELI
+1068 SGGSLAGYSRAAELI

-1161 KNANVKEMPEL
+1161 KNANVKEMPDL

-1234 RIIDKV
+1234 RIIDKA

-1266 SNFVLDESGRFAKDK
+1266 SPFVLDESGRFAEDK
-1281 DGNLILKSKEKY
+1281 DGHLILKSKEKY

-1322 ASKNIRFFK
+1322 ASRNIRFFI

-1362 SHLWATAMQKA
+1362 SHLWATAIKKG

-1388 SIWNEVKANYKDL
+1388 SIWNEVKASYKYL
-1401 HSDNEIADEVLAT
+1401 HTDNEIADEVLAT

-1424 RKIVSDSNGEGVSA
+1424 RKMVSDSNGEGVSA
-1438 IKKASIKRD
+1438 IKKATIKRD

-1500 RDNLYKEYVENGNME
+1500 RDNLYQEYVENGNME
-1515 KAFELVKEEASMKL
+1515 KAFELVMEEASMKL

-1542 VSREQE
+1542 ISHEQE
-1548 PEATIKVYKVFT
+1548 PEASIKVYKVFT

-1583 LNAQDTWHFTAD
+1583 LNAQDTWHFTAA

-1608 GRGSK
+1608 GRGGK
-1613 TGSSVPIP
+1613 TGSSVLIP
-1621 NEQVRQELIQRGF
+1621 NEQVRKELIQRGF
-1634 LPKGSKAKNIT
+1634 LPDGSKAKYIT

-1676 HRANQVVFECEFSA
+1676 HRSNQVVFECELSA
-1690 NKDYTK
+1690 NKDYTE
-1696 TARSQAKAFNNEGKF
+1696 TARSQAKAYNSDGKF
-1711 VSRNADLQYMPK
+1711 VVRNADLQYMPK
-1723 DGYYQYTTNQFL
+1723 NGFYQYTTNQFL

-1777 ILDLKKLNYAA
+1777 ILDLKKLNYAT
-1788 ISTKVKPVL
+1788 ISSKVKPVL
-1797 APVMYDET
+1797 SPVMHDET
-1805 GKVVPLSR
+1805 GKMIPLSR
-1813 RFEDNRIKIE
+1813 RFEDSRTAINV
-1823 EPRKLFIG
+1823 PRRMFIG
-1831 SLGAGNMD
+1831 TIGAANVD
-1839 KADEKVIGDLSY
+1839 TASKSVNLSS
-1851 RLGMLDLAKIMD
+1851 RLDLLSLAKQM
-1863 KNGSDAKSIKHT
+1863 NTAGSSAKDIKQI
-1875 TGWEL
+1875 TGWEI
-1880 GVDDNWK
+1880 GADNNWK

-1893 KRFDWYG
+1893 KRFDWNG
-1900 NILYEKNHPDYKRY
+1900 NILYEKNHPDFKRY
-1914 MELVYKDNEHIF
+1914 MELVNKDNEHVF
-1926 CEGEALRPSEEEEY
+1926 CEGEALRPSEVEEY
-1940 DRLQEKY
+1940 DRLAEKY
-1947 GGFDGK
+1947 GGLEGK
-1953 RDNNTSLEA
+1953 LDNHTTLDA
-1962 YIDAPDVFKA
+1962 YIDAPDVFEA
-1972 YPELREIKVKFQAME
+1972 YPELRNVKVEFEALKG
-1987 SNEMACF
+1987 NEKACF
-1994 TPSHSYLDHLLDVD
+1994 TSAHNYLDRILDVD
-2008 NSLKFGGTITINT
+2008 DSVKFGGTITINT
-2021 NKLNRFQDEKEI
+2021 NKLNRFQDEKDI

-2052 MGGDPNTIHQDIQ
+2052 RGGAPQTIRKEIQENVACHQA
-2065 QEVNNHREDK
+2065 EK

-2086 VLTDMANNLES
+2086 VLTDMANRLEA

-2105 GKVWQDIG
+2105 GKVWQEIG

-2123 IDTHVNEKYNLKN
+2123 IDTNPNEKYELEN

-2141 FGKDFNDLEVAK
+2141 FGKDFDDLEVAK
-2153 SGYHVHEAAEELRR
+2153 SGYHVKEAAIELRR
-2167 QAQACK
+2167 QAQVCK
-2173 DKLTSADYFTL
+2173 DELTTSDKITL
-2184 NQLNIMEESLEKN
+2184 KQMTIMEESLKN
-2197 NANQTYWK
+2197 NSDNQIYWK

-2217 RVGMSP
+2217 RVGMTP
-2223 FQRRDTLASETEDV
+2223 LQRRNTLASETEDV
-2237 PRKEQIV
+2237 DRKEQIV
-2244 IKENPQRNYVAL
+2244 IKESPQRNYVTL
-2256 SPPSTGRW
+2256 SSPSTGRW
-2264 NTSDNEQREAC
+2264 HTADNEQREAC
-2275 EGYAELISKAIRSNL
+2275 EGYAELISKAIKCNL

-2297 GKAYNLDGQP
+2297 GKAYNLNGQP
-2307 FGVEDSYILSLH
+2307 FDIGDSYILSLH
-2319 CNKKG
+2319 CNKNG
-2324 YNNPIFATEQEV
+2324 HNTPVFATEQEV
-2336 RMLNVKVWD
+2336 RQLNMGVWE
-2345 KTEPFSLIT
+2345 KAKPFSLIK

-2364 EDLSSFPERFEI
+2364 ENLSSFPQRLEI
-2376 IKQVEQREAMKKVKA
+2376 IKQIEDRETMKKAKA
-2391 NSLSVFPVNKYPEL
+2391 NALSVFPVGKYPEL
-2405 GMNTVKEDVQL
+2405 DMTVKEDVQL
-2416 DSNERRDLAKNLLDY
+2416 NYNERRDLAKNLLDY
-2431 SRGKMPDSYEAKSKE
+2431 VRGKMPDSYEAKSKE
-2446 TLVRCV
+2446 ALVRSI

-2459 LYEFQHSEK
+2459 LYEFQYSEK

-2493 SASASKVS
+2493 SASAAKVS

-2523 PIDLD
+2523 PIDMD
-2528 VDGNGVV
+2528 VDGNGIV
-2535 ESQENLVADKKQG
+2535 ESQENLAADKKQG
-2548 VEESSSTSQDTS
+2548 EDEPASQSQDTS
-2560 HRHRVK
+2560 HKHKGRVV
-2566 M
+2566 

>member
-1 MSNENTSV
+1 MANDNMNV
-9 VEKFRS
+9 VDRIRS
-15 GWERFFKKEANPVK
+15 GWGRFFSRENGRATETKY
-29 EEIFIPKTRFFL
+29 IPQSRFFS
-41 PSDIAELDKKE
+41 PSELE
-52 KLNTLEKWVLDYSKE
+52 ELEKKDELNPIEKRALEYGKI
-67 AAGQDHRPHI
+67 AAKQSNRSNI
-77 EYEPVLFD
+77 EYVPVLFD
-85 GKTLIAWVDRE
+85 GTTLVAWVDGE
-96 ESPLSDSRSKMMND
+96 ESPLADFRAKMMND
-110 EFKREGYQLSK
+110 ELKREGYQLSK
-121 DLEHSILEEQGKALT
+121 ELEQSILEEQGKALVD
-136 GKLFIQDGDEYIK
+136 KLFIRKGEEYIK
-149 VDSYSGGDE
+149 VDSYSGDNE
-158 HCLSFTSYNID
+158 PSLSFTSYNIE
-169 TMEYIDIPLDVRQFQ
+169 TMKSVNIPYDVRLFQ
-184 EMLGCEEM
+184 EMLGREEM
-192 KEAES
+192 KEAET
-197 YNVLDFENKLQTLR
+197 YNVLDFDKKLQTLR
-211 ESQNLLQETVK
+211 ESQNLLQDTVK
-222 LIEESKIHK
+222 FIEESKIYK

-254 YSAGEIRFNGYFEDD
+254 YGAGNIEFYGYFEDD
-269 GDAIRTK
+269 GDAIQTK
-276 VINTESA
+276 VINTNSA

-295 AVQREKLLKDIN
+295 AVQREKVLNDVN
-307 AMNYALDKDSYKGDL
+307 AMKLALGKEAIQGDHQIAYL
-322 PISHLQIQKD
+322 ISQKD
-332 VLFKELLEAMGNKVQ
+332 NLLKELLEAMDA
-347 TAQEV
+347 TSLAAQGLSN
-352 TGSELEH
+352 TELEH
-359 RQNEAAFLK
+359 RQDEAAFLK

-374 AVTGSN
+374 AVTGSYDKS
-380 EVSIHSLQEY
+380 EKVLEDY
-390 EKEMGLPENHIVR
+390 EKSNGIHDNDISNMAKR
-403 LAEKLNSVAK
+403 MNSVSK
-413 YIDTLE
+413 YIDTLK
-419 DTRIPMS
+419 DTHIPMS
-426 GDFLEHLPKYHH
+426 GDFQEHLPKYHH
-438 LDELFRKF
+438 LRELYSKF
-446 ESSEEELYEKKYLA
+446 ESSEEELHGYSRS
-460 VGPEPEIYERLK
+460 VGAEEGEYERLK

-479 DAFNKELTDILDHY
+479 DAFNKELTDILDYY

-504 HQNVQGFETYSRK
+504 HENVQGLEYYGKRSLKNHILDEITEKFVIGFEGDEITR
-517 ELKEDIQAD
+517 
-526 ILEKLIVG
+526 
-534 TDMAEDIKVV
+534 V
-544 NGLEIHGSRGRGTAR
+544 NDLEIHGSRGRGTAR
-559 PDSDLDVVMEYEGEA
+559 PDSDLDVVVEYEGSLR
-574 KEDAIFNI
+574 EDDAFNF
-582 LNEDPMYFDGIKID
+582 LNEDPLIYNGIKVD
-596 VNPIRSEQTGTLEK
+596 VNPIRKQETGTLQD
-610 YMVKSHNYDRHILK
+610 YMVKSRKYDQQILK
-624 QLGIENAN
+624 QLGEDNAN
-632 KAEADMAEA
+632 KAEA
-641 YKAEAEKALAEAKN
+641 EK
-655 DLSDNV
+655 
-661 SKEYANALNNNP
+661 
-673 DWRSAAKEL
+673 
-682 ASQAQGETEGS
+682 
-693 LGNDREKINGYIS
+693 
-706 HLLQT
+706 
-711 VGSDY
+711 
-716 NVEDFTEEKIR
+716 KIR
-727 FSRVSSDIESLDT
+727 FSRVSTDIESLDT

-769 SSSYQGTSAFNGIA
+769 LSSYQGTSAFNGAA

-829 FIVLDPRNLRA
+829 FIALDPRNLRA

-881 DWVTPSYGYAVDNA
+881 DWVTPSYSYAVDNA

-947 NRKSLDAVTYDNE
+947 NRKSLDAVTYDND

-966 SKRFNEALADV
+966 SKRFNDALADV
-977 RYQRSGQTN
+977 RYQRSGQTV
-986 SPAKVEAELRDTLI
+986 SPAKVEVELRDTLI

-1010 ITDIDEG
+1010 ITDVDEG
-1017 QRVLDTFNKDARH
+1017 QRVLDSFNKDARH
-1030 QAVYHGNNS
+1030 QAVYHGKSS

-1060 KIMKRLKE
+1060 KIIKRLKE
-1068 SGGSLVGYSRAAELI
+1068 SGGSLAGYSRAAELI

-1161 KNANVKEMPEL
+1161 KNANVKEMPDL

-1234 RIIDKV
+1234 RIIDKA

-1266 SNFVLDESGRFAKDK
+1266 SHFVLDESGRFAEDK
-1281 DGNLILKSKEKY
+1281 DGHLILKSKEKY

-1322 ASKNIRFFK
+1322 ASRNIRFFK

-1362 SHLWATAMQKA
+1362 SHLWATAIQKA

-1388 SIWNEVKANYKDL
+1388 SIWNEVKASYKDL
-1401 HSDNEIADEVLAT
+1401 HTDNEIADEVLAT

-1424 RKIVSDSNGEGVSA
+1424 RKMVSDSNGEGVSA
-1438 IKKASIKRD
+1438 IKKATIKRD

-1500 RDNLYKEYVENGNME
+1500 RDDLYQEYVENGNME
-1515 KAFELVKEEASMKL
+1515 KAFELVMEEASMKL

-1542 VSREQE
+1542 VSHEQE

-1560 LDKDG
+1560 LDKDC

-1583 LNAQDTWHFTAD
+1583 LNAQDIWHFTAV

-1608 GRGSK
+1608 GRGGK
-1613 TGSSVPIP
+1613 TGSSVLIP
-1621 NEQVRQELIQRGF
+1621 NDQVRKELIQRGF
-1634 LPKGSKAKNIT
+1634 LPDGSKAKYIT

-1676 HRANQVVFECEFSA
+1676 HRSNQVVFECELSA
-1690 NKDYTK
+1690 NKDYTE
-1696 TARSQAKAFNNEGKF
+1696 TARSQAKAYNSDGKF
-1711 VSRNADLQYMPK
+1711 VVRNADLQYMPK

-1777 ILDLKKLNYAA
+1777 ILDLKKLNYAT
-1788 ISTKVKPVL
+1788 ISSKVKPVL
-1797 APVMYDET
+1797 SPVMHDET
-1805 GKVVPLSR
+1805 GKMIPLSR
-1813 RFEDNRIKIE
+1813 RFEDNRTAIN
-1823 EPRKLFIG
+1823 EPRRMFIG
-1831 SLGAGNMD
+1831 TIGAANVD
-1839 KADEKVIGDLSY
+1839 TASKSVNLSS
-1851 RLGMLDLAKIMD
+1851 RLDLLSLAKQM
-1863 KNGSDAKSIKHT
+1863 NTAGSSAKDIKQI
-1875 TGWEL
+1875 TGWEI
-1880 GVDDNWK
+1880 GADNNWK

-1893 KRFDWYG
+1893 KRFDWNG
-1900 NILYEKNHPDYKRY
+1900 NILYEKNHPDFKRY
-1914 MELVYKDNEHIF
+1914 MELVNKDNEHIF
-1926 CEGEALRPSEEEEY
+1926 CEGEALRPSEVEEY
-1940 DRLQEKY
+1940 DRLAEEY
-1947 GGFDGK
+1947 GGLDGK
-1953 RDNNTSLEA
+1953 LDNHTMLDA
-1962 YIDAPDVFKA
+1962 YIDAPDVFEA
-1972 YPELREIKVKFQAME
+1972 YPELRNVKVEFEALKG
-1987 SNEMACF
+1987 NEKACF
-1994 TPSHSYLDHLLDVD
+1994 TSAHNYLDRLFDVD
-2008 NSLKFGGTITINT
+2008 ESLKFGGTITINT
-2021 NKLNRFQDEKEI
+2021 NKLNRFQDEKDI

-2052 MGGDPNTIHQDIQ
+2052 RGGAPQSIRKEIQENVACHQA
-2065 QEVNNHREDK
+2065 EK

-2086 VLTDMANNLES
+2086 VLTDMANRLEAS
-2097 STEELQRD
+2097 RKELQRD
-2105 GKVWQDIG
+2105 GKVWQEIG

-2123 IDTHVNEKYNLKN
+2123 IDTNPNEKYKLEN

-2141 FGKDFNDLEVAK
+2141 FGKDFDDLEVAK
-2153 SGYHVHEAAEELRR
+2153 SGYHVKEAAIELRR
-2167 QAQACK
+2167 QAQVCK
-2173 DKLTSADYFTL
+2173 DGLTTSDKITL
-2184 NQLNIMEESLEKN
+2184 KQMTIMEESLKN
-2197 NANQTYWK
+2197 NSDNQIYWK

-2217 RVGMSP
+2217 RVGMTP
-2223 FQRRDTLASETEDV
+2223 LQRRNTLASETEDV
-2237 PRKEQIV
+2237 DRKEQIV
-2244 IKENPQRNYVAL
+2244 IKESPQRNYVTL
-2256 SPPSTGRW
+2256 SSPSTGRW
-2264 NTSDNEQREAC
+2264 HTADNEQREAC
-2275 EGYAELISKAIRSNL
+2275 EGYAELISKAIKCNL

-2297 GKAYNLDGQP
+2297 GKAYNLNGQP
-2307 FGVEDSYILSLH
+2307 FDIGDSYILSLH
-2319 CNKKG
+2319 CNKNG
-2324 YNNPIFATEQEV
+2324 YNTPIFATEQEV
-2336 RMLNVKVWD
+2336 RQLNIGVWE
-2345 KTEPFSLIT
+2345 KTMPFSLIK

-2364 EDLSSFPERFEI
+2364 EDLSSFPQRFEI
-2376 IKQVEQREAMKKVKA
+2376 IKQIEDRETMKKAKA
-2391 NSLSVFPVNKYPEL
+2391 NALSVFPTWKYPEL
-2405 GMNTVKEDVQL
+2405 DMTVKKEVQL
-2416 DSNERRDLAKNLLDY
+2416 DYNERRDLAKNLLDY

-2459 LYEFQHSEK
+2459 LYEFQYSEK

-2493 SASASKVS
+2493 SASVAKVC

-2523 PIDLD
+2523 PIDMD
-2528 VDGNGVV
+2528 VDGNGIV
-2535 ESQENLVADKKQG
+2535 ESQENLAADKKQG
-2548 VEESSSTSQDTS
+2548 EDEPGSQSQDTS
-2560 HRHRVK
+2560 HKHKGRVV
-2566 M
+2566 